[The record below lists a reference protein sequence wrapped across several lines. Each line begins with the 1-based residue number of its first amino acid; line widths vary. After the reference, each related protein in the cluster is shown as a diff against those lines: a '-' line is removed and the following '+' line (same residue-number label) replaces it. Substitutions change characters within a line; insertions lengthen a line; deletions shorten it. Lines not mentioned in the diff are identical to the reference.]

1 MEQKRQ
7 NKQKRRAAFTLA
19 EFLTVIAIVGILASL
34 SFVAVIRYQRKL
46 RRLEMDQTAKEIFL
60 AAQNHL
66 TLEVSNGTIPRLLHM
81 EAQGEFSDDQK
92 QAKLG
97 ISVENTALAEEKEGN
112 IYAVLYVPE
121 KQAGQPESE
130 QEESGGEAALVSAN
144 VTEEIRQRLLPFG
157 SIDETVR
164 ADGSYLIFYDPEA
177 GLVREVWYSDHYQF
191 VQTDIGSEAL
201 LAAASDAGKRERFT
215 GANSNYKDQKLPIGY
230 YASGNLEVPELPV
243 EKFEAPT
250 VKLVNDDILYAEIG
264 DPNKNEHSLSLFVKG
279 EKSGTTGYI
288 EINAPGSSRSARV
301 AKVSGTSGDSDGT
314 YQVILDD
321 IAASAGTGGSTGF
334 KFMDFNQPAQTDMT
348 FQQDERG
355 FASFIPGENIF
366 VYAQVFNNKALS
378 QVKTSNTDSG
388 SSLFASIATDRS
400 VGIVSFRHLENLDER
415 VSGWDPD
422 QLYTGAVTTSKTV
435 TAMQNSDLTWKAGEN
450 TADESGYCGHVAKLH
465 TAFGS
470 NFLNQ
475 NAETIS
481 IAYRVTDETNAD
493 RTNPTAQTYTTEA
506 GSYLPLSLPYPL
518 DYQGNTYRI
527 DGLQVG
533 KTAASSIIAVDGTGG
548 LFGTVTQ
555 DMSVKNLLICQPVV
569 RTKANAGAL
578 IGAVTPG
585 TDFRGTIK
593 LPTVEIKKV
602 QVEYPQVQ
610 AEQTSASA
618 GALIGT
624 FEGGSLTVQDAL
636 AENHFRNKLGSSTEK
651 AADLKLEEESKYRI
665 RALKGTA
672 GGLIGTAKGKISLT
686 DSAAALYVEGMY
698 AGGLVGTA
706 EKAAAAAAAS
716 GSTVQ
721 IQSCYVGGHTANKKF
736 DTSQKPGNGANANT
750 AFENLTGRYNVAAYT
765 GGFAGGLAAQL
776 PADSQI
782 ANTYVSASVYS
793 PTAEEKS
800 DETEGGSGTAA
811 DETEDPAMKAP
822 AFVAFYDYASRTNGI
837 LPSETSGTGTNKKSV
852 YPGCYVCSKVNEKY
866 VLAYDE
872 ALASL
877 FGVKDPNADSSEEEN
892 KDTEEKRNTYPYDP
906 ELKKAEIPI
915 YPMPTIQKV
924 AEKLAAQDAS
934 KGFSWFLNNHVGD
947 WDKGENEEALHT
959 GNRLYIDYVS
969 PSPLEENQRIHL
981 IFSITGELSGK
992 TMWYV
997 LQVNTG
1003 DLQEDTLRTGSKFCF
1018 VDTEEKAASCAENE
1032 ANGSWKSFAEE
1043 NRVNRFEI
1051 GITKDKKLK
1060 LRFYL
1065 DDLSREGGNFCSLG
1079 TWGGYQPDDHG
1090 YINGENVIVKL
1101 SEDGC
1106 PPTENAT
1113 LSYKFNSCFAD
1124 VIERNGDG
1132 TDTYTVKVA
1141 NGRHL
1146 QNLNF
1151 CGEGY
1156 GGLKI
1161 TRVIQTDNIL
1171 WQENDSITS
1180 QTEAYCKEIQGAYD
1194 HVTIYAPGNAVR
1206 ENGNFWSIN
1215 NLDILSYDAKDLKTG
1230 VIYTIAG
1237 LKLQWG
1243 TEDTALFRKTNHLT
1257 ISNLNLKDPDVN
1269 VQGHTVAALVAQA
1282 GENSGVNAGTY
1293 LTLENV
1299 RVYGNV
1305 LSIIGN
1311 NTTGGVVGIAN
1322 VENLIVKNV
1331 AVEGKTARIEGNQT
1345 GAIIGAAKAG
1355 LITMER
1361 VRVSADS
1368 LTITGNRQDQYV
1380 GGIAGELQSTHMDG
1394 GGSSNEIHIKMA
1406 DVHADTMNIEGN
1418 NYAGGIVGQMKG
1430 ETIQLQNMYV
1440 YGKNAQV
1447 HGRNGSGGFS
1457 ANVEAEKQMT
1467 LDNSFFSGYT
1477 KSDYNNSGGLFG
1489 NLEIYNGGPSF
1500 EGPASSITN
1509 CYVGGRNRSNDYTQ
1523 GNLEPVAT
1531 RKTLTAPGK
1540 VGGLVGNAKGALRVD
1555 KSFSAADVYGT
1566 KTNSSIVGGLFGA
1579 YDKNNSTGLVL
1590 SNCYTAENVNAGGM
1604 SYYIANFIGQLNGIW
1619 WGDEVTGFSVTKE
1632 CWYLPQLNEW
1642 VIGMPRVDSS
1652 SLKDGYT
1659 LITKVNS
1666 ATLSAKTGTDS
1677 NAEQT
1682 NAVDI
1687 SLQGKSY
1694 PYPIWTTYDLAN
1706 GQPGTR
1712 LYVGDWD

>member
-34 SFVAVIRYQRKL
+34 SFVAVIHYQRKL

-66 TLEVSNGTIPRLLHM
+66 TLEVSSGTIPRLLHM

-97 ISVENTALAEEKEGN
+97 ISVDNTVLAEEKEGN
-112 IYAVLYVPE
+112 IYGVLYVPE

-130 QEESGGEAALVSAN
+130 QEESGGEMALASAN

-164 ADGSYLIFYDPEA
+164 GDGSYLIFYDPEA
-177 GLVREVWYSDHYQF
+177 GLVREVWYSDRYQF

-243 EKFEAPT
+243 EEFEAPT
-250 VKLVNDDILYAEIG
+250 VKLVNDDILYAKIE

-288 EINAPGSSRSARV
+288 EINPPETSRSARV
-301 AKVSGTSGDSDGT
+301 AKVSGASGNSDGT

-321 IAASAGTGGSTGF
+321 IAAPAGTGTSTGF
-334 KFMDFNQPAQTDMT
+334 KFMDFNQPAQTDMI

-366 VYAQVFNNKALS
+366 VYAQVFNNEALS
-378 QVKTSNTDSG
+378 QVKTSNIESG
-388 SSLFASIATDRS
+388 SSLFASISTDRS
-400 VGIVSFRHLENLDER
+400 AEIGSFRHLENLDER

-450 TADESGYCGHVAKLH
+450 IADESGYCGHVAKLH

-481 IAYRVTDETNAD
+481 IAYRVTDQTNAD

-533 KTAASSIIAVDGTGG
+533 KTAGSSITAVDGTGG

-569 RTKANAGAL
+569 RTKASAGAL

-585 TDFRGTIK
+585 TDSRGTTNLATVKIK
-593 LPTVEIKKV
+593 NV
-602 QVEYPQVQ
+602 QIEYPQVQ
-610 AEQTSASA
+610 AEQTGASA
-618 GALIGT
+618 GALVGT
-624 FEGGSLTVQDAL
+624 FEGVTLTVQDAL
-636 AENHFRNKLGSSTEK
+636 AENHFRDKLGSSTEK
-651 AADLKLEEESKYRI
+651 ASDLKQEEESKYRI

-672 GGLIGTAKGKISLT
+672 GSLIGTAKGEISLT

-698 AGGLVGTA
+698 AGGLVGTV
-706 EKAAAAAAAS
+706 EKASTAAAAS
-716 GSTVQ
+716 GPTVQ

-736 DTSQKPGNGANANT
+736 DTSQKPGNGANANA

-800 DETEGGSGTAA
+800 DETEGGTGTAA
-811 DETEDPAMKAP
+811 DGNGNETESDDEKEASALKAS

-959 GNRLYIDYVS
+959 GNRLYINYVS

-1003 DLQEDTLRTGSKFCF
+1003 DLQENTLRTGSKFCF
-1018 VDTEEKAASCAENE
+1018 VDTKEKAASCAENE
-1032 ANGSWKSFAEE
+1032 ANGSWTSFAAE

-1051 GITKDKKLK
+1051 GITEEKKLK

-1079 TWGGYQPDDHG
+1079 TWGGYQPGG

-1101 SEDGC
+1101 SEDGY
-1106 PPTENAT
+1106 PPTENT
-1113 LSYKFNSCFAD
+1113 KLSYKFNSCFAD

-1171 WQENDSITS
+1171 WQEDDSITS
-1180 QTEAYCKEIQGAYD
+1180 QTEAYCKEVKDAYGEM
-1194 HVTIYAPGNAVR
+1194 TIYSPGNSKY
-1206 ENGNFWSIN
+1206 EGGSFWPIN
-1215 NLDILSYDAKDLKTG
+1215 NPDIISYNAEVDEKEKAKLG
-1230 VIYTIAG
+1230 ECYTIAG
-1237 LKLQWG
+1237 LKITPVAWNG
-1243 TEDTALFRKTNHLT
+1243 AALFQKTDHLT
-1257 ISNLNLKDPDVN
+1257 ISNLNLKDPDISC
-1269 VQGHTVAALVAQA
+1269 QGQNTAGLVAQA
-1282 GENSGVNAGTY
+1282 GN
-1293 LTLENV
+1293 
-1299 RVYGNV
+1299 
-1305 LSIIGN
+1305 
-1311 NTTGGVVGIAN
+1311 
-1322 VENLIVKNV
+1322 
-1331 AVEGKTARIEGNQT
+1331 
-1345 GAIIGAAKAG
+1345 
-1355 LITMER
+1355 
-1361 VRVSADS
+1361 SADS
-1368 LTITGNRQDQYV
+1368 YLTIKN
-1380 GGIAGELQSTHMDG
+1380 
-1394 GGSSNEIHIKMA
+1394 IHIYGEESRISGTLATGAVVGSTNSGSLTLDHVVVDAPTLQISGGKTGGLIGEA
-1406 DVHADTMNIEGN
+1406 KVSDLVMNHVYVSGKNARIQGTD
-1418 NYAGGIVGQMKG
+1418 ASGGLVGFAESSGQMKL
-1430 ETIQLQNMYV
+1430 E
-1440 YGKNAQV
+1440 
-1447 HGRNGSGGFS
+1447 
-1457 ANVEAEKQMT
+1457 
-1467 LDNSFFSGYT
+1467 NSFFSGYVDT
-1477 KSDYNNSGGLFG
+1477 TGTAGGLYG
-1489 NLEIYNGGPSF
+1489 YLKNNQNGGTAGKEF
-1500 EGPASSITN
+1500 SIKN
-1509 CYVGGRNRSNDYTQ
+1509 SYVGGRNCSYGYTES
-1523 GNLEPVAT
+1523 GAEVLSD
-1531 RKTLTAPGK
+1531 RKNVSGSWCA
-1540 VGGLVGNAKGALRVD
+1540 GGLVGWMNGPISVIQ
-1555 KSFSAADVYGT
+1555 SFSAADVCV
-1566 KTNSSIVGGLFGA
+1566 TNTSNAIAGGLFGK
-1579 YDKNNSTGLVL
+1579 YDSAKLVL
-1590 SNCYTAENVNAGGM
+1590 SNCYTTGSVKAAGTSIFLGH
-1604 SYYIANFIGQLNGIW
+1604 YIGQLNDTW
-1619 WGDEVTGFSVTKE
+1619 WQGAQLEAGSLSVPEE
-1632 CWYLPQLNEW
+1632 CWYLPKLSEAI
-1642 VIGMPRVDSS
+1642 IGVPYVDSNSVKDSYFSITRTGAADLS
-1652 SLKDGYT
+1652 S
-1659 LITKVNS
+1659 
-1666 ATLSAKTGTDS
+1666 KTGTNGVD
-1677 NAEQT
+1677 QT
-1682 NAVDI
+1682 IAIDD
-1687 SLQGKSY
+1687 SLQGKAY
-1694 PYPIWTTYDLAN
+1694 PYPIWTIYEPTAW
-1706 GQPGTR
+1706 QTGTR

>member
-34 SFVAVIRYQRKL
+34 SFVAVIHYQRKL

-66 TLEVSNGTIPRLLHM
+66 TLEVSSGTIPRLLHM

-97 ISVENTALAEEKEGN
+97 ISVDNTVLAEEKEGN
-112 IYAVLYVPE
+112 IYGVLYVPE

-130 QEESGGEAALVSAN
+130 QEESGGEMALASAN

-164 ADGSYLIFYDPEA
+164 GDGSYLIFYDPEA
-177 GLVREVWYSDHYQF
+177 GLVREVWYSDRYQF

-243 EKFEAPT
+243 EEFEAPT
-250 VKLVNDDILYAEIG
+250 VKLVNDDILYAKIE

-288 EINAPGSSRSARV
+288 EINPPETSRSARV
-301 AKVSGTSGDSDGT
+301 AKVSGASGNSDGT

-321 IAASAGTGGSTGF
+321 IAAPAGTGTSTGF
-334 KFMDFNQPAQTDMT
+334 KFMDFNQPAQTDMI

-366 VYAQVFNNKALS
+366 VYAQVFNNEALS
-378 QVKTSNTDSG
+378 QVKTSNIESG
-388 SSLFASIATDRS
+388 SSLFASISTDRS
-400 VGIVSFRHLENLDER
+400 AEIGSFRHLENLDER

-450 TADESGYCGHVAKLH
+450 IADESGYCGHVAKLH

-481 IAYRVTDETNAD
+481 IAYRVTDQTNAD
-493 RTNPTAQTYTTEA
+493 RTNPTAQAYITEA

-533 KTAASSIIAVDGTGG
+533 KTAGSSITAVDGTGG

-569 RTKANAGAL
+569 RTKASAGAL

-585 TDFRGTIK
+585 TDSRGTTNLATVKIK
-593 LPTVEIKKV
+593 NV
-602 QVEYPQVQ
+602 QIEYPQVQ
-610 AEQTSASA
+610 AEQTGASA
-618 GALIGT
+618 GALVGT
-624 FEGGSLTVQDAL
+624 FEGVTLTVQDAL
-636 AENHFRNKLGSSTEK
+636 AENHFRDKLGSSTEK
-651 AADLKLEEESKYRI
+651 AADLKQEEESKYRI

-672 GGLIGTAKGKISLT
+672 GSLIGTAKGEISLT

-698 AGGLVGTA
+698 AGGLVGTV
-706 EKAAAAAAAS
+706 EKASTAAAAS
-716 GSTVQ
+716 GPTVQ

-736 DTSQKPGNGANANT
+736 DTSQKPGNGANANA

-800 DETEGGSGTAA
+800 DETEDGSGTAA
-811 DETEDPAMKAP
+811 DETENPAMKAP
-822 AFVAFYDYASRTNGI
+822 AFVAFYDYASRTDGR

-866 VLAYDE
+866 VLAYAE
-872 ALASL
+872 ELSEL
-877 FGVKDPNADSSEEEN
+877 FGAEGTGADSE
-892 KDTEEKRNTYPYDP
+892 NTYPYDP

-924 AEKLAAQDAS
+924 AEKLAAQNAS

-947 WDKGENEEALHT
+947 WDKEENEEALHT

-1003 DLQEDTLRTGSKFCF
+1003 DLQENTLRMGSKFCF
-1018 VDTEEKAASCAENE
+1018 VDTEEKAASCVKNE
-1032 ANGSWKSFAEE
+1032 ANGSWTRFADK

-1051 GITKDKKLK
+1051 GITEEKKLK

-1079 TWGGYQPDDHG
+1079 TGEGYQPGG
-1090 YINGENVIVKL
+1090 YINGENVTVKL
-1101 SEDGC
+1101 SEDGY
-1106 PPTENAT
+1106 PPTENT
-1113 LSYKFNSCFAD
+1113 RLSYKFNSCFAD
-1124 VIERNGDG
+1124 VIEPNDDG

-1151 CGEGY
+1151 CGKDY

-1171 WQENDSITS
+1171 WQEDDSIIS
-1180 QTEAYCKEIQGAYD
+1180 QTEAYCKEVEAAYGNM
-1194 HVTIYAPGNAVR
+1194 TIYSPGNSNYV
-1206 ENGNFWSIN
+1206 GGSFWPIN
-1215 NLDILSYDAKDLKTG
+1215 NPDIISYNAEVDEKEKAKLG
-1230 VIYTIAG
+1230 ECYTIAG
-1237 LKLQWG
+1237 LKITPVARDG
-1243 TEDTALFRKTNHLT
+1243 AALFQKTDHLT
-1257 ISNLNLKDPDVN
+1257 ISNLNLKDPDISCQEQN
-1269 VQGHTVAALVAQA
+1269 TAGLVAQA
-1282 GENSGVNAGTY
+1282 GTSADSYLTIKNIHIYGEKSRISGTMATGAVVGSANNGS
-1293 LTLENV
+1293 LTLEHV
-1299 RVYGNV
+1299 VVDAPTLQISG
-1305 LSIIGN
+1305 GK
-1311 NTTGGVVGIAN
+1311 TGG
-1322 VENLIVKNV
+1322 LIGEAKVSDLVMNHVYVSGKN
-1331 AVEGKTARIEGNQT
+1331 ARIQGT
-1345 GAIIGAAKAG
+1345 DDSGG
-1355 LITMER
+1355 L
-1361 VRVSADS
+1361 
-1368 LTITGNRQDQYV
+1368 V
-1380 GGIAGELQSTHMDG
+1380 GFAE
-1394 GGSSNEIHIKMA
+1394 SS
-1406 DVHADTMNIEGN
+1406 
-1418 NYAGGIVGQMKG
+1418 GQMKL
-1430 ETIQLQNMYV
+1430 E
-1440 YGKNAQV
+1440 
-1447 HGRNGSGGFS
+1447 
-1457 ANVEAEKQMT
+1457 
-1467 LDNSFFSGYT
+1467 NSFFSGYVDT
-1477 KSDYNNSGGLFG
+1477 TETAGGLYG
-1489 NLEIYNGGPSF
+1489 YLKNNQNGGTAGKEF
-1500 EGPASSITN
+1500 SIEN
-1509 CYVGGRNRSNDYTQ
+1509 SYVGGRNRPYGYTES
-1523 GNLEPVAT
+1523 GAEVLSD
-1531 RKTLTAPGK
+1531 RKNVSGGRCA
-1540 VGGLVGNAKGALRVD
+1540 GGLVGRMYGPISVIR
-1555 KSFSAADVYGT
+1555 SFSAADVCG
-1566 KTNSSIVGGLFGA
+1566 KTYNAIAGGLFGK
-1579 YDKNNSTGLVL
+1579 YDSAKLVL
-1590 SNCYTAENVNAGGM
+1590 SNCYTTGSVKAAGTSMFLGH
-1604 SYYIANFIGQLNGIW
+1604 YIGLLNDIW
-1619 WGDEVTGFSVTKE
+1619 WWWPDAHILSVPEE
-1632 CWYLPQLNEW
+1632 CWYLPKLSDAI
-1642 VIGMPRVDSS
+1642 IGVPYVDGSS
-1652 SLKDGYT
+1652 VKGSYSS
-1659 LITKVNS
+1659 ITRTS
-1666 ATLSAKTGTDS
+1666 AADLSSKTGTNGVD
-1677 NAEQT
+1677 QT
-1682 NAVDI
+1682 IVIDD
-1687 SLQGKSY
+1687 SLQGKAY
-1694 PYPIWTTYDLAN
+1694 PYPIWTIYEPTVW
-1706 GQPGTR
+1706 QTGTR

>member
-34 SFVAVIRYQRKL
+34 SFVAVIHYQRKL

-97 ISVENTALAEEKEGN
+97 ISVENTVMAEEKEGN

-144 VTEEIRQRLLPFG
+144 VNEEIRQRLLPFG

-164 ADGSYLIFYDPEA
+164 GDGSYLIFYDPEA

-288 EINAPGSSRSARV
+288 EINPPGTGRSARV
-301 AKVSGTSGDSDGT
+301 AKVSGASGNSDGT

-321 IAASAGTGGSTGF
+321 IAAPAGTGTSTGF
-334 KFMDFNQPAQTDMT
+334 KFIDFNQPTQTDMT

-366 VYAQVFNNKALS
+366 VYAQVFNNEALS
-378 QVKTSNTDSG
+378 QVKTSNIESG
-388 SSLFASIATDRS
+388 SSLFASISTDRS
-400 VGIVSFRHLENLDER
+400 AEIGSFRHLENLDER

-450 TADESGYCGHVAKLH
+450 IADESGYCGHVAKLH

-481 IAYRVTDETNAD
+481 IAYRVTDQTNAD
-493 RTNPTAQTYTTEA
+493 RTNPTAQAYTTEA

-533 KTAASSIIAVDGTGG
+533 KTTASSITAVDGTGG

-569 RTKANAGAL
+569 RTKASAGAL

-585 TDFRGTIK
+585 TDSRGTTNRATVKIK
-593 LPTVEIKKV
+593 NV
-602 QVEYPQVQ
+602 QIEYPQVQ
-610 AEQTSASA
+610 AEQTGASA

-636 AENHFRNKLGSSTEK
+636 AENHFRDKLGSSTEK
-651 AADLKLEEESKYRI
+651 AADLKQEEESKYRI

-698 AGGLVGTA
+698 ADGLVGTA

-793 PTAEEKS
+793 PTAEKKS
-800 DETEGGSGTAA
+800 DETENGSGTAA
-811 DETEDPAMKAP
+811 DETENPALKAP
-822 AFVAFYDYASRTNGI
+822 AFVAFYDYANRTDGR
-837 LPSETSGTGTNKKSV
+837 LPSERSGTGTNKKSV

-866 VLAYDE
+866 VLAYAE
-872 ALASL
+872 ELSEL
-877 FGVKDPNADSSEEEN
+877 FGAEGTGADSE
-892 KDTEEKRNTYPYDP
+892 NTYPYDP
-906 ELKKAEIPI
+906 ELKKAEISI

-924 AEKLAAQDAS
+924 AEKLAAQNAS

-947 WDKGENEEALHT
+947 WDKEENEEALHT

-1003 DLQEDTLRTGSKFCF
+1003 DLQENTLRMGSKFCF
-1018 VDTEEKAASCAENE
+1018 VDTEEKAASCVKNE
-1032 ANGSWKSFAEE
+1032 ANGSWTRFADK

-1051 GITKDKKLK
+1051 GITEEKKLK

-1079 TWGGYQPDDHG
+1079 TGEGYQPGG
-1090 YINGENVIVKL
+1090 YINGENVTVKL
-1101 SEDGC
+1101 SEDGY
-1106 PPTENAT
+1106 PPTENT
-1113 LSYKFNSCFAD
+1113 RLSYKFNSCFAD
-1124 VIERNGDG
+1124 VIEPNDDG

-1151 CGEGY
+1151 CGKDY

-1171 WQENDSITS
+1171 WQEDDSIIS
-1180 QTEAYCKEIQGAYD
+1180 QTEAYCKEVEAAYGNM
-1194 HVTIYAPGNAVR
+1194 TIYSPGNSNYV
-1206 ENGNFWSIN
+1206 GGSFWPIN
-1215 NLDILSYDAKDLKTG
+1215 NPDIISYNAEVDEKEKAKLG
-1230 VIYTIAG
+1230 ECYTIAG
-1237 LKLQWG
+1237 LKITPVARDG
-1243 TEDTALFRKTNHLT
+1243 AALFQKTDHLT
-1257 ISNLNLKDPDVN
+1257 ISNLNLKDPDISCQEQN
-1269 VQGHTVAALVAQA
+1269 TAGLVAQA
-1282 GENSGVNAGTY
+1282 GTSADSYLTIKNIHIYGEKSRISGTMATGAVVGSANNGS
-1293 LTLENV
+1293 LTLEHV
-1299 RVYGNV
+1299 VVDAPTLQISG
-1305 LSIIGN
+1305 GK
-1311 NTTGGVVGIAN
+1311 TGG
-1322 VENLIVKNV
+1322 LIGEAKVSDLVMNHVYVSGKN
-1331 AVEGKTARIEGNQT
+1331 ARIQGT
-1345 GAIIGAAKAG
+1345 DDSGG
-1355 LITMER
+1355 L
-1361 VRVSADS
+1361 
-1368 LTITGNRQDQYV
+1368 V
-1380 GGIAGELQSTHMDG
+1380 GFAE
-1394 GGSSNEIHIKMA
+1394 SS
-1406 DVHADTMNIEGN
+1406 
-1418 NYAGGIVGQMKG
+1418 GQMKL
-1430 ETIQLQNMYV
+1430 E
-1440 YGKNAQV
+1440 
-1447 HGRNGSGGFS
+1447 
-1457 ANVEAEKQMT
+1457 
-1467 LDNSFFSGYT
+1467 NSFFSGYVDT
-1477 KSDYNNSGGLFG
+1477 TETAGGLYG
-1489 NLEIYNGGPSF
+1489 YLKNNQNGGTAGKEF
-1500 EGPASSITN
+1500 SIEN
-1509 CYVGGRNRSNDYTQ
+1509 SYVGGRNRPYGYTES
-1523 GNLEPVAT
+1523 GAEVLSD
-1531 RKTLTAPGK
+1531 RKNVSGGRCA
-1540 VGGLVGNAKGALRVD
+1540 GGLVGRMYGPISVIR
-1555 KSFSAADVYGT
+1555 SFSAADVCG
-1566 KTNSSIVGGLFGA
+1566 KTYNAIAGGLFGK
-1579 YDKNNSTGLVL
+1579 YDSAKLVL
-1590 SNCYTAENVNAGGM
+1590 SNCYTTGSVKAAGTSMFLGH
-1604 SYYIANFIGQLNGIW
+1604 YIGLLNDIW
-1619 WGDEVTGFSVTKE
+1619 WWWPDAHILSVPEE
-1632 CWYLPQLNEW
+1632 CWYLPKLSDAI
-1642 VIGMPRVDSS
+1642 IGVPYVDGSS
-1652 SLKDGYT
+1652 VKGSYSS
-1659 LITKVNS
+1659 ITRTS
-1666 ATLSAKTGTDS
+1666 AADLSSKTGTNGVD
-1677 NAEQT
+1677 QT
-1682 NAVDI
+1682 IVIDY
-1687 SLQGKSY
+1687 SLQGKAY
-1694 PYPIWTTYDLAN
+1694 PYPIWTIYEPTVW
-1706 GQPGTR
+1706 QTGTR

>member
-97 ISVENTALAEEKEGN
+97 ISVENTVLAEEKEGN

-130 QEESGGEAALVSAN
+130 QEESGGKAALVSAN

-164 ADGSYLIFYDPEA
+164 ADGSYLVFYDPEA

-250 VKLVNDDILYAEIG
+250 VKLMNDDILYAEIG

-321 IAASAGTGGSTGF
+321 IAVPAGTGGSTGF

-388 SSLFASIATDRS
+388 SSLFASIGTDRS
-400 VGIVSFRHLENLDER
+400 VGIGSFRHLENLDER

-533 KTAASSIIAVDGTGG
+533 KTAASSITAVDGTGG

-578 IGAVTPG
+578 IGAVMPG
-585 TDFRGTIK
+585 TDSRGTIK

-636 AENHFRNKLGSSTEK
+636 AENHFRDKLGSSTEK

-716 GSTVQ
+716 GSMVQ

-877 FGVKDPNADSSEEEN
+877 FGVKDPSADSSEEEN

-959 GNRLYIDYVS
+959 GNRLHIDYVS

-1003 DLQEDTLRTGSKFCF
+1003 DLQENTLRTGSKFCF

-1032 ANGSWKSFAEE
+1032 ANGSWTSFAAE

-1051 GITKDKKLK
+1051 GITEEKKLK

-1079 TWGGYQPDDHG
+1079 TWGGYQPGG

-1101 SEDGC
+1101 SEDGY
-1106 PPTENAT
+1106 PPTENT
-1113 LSYKFNSCFAD
+1113 KLSYKFNSCFAD
-1124 VIERNGDG
+1124 VIEPNDDG

-1171 WQENDSITS
+1171 WQEDDSITS
-1180 QTEAYCKEIQGAYD
+1180 QTEAYCKEVKDAYGEM
-1194 HVTIYAPGNAVR
+1194 TIYSPGNSKY
-1206 ENGNFWSIN
+1206 EGGSFWPIN
-1215 NLDILSYDAKDLKTG
+1215 NPDIISYDAEVDEKEKAKLG
-1230 VIYTIAG
+1230 ECYTIAG
-1237 LKLQWG
+1237 LKITPVAWNG
-1243 TEDTALFRKTNHLT
+1243 AALFQKTDHLT
-1257 ISNLNLKDPDVN
+1257 ISNLNLKDPDISC
-1269 VQGHTVAALVAQA
+1269 QGQNTAGLVAQA
-1282 GENSGVNAGTY
+1282 GTLADSYLTIKNIHIYGEKSRISGTLATGAVVGSTNSGS
-1293 LTLENV
+1293 LTLDHV
-1299 RVYGNV
+1299 VVDAPTLQISG
-1305 LSIIGN
+1305 GK
-1311 NTTGGVVGIAN
+1311 TGG
-1322 VENLIVKNV
+1322 LIGEAKVSDLVMNHVYVSGKN
-1331 AVEGKTARIEGNQT
+1331 ARIQGT
-1345 GAIIGAAKAG
+1345 DASGG
-1355 LITMER
+1355 L
-1361 VRVSADS
+1361 
-1368 LTITGNRQDQYV
+1368 V
-1380 GGIAGELQSTHMDG
+1380 GFAE
-1394 GGSSNEIHIKMA
+1394 SS
-1406 DVHADTMNIEGN
+1406 
-1418 NYAGGIVGQMKG
+1418 GQMKL
-1430 ETIQLQNMYV
+1430 E
-1440 YGKNAQV
+1440 
-1447 HGRNGSGGFS
+1447 
-1457 ANVEAEKQMT
+1457 
-1467 LDNSFFSGYT
+1467 NSFFSGYVDT
-1477 KSDYNNSGGLFG
+1477 TGTAGGLYG
-1489 NLEIYNGGPSF
+1489 YLKNNQNGGTAGKEF
-1500 EGPASSITN
+1500 SIEN
-1509 CYVGGRNRSNDYTQ
+1509 SYVGGRNRSYGYTES
-1523 GNLEPVAT
+1523 GAEVLSD
-1531 RKTLTAPGK
+1531 RKNVSGGWCA
-1540 VGGLVGNAKGALRVD
+1540 GGLVGWMDGPISVIQ
-1555 KSFSAADVYGT
+1555 SFSAADACGT
-1566 KTNSSIVGGLFGA
+1566 NTYNAIAGGLFGK
-1579 YDKNNSTGLVL
+1579 YDSAKLVL
-1590 SNCYTAENVNAGGM
+1590 SNCYTTGSVKAAGTSMFLGH
-1604 SYYIANFIGQLNGIW
+1604 YIGQLNNTW
-1619 WGDEVTGFSVTKE
+1619 WQGAQLEAGSLSVLEE
-1632 CWYLPQLNEW
+1632 CWYLPKLSEAI
-1642 VIGMPRVDSS
+1642 IGVPYVDSNSVKDSYFSITRTGAADLS
-1652 SLKDGYT
+1652 S
-1659 LITKVNS
+1659 
-1666 ATLSAKTGTDS
+1666 KTGTNGVD
-1677 NAEQT
+1677 QT
-1682 NAVDI
+1682 IAIDD
-1687 SLQGKSY
+1687 SLQGKAY
-1694 PYPIWTTYDLAN
+1694 PYPIWTIYEPTAW
-1706 GQPGTR
+1706 QTGTR

>member
-34 SFVAVIRYQRKL
+34 SFVAVIHYQRKL

-66 TLEVSNGTIPRLLHM
+66 TLEVSSGTIPRLLHM

-97 ISVENTALAEEKEGN
+97 ISVDNTVLAEEKEGN
-112 IYAVLYVPE
+112 IYGVLYVPE

-130 QEESGGEAALVSAN
+130 QEESGGEMALASAN

-164 ADGSYLIFYDPEA
+164 GDGSYLIFYDPEA
-177 GLVREVWYSDHYQF
+177 GLVREVWYSDRYQF

-243 EKFEAPT
+243 EEFEAPT
-250 VKLVNDDILYAEIG
+250 VKLVNDDILYAKIE

-288 EINAPGSSRSARV
+288 EINPPETSRSARV
-301 AKVSGTSGDSDGT
+301 AKVSGASGNSDGT

-321 IAASAGTGGSTGF
+321 IAAPAGTGTSTGF
-334 KFMDFNQPAQTDMT
+334 KFMDFNQPAQTDMI

-366 VYAQVFNNKALS
+366 VYAQVFNNEALS
-378 QVKTSNTDSG
+378 QVKTSNIESG
-388 SSLFASIATDRS
+388 SSLFASISTDRS
-400 VGIVSFRHLENLDER
+400 AEIGSFRHLENLDER

-450 TADESGYCGHVAKLH
+450 IADESGYCGHVAKLH

-481 IAYRVTDETNAD
+481 IAYRVTDQTNAD
-493 RTNPTAQTYTTEA
+493 RTNPTAQAYITEA

-533 KTAASSIIAVDGTGG
+533 KTAGSSITAVDGTGG

-569 RTKANAGAL
+569 RTKASAGAL

-585 TDFRGTIK
+585 TDSRGTTNLATVKIK
-593 LPTVEIKKV
+593 NV
-602 QVEYPQVQ
+602 QIEYPQVQ
-610 AEQTSASA
+610 AEQTGASA
-618 GALIGT
+618 GALVGT
-624 FEGGSLTVQDAL
+624 FEGVTLTVQDAL
-636 AENHFRNKLGSSTEK
+636 AENHFRDKLGSSTEK
-651 AADLKLEEESKYRI
+651 AADLKQEEESKYRI

-672 GGLIGTAKGKISLT
+672 GSLIGTAKGEISLT

-698 AGGLVGTA
+698 AGGLVGTV
-706 EKAAAAAAAS
+706 EKASTAAAAS
-716 GSTVQ
+716 GPTVQ

-736 DTSQKPGNGANANT
+736 DTSQKPGNGANANA

-800 DETEGGSGTAA
+800 DETEDGSGTAA
-811 DETEDPAMKAP
+811 NETENPALKAP
-822 AFVAFYDYASRTNGI
+822 AFVAFYDYANRTDGM

-866 VLAYDE
+866 VLAYAE
-872 ALASL
+872 ELSEL
-877 FGVKDPNADSSEEEN
+877 FGAEGTGADSE
-892 KDTEEKRNTYPYDP
+892 NTYPYDP

-924 AEKLAAQDAS
+924 AEKLAAQNAS

-947 WDKGENEEALHT
+947 WDKEENEEALHT

-1003 DLQEDTLRTGSKFCF
+1003 DLQENTLRMGSKFCF
-1018 VDTEEKAASCAENE
+1018 VDTEE
-1032 ANGSWKSFAEE
+1032 
-1043 NRVNRFEI
+1043 
-1051 GITKDKKLK
+1051 KKLK

-1079 TWGGYQPDDHG
+1079 TWGGYQPGG
-1090 YINGENVIVKL
+1090 YINGENVTVKL
-1101 SEDGC
+1101 SEDGY
-1106 PPTENAT
+1106 PPTENT
-1113 LSYKFNSCFAD
+1113 RLSYKFNSCFAD
-1124 VIERNGDG
+1124 VIEPNDDG

-1171 WQENDSITS
+1171 WQEDDSITS
-1180 QTEAYCKEIQGAYD
+1180 QTEAYCKEVKDAYGKM
-1194 HVTIYAPGNAVR
+1194 TIYSPGNSKY
-1206 ENGNFWSIN
+1206 EGGSFWPIN
-1215 NLDILSYDAKDLKTG
+1215 NPDIISYDAEVDEKEKAKLG
-1230 VIYTIAG
+1230 ECYTIAG
-1237 LKLQWG
+1237 LKITPVAWNG
-1243 TEDTALFRKTNHLT
+1243 AALFQKTDHLT
-1257 ISNLNLKDPDVN
+1257 ISNLNLKDPDISC
-1269 VQGHTVAALVAQA
+1269 QGQNTAGLVAQA
-1282 GENSGVNAGTY
+1282 GT
-1293 LTLENV
+1293 
-1299 RVYGNV
+1299 
-1305 LSIIGN
+1305 
-1311 NTTGGVVGIAN
+1311 
-1322 VENLIVKNV
+1322 
-1331 AVEGKTARIEGNQT
+1331 
-1345 GAIIGAAKAG
+1345 
-1355 LITMER
+1355 
-1361 VRVSADS
+1361 SADS
-1368 LTITGNRQDQYV
+1368 YLTIKN
-1380 GGIAGELQSTHMDG
+1380 
-1394 GGSSNEIHIKMA
+1394 IHIYGEESRISGTLATGAVVGSTNSGSLTLDHVVVDAPTLQISGGKTGGLIGEA
-1406 DVHADTMNIEGN
+1406 KVSDLVMNHVYVSGKNARIQGTD
-1418 NYAGGIVGQMKG
+1418 ASGGLVGFAESSGQMKL
-1430 ETIQLQNMYV
+1430 E
-1440 YGKNAQV
+1440 
-1447 HGRNGSGGFS
+1447 
-1457 ANVEAEKQMT
+1457 
-1467 LDNSFFSGYT
+1467 NSFFSGYVDT
-1477 KSDYNNSGGLFG
+1477 TGTAGGLYG
-1489 NLEIYNGGPSF
+1489 YLKNNQNGGTAGKEF
-1500 EGPASSITN
+1500 SIEN
-1509 CYVGGRNRSNDYTQ
+1509 SYVGGRNRSYGYTES
-1523 GNLEPVAT
+1523 GAEVLSD
-1531 RKTLTAPGK
+1531 RKNVSGGRCA
-1540 VGGLVGNAKGALRVD
+1540 GGLVGWMDGPISVIQ
-1555 KSFSAADVYGT
+1555 SFSAADACGT
-1566 KTNSSIVGGLFGA
+1566 NTYNAIAGGLFGK
-1579 YDKNNSTGLVL
+1579 YDSAKLVL
-1590 SNCYTAENVNAGGM
+1590 SNCYTTGSVKAAGTSMFLGH
-1604 SYYIANFIGQLNGIW
+1604 YIGQLNNTWW
-1619 WGDEVTGFSVTKE
+1619 WGPGAQLEAGILSVPEE
-1632 CWYLPQLNEW
+1632 CWYLPKLSDAI
-1642 VIGMPRVDSS
+1642 IGAPYVDSS
-1652 SLKDGYT
+1652 SVKDSYSS
-1659 LITKVNS
+1659 ITRTG
-1666 ATLSAKTGTDS
+1666 AADLSSKTGTNGVD
-1677 NAEQT
+1677 QT
-1682 NAVDI
+1682 IAIDD
-1687 SLQGKSY
+1687 SLQGKAY
-1694 PYPIWTTYDLAN
+1694 PYPIWTIYEPTVW
-1706 GQPGTR
+1706 QTGTR

>member
-34 SFVAVIRYQRKL
+34 SFVAVIHYQRKL
-46 RRLEMDQTAKEIFL
+46 RRLEMDQTA
-60 AAQNHL
+60 QNHL
-66 TLEVSNGTIPRLLHM
+66 TLEVSSGTIPRLLHM

-97 ISVENTALAEEKEGN
+97 ISVDNTVLAEEKEGN
-112 IYAVLYVPE
+112 IYGVLYVPE

-130 QEESGGEAALVSAN
+130 QEESGGEMALASAN

-164 ADGSYLIFYDPEA
+164 GDGSYLIFYDPEA
-177 GLVREVWYSDHYQF
+177 GLVREVWYSDRYQF

-243 EKFEAPT
+243 EEFEAPT
-250 VKLVNDDILYAEIG
+250 VKLVNDDILYAKIE

-288 EINAPGSSRSARV
+288 EINPPETSRSARV
-301 AKVSGTSGDSDGT
+301 AKVSGASGNSDGT

-321 IAASAGTGGSTGF
+321 IAAPAGTGTSTGF
-334 KFMDFNQPAQTDMT
+334 KFMDFNQPAQTDMI

-366 VYAQVFNNKALS
+366 VYAQVFNNEALS
-378 QVKTSNTDSG
+378 QVKTSNIESG
-388 SSLFASIATDRS
+388 SSLFASISTDRS
-400 VGIVSFRHLENLDER
+400 AEIGSFRHLENLDER

-450 TADESGYCGHVAKLH
+450 IADESGYCGHVAKLH

-481 IAYRVTDETNAD
+481 IAYRVTDQTNAD
-493 RTNPTAQTYTTEA
+493 RTNPTAQAYITEA

-533 KTAASSIIAVDGTGG
+533 KTAGSSITAVDGTGG

-569 RTKANAGAL
+569 RTKASAGAL

-585 TDFRGTIK
+585 TDSRGTTNLATVKIK
-593 LPTVEIKKV
+593 NV
-602 QVEYPQVQ
+602 QIEYPQVQ
-610 AEQTSASA
+610 AEQTGASA
-618 GALIGT
+618 GALVGT
-624 FEGGSLTVQDAL
+624 FEGVTLTVQDAL
-636 AENHFRNKLGSSTEK
+636 AENHFRDKLGSSTEK
-651 AADLKLEEESKYRI
+651 AADLKQEEESKYRI

-672 GGLIGTAKGKISLT
+672 GSLIGTAKGEISLT

-698 AGGLVGTA
+698 AGGLVGTV
-706 EKAAAAAAAS
+706 EKASTAAAAS
-716 GSTVQ
+716 GPTVQ

-736 DTSQKPGNGANANT
+736 DTSQKPGNGANANA

-800 DETEGGSGTAA
+800 DETEDGSGTAA
-811 DETEDPAMKAP
+811 DETENPAMKAP
-822 AFVAFYDYASRTNGI
+822 AFVAFYDYASRTDGR

-866 VLAYDE
+866 VLAYAE
-872 ALASL
+872 ELSEL
-877 FGVKDPNADSSEEEN
+877 FGAEGTGADSE
-892 KDTEEKRNTYPYDP
+892 NTYPYDP

-924 AEKLAAQDAS
+924 AEKLAAQNAS

-947 WDKGENEEALHT
+947 WDKEENEEALHT

-1003 DLQEDTLRTGSKFCF
+1003 DLQENTLRMGSKFCF
-1018 VDTEEKAASCAENE
+1018 VDTEEKAASCVKNE
-1032 ANGSWKSFAEE
+1032 ANGSWTRFADK

-1051 GITKDKKLK
+1051 GITEEKKLK

-1079 TWGGYQPDDHG
+1079 TGEGYQPGG
-1090 YINGENVIVKL
+1090 YINGENVTVKL
-1101 SEDGC
+1101 SEDGY
-1106 PPTENAT
+1106 PPTENT
-1113 LSYKFNSCFAD
+1113 RLSYKFNSCFAD
-1124 VIERNGDG
+1124 VIEPNDDG

-1151 CGEGY
+1151 CGKDY

-1171 WQENDSITS
+1171 WQEDDSIIS
-1180 QTEAYCKEIQGAYD
+1180 QTEAYCKEVEAAYGNM
-1194 HVTIYAPGNAVR
+1194 TIYSPGNSNYV
-1206 ENGNFWSIN
+1206 GGSFWPIN
-1215 NLDILSYDAKDLKTG
+1215 NPDIISYNAEVDEKEKAKLG
-1230 VIYTIAG
+1230 ECYTIAG
-1237 LKLQWG
+1237 LKITPVARDG
-1243 TEDTALFRKTNHLT
+1243 AALFQKTDHLT
-1257 ISNLNLKDPDVN
+1257 ISNLNLKDPDISCQEQN
-1269 VQGHTVAALVAQA
+1269 TAGLVAQA
-1282 GENSGVNAGTY
+1282 GTSADSYLTIKNIHIYGEKSRISGTMATGAVVGSTNNGS
-1293 LTLENV
+1293 LTLEHVVVDAPTLQISGGKTGGLIGEAKVSDLVMNHVYVSGKNV
-1299 RVYGNV
+1299 RIQGTDD
-1305 LSIIGN
+1305 S
-1311 NTTGGVVGIAN
+1311 GGLVGFA
-1322 VENLIVKNV
+1322 E
-1331 AVEGKTARIEGNQT
+1331 
-1345 GAIIGAAKAG
+1345 
-1355 LITMER
+1355 
-1361 VRVSADS
+1361 
-1368 LTITGNRQDQYV
+1368 
-1380 GGIAGELQSTHMDG
+1380 
-1394 GGSSNEIHIKMA
+1394 SS
-1406 DVHADTMNIEGN
+1406 
-1418 NYAGGIVGQMKG
+1418 GQMKL
-1430 ETIQLQNMYV
+1430 E
-1440 YGKNAQV
+1440 
-1447 HGRNGSGGFS
+1447 
-1457 ANVEAEKQMT
+1457 
-1467 LDNSFFSGYT
+1467 NSFFSGYVDT
-1477 KSDYNNSGGLFG
+1477 TETAGGLYG
-1489 NLEIYNGGPSF
+1489 YLKNNQNGGTAGKEF
-1500 EGPASSITN
+1500 SIEN
-1509 CYVGGRNRSNDYTQ
+1509 SYVGGRNRSYGYTES
-1523 GNLEPVAT
+1523 GAEVLSDRRNVSGGWCA
-1531 RKTLTAPGK
+1531 
-1540 VGGLVGNAKGALRVD
+1540 GGLVGWMVR
-1555 KSFSAADVYGT
+1555 F
-1566 KTNSSIVGGLFGA
+1566 
-1579 YDKNNSTGLVL
+1579 
-1590 SNCYTAENVNAGGM
+1590 
-1604 SYYIANFIGQLNGIW
+1604 
-1619 WGDEVTGFSVTKE
+1619 
-1632 CWYLPQLNEW
+1632 
-1642 VIGMPRVDSS
+1642 R
-1652 SLKDGYT
+1652 
-1659 LITKVNS
+1659 
-1666 ATLSAKTGTDS
+1666 
-1677 NAEQT
+1677 
-1682 NAVDI
+1682 
-1687 SLQGKSY
+1687 
-1694 PYPIWTTYDLAN
+1694 
-1706 GQPGTR
+1706 
-1712 LYVGDWD
+1712 

>member
-60 AAQNHL
+60 VAQNHL

-157 SIDETVR
+157 SMDETVR

-201 LAAASDAGKRERFT
+201 LLAASDAGKRERFT

-250 VKLVNDDILYAEIG
+250 VKLVNDDILYAEIE

-288 EINAPGSSRSARV
+288 EINTPETSRSARV

-321 IAASAGTGGSTGF
+321 IAAPAGTGGSTGF

-400 VGIVSFRHLENLDER
+400 VGIGSFRHLENLDER

-533 KTAASSIIAVDGTGG
+533 KTVASSIIAVDGTGG

-636 AENHFRNKLGSSTEK
+636 AENHFRDKLGSSTEK

-1003 DLQEDTLRTGSKFCF
+1003 DLQEDTLRKGSKFCF

-1032 ANGSWKSFAEE
+1032 INGSWKSFAEE

-1051 GITKDKKLK
+1051 GITKEKKLK

-1171 WQENDSITS
+1171 WQEDDSITS
-1180 QTEAYCKEIQGAYD
+1180 QTEAYCKEVKDAYGEMM
-1194 HVTIYAPGNAVR
+1194 IYSPGNSKY
-1206 ENGNFWSIN
+1206 EGGSFWPIN
-1215 NLDILSYDAKDLKTG
+1215 NPDIISYDAEVDEKEKAKLG
-1230 VIYTIAG
+1230 ECYTIAG
-1237 LKLQWG
+1237 LKITPVAWNG
-1243 TEDTALFRKTNHLT
+1243 AALFQKTDHLT
-1257 ISNLNLKDPDVN
+1257 ISNLNLKDLDISC
-1269 VQGHTVAALVAQA
+1269 QGQNTAGLVAQA
-1282 GENSGVNAGTY
+1282 GT
-1293 LTLENV
+1293 
-1299 RVYGNV
+1299 
-1305 LSIIGN
+1305 
-1311 NTTGGVVGIAN
+1311 
-1322 VENLIVKNV
+1322 
-1331 AVEGKTARIEGNQT
+1331 
-1345 GAIIGAAKAG
+1345 
-1355 LITMER
+1355 
-1361 VRVSADS
+1361 SADS
-1368 LTITGNRQDQYV
+1368 YLTIKN
-1380 GGIAGELQSTHMDG
+1380 
-1394 GGSSNEIHIKMA
+1394 IHIYGEKSRISGTLA
-1406 DVHADTMNIEGN
+1406 TGAVVGSTNSGSLTLDHVVVDASTLQISGGKTGGLIGEAKVSDLVMNHVYVSGKNARIQGTD
-1418 NYAGGIVGQMKG
+1418 ASGGLVGFAESSGQMKL
-1430 ETIQLQNMYV
+1430 E
-1440 YGKNAQV
+1440 
-1447 HGRNGSGGFS
+1447 
-1457 ANVEAEKQMT
+1457 
-1467 LDNSFFSGYT
+1467 NSFFSGYVDT
-1477 KSDYNNSGGLFG
+1477 TGTAGGLYG
-1489 NLEIYNGGPSF
+1489 YLKNNQNGRTAGKEF
-1500 EGPASSITN
+1500 SIEN
-1509 CYVGGRNRSNDYTQ
+1509 SYVGGRNRSYGYTES
-1523 GNLEPVAT
+1523 GAEVLSD
-1531 RKTLTAPGK
+1531 RKNVSGGWCA
-1540 VGGLVGNAKGALRVD
+1540 GGLVGWMDGPISVIQ
-1555 KSFSAADVYGT
+1555 SFSAADACGT
-1566 KTNSSIVGGLFGA
+1566 NTYNAIAGGLFGK
-1579 YDKNNSTGLVL
+1579 YDSAKLVL
-1590 SNCYTAENVNAGGM
+1590 SNCYTTGSVKAAGTSMFLGH
-1604 SYYIANFIGQLNGIW
+1604 YIGQLNNTW
-1619 WGDEVTGFSVTKE
+1619 WQGAQLEAGSLSVPEE
-1632 CWYLPQLNEW
+1632 CWYLPKLSEAI
-1642 VIGMPRVDSS
+1642 IGVPYVDSNSVKDSYFSITRTGAADLS
-1652 SLKDGYT
+1652 S
-1659 LITKVNS
+1659 
-1666 ATLSAKTGTDS
+1666 KTGTNGVD
-1677 NAEQT
+1677 QT
-1682 NAVDI
+1682 IAIDD
-1687 SLQGKSY
+1687 SLQGKAY
-1694 PYPIWTTYDLAN
+1694 PYPIWTIYEPTAW
-1706 GQPGTR
+1706 QTGTR

>member
-34 SFVAVIRYQRKL
+34 SFVAVIHYQRKL

-66 TLEVSNGTIPRLLHM
+66 TLEVSSGTIPRLLHM

-97 ISVENTALAEEKEGN
+97 ISVDNTVLAEEKEGN
-112 IYAVLYVPE
+112 IYGVLYVPE

-130 QEESGGEAALVSAN
+130 QEESGGEMALASAN

-164 ADGSYLIFYDPEA
+164 GDGSYLIFYDPEA
-177 GLVREVWYSDHYQF
+177 GLVREVWYSDRYQF

-243 EKFEAPT
+243 EEFEAPT
-250 VKLVNDDILYAEIG
+250 VKLVNDDILYAKIE

-288 EINAPGSSRSARV
+288 EINPPETSRSARV
-301 AKVSGTSGDSDGT
+301 AKVSGASGNSDGT

-321 IAASAGTGGSTGF
+321 IAAPAGTGTSTGF
-334 KFMDFNQPAQTDMT
+334 KFMDFNQPAQTDMI

-355 FASFIPGENIF
+355 LVSFIPGENIF
-366 VYAQVFNNKALS
+366 VYAQVFNNEALS
-378 QVKTSNTDSG
+378 QVKTSNIESG
-388 SSLFASIATDRS
+388 SSLFASISTDRS
-400 VGIVSFRHLENLDER
+400 AEIGSFRHLENLDER

-450 TADESGYCGHVAKLH
+450 IADESGYCGHVAKLH

-470 NFLNQ
+470 SFLNQ

-481 IAYRVTDETNAD
+481 IAYRVTDQTNAD
-493 RTNPTAQTYTTEA
+493 RTNPTAQAYITEA

-533 KTAASSIIAVDGTGG
+533 KTAGSSITAVDGTGG

-569 RTKANAGAL
+569 RTKASAGAL

-585 TDFRGTIK
+585 TDSRGTTNRATVKIK
-593 LPTVEIKKV
+593 NV
-602 QVEYPQVQ
+602 QIEYPQVQ
-610 AEQTSASA
+610 AEQTGASA

-636 AENHFRNKLGSSTEK
+636 AENHFRDKLGSSTEK
-651 AADLKLEEESKYRI
+651 AADLKQEEESKYRI

-716 GSTVQ
+716 GPTVQ

-793 PTAEEKS
+793 PTAEKKS
-800 DETEGGSGTAA
+800 DETENGSGTAA
-811 DETEDPAMKAP
+811 DETENPALKAP
-822 AFVAFYDYASRTNGI
+822 AFVAFYDYANRTDGR
-837 LPSETSGTGTNKKSV
+837 LPSERSGTGTNKKSV

-866 VLAYDE
+866 VLAYAE
-872 ALASL
+872 ELSEL
-877 FGVKDPNADSSEEEN
+877 FGAEGTGADSE
-892 KDTEEKRNTYPYDP
+892 NTYPYDP
-906 ELKKAEIPI
+906 ELKKAEISI

-924 AEKLAAQDAS
+924 AEKLAAQNAS

-947 WDKGENEEALHT
+947 WDKEENEEALHT
-959 GNRLYIDYVS
+959 GNSLYIDYVS

-1003 DLQEDTLRTGSKFCF
+1003 DLQENTLRMGSKFCF
-1018 VDTEEKAASCAENE
+1018 VDTEEKAASCVEKE
-1032 ANGSWKSFAEE
+1032 ANGSWTSFADK

-1051 GITKDKKLK
+1051 GITEEKKLK

-1079 TWGGYQPDDHG
+1079 TGEGYQPGG

-1101 SEDGC
+1101 SEDGN
-1106 PPTENAT
+1106 PPTENT
-1113 LSYKFNSCFAD
+1113 RLSYKFNSCFAD
-1124 VIERNGDG
+1124 VIEPNDDG

-1151 CGEGY
+1151 CGKDY

-1171 WQENDSITS
+1171 WQEDDSIIS
-1180 QTEAYCKEIQGAYD
+1180 QTEAYCKEVEAAYGNM
-1194 HVTIYAPGNAVR
+1194 TIYSPGNSNYV
-1206 ENGNFWSIN
+1206 GGSFWPIN
-1215 NLDILSYDAKDLKTG
+1215 NPDIISYNAEVDEKEKAKLG
-1230 VIYTIAG
+1230 ECYTIAG
-1237 LKLQWG
+1237 LKITPVARDG
-1243 TEDTALFRKTNHLT
+1243 AALFQKTDHLT
-1257 ISNLNLKDPDVN
+1257 ISNLNLKDPDISCQEQN
-1269 VQGHTVAALVAQA
+1269 TAGLVAQA
-1282 GENSGVNAGTY
+1282 GTSADSYLTIKNIHIYGEKSRISGTMATGAVVGSTNNGS
-1293 LTLENV
+1293 LTLEHVVVDAPTLQISGGKTGGLIGEAKVSDLVMNHVYVSGKNV
-1299 RVYGNV
+1299 RIQGTDD
-1305 LSIIGN
+1305 S
-1311 NTTGGVVGIAN
+1311 GGLVGFA
-1322 VENLIVKNV
+1322 E
-1331 AVEGKTARIEGNQT
+1331 
-1345 GAIIGAAKAG
+1345 
-1355 LITMER
+1355 
-1361 VRVSADS
+1361 
-1368 LTITGNRQDQYV
+1368 
-1380 GGIAGELQSTHMDG
+1380 
-1394 GGSSNEIHIKMA
+1394 SS
-1406 DVHADTMNIEGN
+1406 
-1418 NYAGGIVGQMKG
+1418 GQMKL
-1430 ETIQLQNMYV
+1430 E
-1440 YGKNAQV
+1440 
-1447 HGRNGSGGFS
+1447 
-1457 ANVEAEKQMT
+1457 
-1467 LDNSFFSGYT
+1467 NSFFSGYVDT
-1477 KSDYNNSGGLFG
+1477 TETAGGLYG
-1489 NLEIYNGGPSF
+1489 YLKNNQNGGTAGKEF
-1500 EGPASSITN
+1500 SIEN
-1509 CYVGGRNRSNDYTQ
+1509 SYVGGRNRSYGYTES
-1523 GNLEPVAT
+1523 GAEVLSDRRNVSGGWCA
-1531 RKTLTAPGK
+1531 
-1540 VGGLVGNAKGALRVD
+1540 GGLVGWMDGPISVIR
-1555 KSFSAADVYGT
+1555 SFSAADVCGMNPY
-1566 KTNSSIVGGLFGA
+1566 NAIAGGLFGK
-1579 YDKNNSTGLVL
+1579 YDSAKLVL
-1590 SNCYTAENVNAGGM
+1590 SNCYTTGSVKAAGTSMFLGH
-1604 SYYIANFIGQLNGIW
+1604 YIGLLNDIW
-1619 WGDEVTGFSVTKE
+1619 WWWPDAHILSVPEE
-1632 CWYLPQLNEW
+1632 CWYLPKLSDAI
-1642 VIGMPRVDSS
+1642 IGVPYVDGSS
-1652 SLKDGYT
+1652 VKGSYSS
-1659 LITKVNS
+1659 ITRTS
-1666 ATLSAKTGTDS
+1666 AADLSSKTGTNGVD
-1677 NAEQT
+1677 QT
-1682 NAVDI
+1682 IVIDD
-1687 SLQGKSY
+1687 SLQGKAY
-1694 PYPIWTTYDLAN
+1694 PYPIWTIYEPAA
-1706 GQPGTR
+1706 GQTATR
-1712 LYVGDWD
+1712 LYVGDWEE

>member
-34 SFVAVIRYQRKL
+34 SFVAVIHYQRKL

-66 TLEVSNGTIPRLLHM
+66 TLEVSSGTIPRLLHM

-97 ISVENTALAEEKEGN
+97 ISVENTVLAEEKEGN

-243 EKFEAPT
+243 EEFEAPT
-250 VKLVNDDILYAEIG
+250 VKLVNDDILYAEIE

-288 EINAPGSSRSARV
+288 EINPPGTSRSARV
-301 AKVSGTSGDSDGT
+301 AKVSGASGNSDGT

-321 IAASAGTGGSTGF
+321 IAAPAGTGTSTGF
-334 KFMDFNQPAQTDMT
+334 KFMDFNQPAQTDMI

-366 VYAQVFNNKALS
+366 VYAQVFNKEALS
-378 QVKTSNTDSG
+378 QVKTSNIESG
-388 SSLFASIATDRS
+388 SSLFASISTDRS
-400 VGIVSFRHLENLDER
+400 AEIGSFRHLENLDER
-415 VSGWDPD
+415 VSGWDSD

-435 TAMQNSDLTWKAGEN
+435 TAMQNSDLIWKAGEN

-481 IAYRVTDETNAD
+481 IAYRVTDQTNAD

-533 KTAASSIIAVDGTGG
+533 KTAGSSITAVDGTGG
-548 LFGTVTQ
+548 LFGMVTQ

-569 RTKANAGAL
+569 RTKASAGAL

-585 TDFRGTIK
+585 MDSRGTTNLATVKIK
-593 LPTVEIKKV
+593 NV
-602 QVEYPQVQ
+602 QIEYPQVQ
-610 AEQTSASA
+610 AEQTGASA
-618 GALIGT
+618 GALVGT

-636 AENHFRNKLGSSTEK
+636 AENHFRDKLGSSTEK
-651 AADLKLEEESKYRI
+651 AADLKQEEESKYRI

-698 AGGLVGTA
+698 AGGLVGTV
-706 EKAAAAAAAS
+706 EKASTAAAAS
-716 GSTVQ
+716 GPTVQ

-736 DTSQKPGNGANANT
+736 DTSQKPGNGANANA

-800 DETEGGSGTAA
+800 DETEDGSGTAA
-811 DETEDPAMKAP
+811 DETEDLAMKAP
-822 AFVAFYDYASRTNGI
+822 AFVAFYDYASRTDGI

-959 GNRLYIDYVS
+959 GNRLYINYVS

-1003 DLQEDTLRTGSKFCF
+1003 DLQENTLRTGSKFCF
-1018 VDTEEKAASCAENE
+1018 VDTKEKAASCAENE
-1032 ANGSWKSFAEE
+1032 ANGSWTSFAAE

-1051 GITKDKKLK
+1051 GITEEKKLK

-1079 TWGGYQPDDHG
+1079 TWGGYQPGG

-1101 SEDGC
+1101 SEDGY
-1106 PPTENAT
+1106 PPTENT
-1113 LSYKFNSCFAD
+1113 KLSYKFNSCFAD

-1171 WQENDSITS
+1171 WQEDDSITS
-1180 QTEAYCKEIQGAYD
+1180 QTEAYCKEVKDAYGKM
-1194 HVTIYAPGNAVR
+1194 TIYSPGNSKY
-1206 ENGNFWSIN
+1206 EGGSFWPIN
-1215 NLDILSYDAKDLKTG
+1215 NPDIISYDAEVDEKEKAKLDEC
-1230 VIYTIAG
+1230 YTIAG
-1237 LKLQWG
+1237 LKITPVAWNG
-1243 TEDTALFRKTNHLT
+1243 AALFQKTDHLT
-1257 ISNLNLKDPDVN
+1257 ISNLNLKDPDISC
-1269 VQGHTVAALVAQA
+1269 QGQNTAGLVAQSGTSA
-1282 GENSGVNAGTY
+1282 DSYLTIKNIHIYGEESRISGTLATGAVVGSTNNGS
-1293 LTLENV
+1293 LTLEHVVVDAPTLQISGGKTGGLIGEAKVSDLVMNHVYVSGKNV
-1299 RVYGNV
+1299 RIQGTDD
-1305 LSIIGN
+1305 S
-1311 NTTGGVVGIAN
+1311 GGLVGFA
-1322 VENLIVKNV
+1322 E
-1331 AVEGKTARIEGNQT
+1331 
-1345 GAIIGAAKAG
+1345 
-1355 LITMER
+1355 
-1361 VRVSADS
+1361 
-1368 LTITGNRQDQYV
+1368 
-1380 GGIAGELQSTHMDG
+1380 
-1394 GGSSNEIHIKMA
+1394 SS
-1406 DVHADTMNIEGN
+1406 
-1418 NYAGGIVGQMKG
+1418 GQMKL
-1430 ETIQLQNMYV
+1430 E
-1440 YGKNAQV
+1440 
-1447 HGRNGSGGFS
+1447 
-1457 ANVEAEKQMT
+1457 
-1467 LDNSFFSGYT
+1467 NSFFSGYVDT
-1477 KSDYNNSGGLFG
+1477 TETAGGLYG
-1489 NLEIYNGGPSF
+1489 YLKNNQNGGTAGKEF
-1500 EGPASSITN
+1500 SIEN
-1509 CYVGGRNRSNDYTQ
+1509 SYVGGRNRSYGYTES
-1523 GNLEPVAT
+1523 GAEVLSDRRNVSGGWCA
-1531 RKTLTAPGK
+1531 
-1540 VGGLVGNAKGALRVD
+1540 GGLVGWMDGPISVIR
-1555 KSFSAADVYGT
+1555 SFSAADVCGMNPY
-1566 KTNSSIVGGLFGA
+1566 NAIAGGLFGK
-1579 YDKNNSTGLVL
+1579 YDSAKLVL
-1590 SNCYTAENVNAGGM
+1590 SNCYTTGSVKAAGTSMFLGH
-1604 SYYIANFIGQLNGIW
+1604 YIGLLNDIW
-1619 WGDEVTGFSVTKE
+1619 WWWPDAHILSVPEE
-1632 CWYLPQLNEW
+1632 CWYLPKLSDAI
-1642 VIGMPRVDSS
+1642 IGVPYVDSS
-1652 SLKDGYT
+1652 SVKDSYSS
-1659 LITKVNS
+1659 ITRTS
-1666 ATLSAKTGTDS
+1666 AADLSSKTGTNGVD
-1677 NAEQT
+1677 QT
-1682 NAVDI
+1682 IVIDD
-1687 SLQGKSY
+1687 SLQGKAY
-1694 PYPIWTTYDLAN
+1694 PYPIWTIYEPAA
-1706 GQPGTR
+1706 GQTATR
-1712 LYVGDWD
+1712 LYVGDWEE

>member
-34 SFVAVIRYQRKL
+34 SFVAVIHYQRKL

-97 ISVENTALAEEKEGN
+97 ISVENTVMAEEKEGN

-144 VTEEIRQRLLPFG
+144 VNEEIRQRLLPFG

-164 ADGSYLIFYDPEA
+164 GDGSYLIFYDPEA

-288 EINAPGSSRSARV
+288 EINPPGTGRSARV
-301 AKVSGTSGDSDGT
+301 AKVSGASGNSDGT

-321 IAASAGTGGSTGF
+321 IAAPAGTGTSTGF
-334 KFMDFNQPAQTDMT
+334 KFIDFNQPTQTDMT

-366 VYAQVFNNKALS
+366 VYAQVFNNEALS
-378 QVKTSNTDSG
+378 QVKTSNIESG
-388 SSLFASIATDRS
+388 SSLFASISTDRS
-400 VGIVSFRHLENLDER
+400 AEIGSFRHLENLDER

-450 TADESGYCGHVAKLH
+450 IADESGYCGHVAKLH

-481 IAYRVTDETNAD
+481 IAYRVTDQTNAD
-493 RTNPTAQTYTTEA
+493 RTNPTAQAYTTEA
-506 GSYLPLSLPYPL
+506 GSYLPFSLPYPL

-533 KTAASSIIAVDGTGG
+533 KTTASSITAVDGTGG

-569 RTKANAGAL
+569 RTKASAGAL

-585 TDFRGTIK
+585 TDSRGTTNRATVKIK
-593 LPTVEIKKV
+593 NV
-602 QVEYPQVQ
+602 QIEYPQVQ
-610 AEQTSASA
+610 AEQTGASA

-636 AENHFRNKLGSSTEK
+636 AENHFRDKLGSSTEK
-651 AADLKLEEESKYRI
+651 AADLKQEEESKYRI

-793 PTAEEKS
+793 PTAEKKS
-800 DETEGGSGTAA
+800 DETENGSGTAA
-811 DETEDPAMKAP
+811 DETENPALKAP
-822 AFVAFYDYASRTNGI
+822 AFVAFYDYANRTDGR
-837 LPSETSGTGTNKKSV
+837 LPSERSGTGTNKKSV

-866 VLAYDE
+866 VLAYAE
-872 ALASL
+872 ELSEL
-877 FGVKDPNADSSEEEN
+877 FGAEGTGADSE
-892 KDTEEKRNTYPYDP
+892 NTYPYDP
-906 ELKKAEIPI
+906 ELKKAEISI

-924 AEKLAAQDAS
+924 AEKLAAQNAS

-947 WDKGENEEALHT
+947 WDKEENEEALHT

-1003 DLQEDTLRTGSKFCF
+1003 DLQENTLRMGSKFCF
-1018 VDTEEKAASCAENE
+1018 VDTEEKAASCVKNE
-1032 ANGSWKSFAEE
+1032 ANGSWTRFADK

-1051 GITKDKKLK
+1051 GITEEKKLK

-1079 TWGGYQPDDHG
+1079 TGEGYQPGG
-1090 YINGENVIVKL
+1090 YINGENVTVKL
-1101 SEDGC
+1101 SEDGY
-1106 PPTENAT
+1106 PPTENT
-1113 LSYKFNSCFAD
+1113 RLSYKFNSCFAD
-1124 VIERNGDG
+1124 VIEPNDDG

-1151 CGEGY
+1151 CGKDY

-1171 WQENDSITS
+1171 WQEDDSIIS
-1180 QTEAYCKEIQGAYD
+1180 QTEAYCKEVEAAYGNM
-1194 HVTIYAPGNAVR
+1194 TIYSPGNSNYV
-1206 ENGNFWSIN
+1206 GGSFWPIN
-1215 NLDILSYDAKDLKTG
+1215 NPDIISYNAEVDEKEKAKLG
-1230 VIYTIAG
+1230 ECYTIAG
-1237 LKLQWG
+1237 LKITPVARDG
-1243 TEDTALFRKTNHLT
+1243 AALFQKTDHLT
-1257 ISNLNLKDPDVN
+1257 ISNLNLKDPDISCQEQN
-1269 VQGHTVAALVAQA
+1269 TAGLVAQA
-1282 GENSGVNAGTY
+1282 GTSADSYLTIKNIHIYGEKSRISGTMATGAVVGSANNGS
-1293 LTLENV
+1293 LTLEHV
-1299 RVYGNV
+1299 VVDAPTLQISG
-1305 LSIIGN
+1305 GK
-1311 NTTGGVVGIAN
+1311 TGG
-1322 VENLIVKNV
+1322 LIGEAKVSDLVMNHVYVSGKN
-1331 AVEGKTARIEGNQT
+1331 ARIQGT
-1345 GAIIGAAKAG
+1345 DDSGG
-1355 LITMER
+1355 L
-1361 VRVSADS
+1361 
-1368 LTITGNRQDQYV
+1368 V
-1380 GGIAGELQSTHMDG
+1380 GFAE
-1394 GGSSNEIHIKMA
+1394 SS
-1406 DVHADTMNIEGN
+1406 
-1418 NYAGGIVGQMKG
+1418 GQMKL
-1430 ETIQLQNMYV
+1430 E
-1440 YGKNAQV
+1440 
-1447 HGRNGSGGFS
+1447 
-1457 ANVEAEKQMT
+1457 
-1467 LDNSFFSGYT
+1467 NSFFSGYVDT
-1477 KSDYNNSGGLFG
+1477 TETAGGLYG
-1489 NLEIYNGGPSF
+1489 YLKNNQNGGTAGKEF
-1500 EGPASSITN
+1500 SIEN
-1509 CYVGGRNRSNDYTQ
+1509 SYVGGRNRPYGYTES
-1523 GNLEPVAT
+1523 GAEVLSD
-1531 RKTLTAPGK
+1531 RKNVSGGRCA
-1540 VGGLVGNAKGALRVD
+1540 GGLVGRMYGPISVIR
-1555 KSFSAADVYGT
+1555 SFSAADVCG
-1566 KTNSSIVGGLFGA
+1566 KTYNAIAGGLFGK
-1579 YDKNNSTGLVL
+1579 YDSAKLVL
-1590 SNCYTAENVNAGGM
+1590 SNCYTTGSVKAAGTSMFLGH
-1604 SYYIANFIGQLNGIW
+1604 YIGLLNDIW
-1619 WGDEVTGFSVTKE
+1619 WWWPDAHILSVPEE
-1632 CWYLPQLNEW
+1632 CWYLPKLSDAI
-1642 VIGMPRVDSS
+1642 IGVPYVDGSS
-1652 SLKDGYT
+1652 VKGSYSS
-1659 LITKVNS
+1659 ITRTS
-1666 ATLSAKTGTDS
+1666 AADLSSKTGTNGVD
-1677 NAEQT
+1677 QT
-1682 NAVDI
+1682 IVIDY
-1687 SLQGKSY
+1687 SLQGKAY
-1694 PYPIWTTYDLAN
+1694 PYPIWTIYEPTVW
-1706 GQPGTR
+1706 QTGTR

>member
-34 SFVAVIRYQRKL
+34 SFVAVIHYQRKL

-97 ISVENTALAEEKEGN
+97 ISVENTVMAEEKEGN

-144 VTEEIRQRLLPFG
+144 VNEEIRQRLLPFG

-164 ADGSYLIFYDPEA
+164 GDGSYLIFYDPEA

-288 EINAPGSSRSARV
+288 EINPPGTGRSARV
-301 AKVSGTSGDSDGT
+301 AKVSGASGNSDGT

-321 IAASAGTGGSTGF
+321 IAAPAGTGTSTGF
-334 KFMDFNQPAQTDMT
+334 KFIDFNQPTQTDMT

-366 VYAQVFNNKALS
+366 VYAQVFNNEALS
-378 QVKTSNTDSG
+378 QVKTSNIESG
-388 SSLFASIATDRS
+388 SSLFASISTDRS
-400 VGIVSFRHLENLDER
+400 AEIGSFRHLENLDER

-450 TADESGYCGHVAKLH
+450 IADESGYCGHVAKLH

-481 IAYRVTDETNAD
+481 IAYRVTDQTNAD
-493 RTNPTAQTYTTEA
+493 RTNPTAQAYTTEA

-533 KTAASSIIAVDGTGG
+533 KTTASSITAVDGTGG

-569 RTKANAGAL
+569 RTKASAGAL

-585 TDFRGTIK
+585 TDSRGTTNRATVKIK
-593 LPTVEIKKV
+593 NV
-602 QVEYPQVQ
+602 QIEYPQVQ
-610 AEQTSASA
+610 AEQTGASA
-618 GALIGT
+618 DALIGT

-636 AENHFRNKLGSSTEK
+636 AENHFRDKLGSSTEK
-651 AADLKLEEESKYRI
+651 AADLKQEEESKYRI

-793 PTAEEKS
+793 PTAEKKS
-800 DETEGGSGTAA
+800 DETENGSGTAA
-811 DETEDPAMKAP
+811 DETENPALKAP
-822 AFVAFYDYASRTNGI
+822 AFVAFYDYANRTDGR
-837 LPSETSGTGTNKKSV
+837 LPSERSGTGTNKKSV

-866 VLAYDE
+866 VLAYAE
-872 ALASL
+872 ELSEL
-877 FGVKDPNADSSEEEN
+877 FGAEGTGADSE
-892 KDTEEKRNTYPYDP
+892 NTYPYDP
-906 ELKKAEIPI
+906 ELKKAEISI

-924 AEKLAAQDAS
+924 AEKLAAQNAS

-947 WDKGENEEALHT
+947 WDKEENEEALHT

-1003 DLQEDTLRTGSKFCF
+1003 DLQENTLRMGSKFCF
-1018 VDTEEKAASCAENE
+1018 VDTEEKAASCVKNE
-1032 ANGSWKSFAEE
+1032 ANGSWTRFADK

-1051 GITKDKKLK
+1051 GITEEKKLK

-1079 TWGGYQPDDHG
+1079 TGEGYQPGG
-1090 YINGENVIVKL
+1090 YINGENVTVKL
-1101 SEDGC
+1101 SEDGY
-1106 PPTENAT
+1106 PPTENT
-1113 LSYKFNSCFAD
+1113 RLSYKFNSCFAD
-1124 VIERNGDG
+1124 VIEPNDDG

-1151 CGEGY
+1151 CGKDY

-1171 WQENDSITS
+1171 WQEDDSIIS
-1180 QTEAYCKEIQGAYD
+1180 QTEAYCKEVEAAYGNM
-1194 HVTIYAPGNAVR
+1194 TIYSPGNSNYV
-1206 ENGNFWSIN
+1206 GGSFWPIN
-1215 NLDILSYDAKDLKTG
+1215 NPDIISYNAEVDEKEKAKLG
-1230 VIYTIAG
+1230 ECYTIAG
-1237 LKLQWG
+1237 LKITPVARDG
-1243 TEDTALFRKTNHLT
+1243 AALFQKTDHLT
-1257 ISNLNLKDPDVN
+1257 ISNLNLKDPDISCQEQN
-1269 VQGHTVAALVAQA
+1269 TAGLVAQA
-1282 GENSGVNAGTY
+1282 GTSADSYLTIKNIHIYGEKSRISGTMATGAVVGSANNGS
-1293 LTLENV
+1293 LTLEHV
-1299 RVYGNV
+1299 VVDAPTLQISG
-1305 LSIIGN
+1305 GK
-1311 NTTGGVVGIAN
+1311 TGG
-1322 VENLIVKNV
+1322 LIGEAKVSDLVMNHVYVSGKN
-1331 AVEGKTARIEGNQT
+1331 ARIQGT
-1345 GAIIGAAKAG
+1345 DDSGG
-1355 LITMER
+1355 L
-1361 VRVSADS
+1361 
-1368 LTITGNRQDQYV
+1368 V
-1380 GGIAGELQSTHMDG
+1380 GFAE
-1394 GGSSNEIHIKMA
+1394 SS
-1406 DVHADTMNIEGN
+1406 
-1418 NYAGGIVGQMKG
+1418 GQMKL
-1430 ETIQLQNMYV
+1430 E
-1440 YGKNAQV
+1440 
-1447 HGRNGSGGFS
+1447 
-1457 ANVEAEKQMT
+1457 
-1467 LDNSFFSGYT
+1467 NSFFSGYVDT
-1477 KSDYNNSGGLFG
+1477 TETAGGLYG
-1489 NLEIYNGGPSF
+1489 YLKNNQNGGTAGKEF
-1500 EGPASSITN
+1500 SIEN
-1509 CYVGGRNRSNDYTQ
+1509 SYVGGRNRPYGYTES
-1523 GNLEPVAT
+1523 GAEVLSD
-1531 RKTLTAPGK
+1531 RKNVSGGRCA
-1540 VGGLVGNAKGALRVD
+1540 GGLVGRMYGPISVIR
-1555 KSFSAADVYGT
+1555 SFSAADVCG
-1566 KTNSSIVGGLFGA
+1566 KTYNAIAGGLFGK
-1579 YDKNNSTGLVL
+1579 YDSAKLVL
-1590 SNCYTAENVNAGGM
+1590 SNCYTTGSVKAAGTSMFLGH
-1604 SYYIANFIGQLNGIW
+1604 YIGLLNDIW
-1619 WGDEVTGFSVTKE
+1619 WWWPDAHILSVPEE
-1632 CWYLPQLNEW
+1632 CWYLPKLSDAI
-1642 VIGMPRVDSS
+1642 IGVPYVDGSS
-1652 SLKDGYT
+1652 VKGSYSS
-1659 LITKVNS
+1659 ITRTS
-1666 ATLSAKTGTDS
+1666 AADLSSKTGTNGVD
-1677 NAEQT
+1677 QT
-1682 NAVDI
+1682 IVIDY
-1687 SLQGKSY
+1687 SLQGKAY
-1694 PYPIWTTYDLAN
+1694 PYPIWTIYEPTVW
-1706 GQPGTR
+1706 QTGTR

>member
-97 ISVENTALAEEKEGN
+97 ISVENTVLAEEKEGN

-157 SIDETVR
+157 SMDETVR

-230 YASGNLEVPELPV
+230 YASGNLEVPELPE

-321 IAASAGTGGSTGF
+321 IAAPAGTGGSTGF
-334 KFMDFNQPAQTDMT
+334 KFIDFNQPAQTDMT

-388 SSLFASIATDRS
+388 SSLFASIGTDRS
-400 VGIVSFRHLENLDER
+400 VGIGSFRHLENLDER

-481 IAYRVTDETNAD
+481 IVYRVTDETNAD

-533 KTAASSIIAVDGTGG
+533 KTAASSITAVDGTGG

-578 IGAVTPG
+578 IGVVMPG
-585 TDFRGTIK
+585 TDSRGTIK

-636 AENHFRNKLGSSTEK
+636 AENHFRDKLGSSTEK

-877 FGVKDPNADSSEEEN
+877 FGVKDPSADSSEEEN

-947 WDKGENEEALHT
+947 WDKGENEEALYT
-959 GNRLYIDYVS
+959 GNRLHIDYVS

-1003 DLQEDTLRTGSKFCF
+1003 NLQENTLRTGSKFCF

-1032 ANGSWKSFAEE
+1032 ANGSWTSFAEE
-1043 NRVNRFEI
+1043 NRENRFEI
-1051 GITKDKKLK
+1051 GITEEKKLK

-1079 TWGGYQPDDHG
+1079 TWGGYQPG
-1090 YINGENVIVKL
+1090 RYINGENVIVKL
-1101 SEDGC
+1101 SEDGY
-1106 PPTENAT
+1106 PPTENT
-1113 LSYKFNSCFAD
+1113 KLSYKFNSCFAD
-1124 VIERNGDG
+1124 VIEPNDDG

-1171 WQENDSITS
+1171 WQEDDSITS
-1180 QTEAYCKEIQGAYD
+1180 QTEAYCKEVKDAYGEMM
-1194 HVTIYAPGNAVR
+1194 IYSPGNSKY
-1206 ENGNFWSIN
+1206 EGGSFWPIN
-1215 NLDILSYDAKDLKTG
+1215 NPDIISYDAEVDEKEKAKLG
-1230 VIYTIAG
+1230 ECYTIAG
-1237 LKLQWG
+1237 LKITPVAWNG
-1243 TEDTALFRKTNHLT
+1243 AALIQKTDHLT
-1257 ISNLNLKDPDVN
+1257 ISNLNLKDPDISC
-1269 VQGHTVAALVAQA
+1269 QGQNTAGLVAQ
-1282 GENSGVNAGTY
+1282 SGT
-1293 LTLENV
+1293 
-1299 RVYGNV
+1299 
-1305 LSIIGN
+1305 
-1311 NTTGGVVGIAN
+1311 
-1322 VENLIVKNV
+1322 
-1331 AVEGKTARIEGNQT
+1331 
-1345 GAIIGAAKAG
+1345 
-1355 LITMER
+1355 
-1361 VRVSADS
+1361 SADS
-1368 LTITGNRQDQYV
+1368 YLTIKN
-1380 GGIAGELQSTHMDG
+1380 
-1394 GGSSNEIHIKMA
+1394 IHIYGEKSRISGTLA
-1406 DVHADTMNIEGN
+1406 TGAVVGSTNSGSLTLDHVVVDAPTLQISGGKTGGLIGEAKVSDLVMNHVYVSGKNARIQGTD
-1418 NYAGGIVGQMKG
+1418 ASGGLVGFAESSGQMKL
-1430 ETIQLQNMYV
+1430 E
-1440 YGKNAQV
+1440 
-1447 HGRNGSGGFS
+1447 
-1457 ANVEAEKQMT
+1457 
-1467 LDNSFFSGYT
+1467 NSFFSGYVDT
-1477 KSDYNNSGGLFG
+1477 TGTAGGLYG
-1489 NLEIYNGGPSF
+1489 YLKNNQNGGTAGKEF
-1500 EGPASSITN
+1500 SIEN
-1509 CYVGGRNRSNDYTQ
+1509 SYVGGRNRSYGYTES
-1523 GNLEPVAT
+1523 GAEVLSD
-1531 RKTLTAPGK
+1531 RKNVSGGWCA
-1540 VGGLVGNAKGALRVD
+1540 GGLVGWMDGPISVIQ
-1555 KSFSAADVYGT
+1555 SFSAADACGT
-1566 KTNSSIVGGLFGA
+1566 NTYNAIAGGLFGK
-1579 YDKNNSTGLVL
+1579 YDSAKLVL
-1590 SNCYTAENVNAGGM
+1590 SNCYTTGSVKAAGTSMFLGH
-1604 SYYIANFIGQLNGIW
+1604 YIGQLNNTW
-1619 WGDEVTGFSVTKE
+1619 WQGAQLEAGSLSVPEE
-1632 CWYLPQLNEW
+1632 CWYLPKLSEAI
-1642 VIGMPRVDSS
+1642 IGVPYVDSNSVKDSYFSITRTGAADLS
-1652 SLKDGYT
+1652 S
-1659 LITKVNS
+1659 
-1666 ATLSAKTGTDS
+1666 KTGTNGVD
-1677 NAEQT
+1677 QT
-1682 NAVDI
+1682 IAIDD
-1687 SLQGKSY
+1687 SLQGKAY
-1694 PYPIWTTYDLAN
+1694 PYPIWTIYEPTAW
-1706 GQPGTR
+1706 QTGTR

>member
-34 SFVAVIRYQRKL
+34 SFVAVIHYQRKL

-97 ISVENTALAEEKEGN
+97 ISVENTVMAEEKEGN

-144 VTEEIRQRLLPFG
+144 VNEEIRQRLLPFG

-164 ADGSYLIFYDPEA
+164 GDGSYLIFYDPEA

-288 EINAPGSSRSARV
+288 EINPPGTGRSARV
-301 AKVSGTSGDSDGT
+301 AKVSGASGNSDGT

-321 IAASAGTGGSTGF
+321 IAAPAGTGTSTGF
-334 KFMDFNQPAQTDMT
+334 KFIDFNQPTQTDMT

-366 VYAQVFNNKALS
+366 VYAQVFNNEALS
-378 QVKTSNTDSG
+378 QVKTSNIESG
-388 SSLFASIATDRS
+388 SSLFASISTDRS
-400 VGIVSFRHLENLDER
+400 AEIGSFRHLENLDER

-435 TAMQNSDLTWKAGEN
+435 TAMQNSDLAWKAGEN
-450 TADESGYCGHVAKLH
+450 IADESGYCGHVAKLH

-481 IAYRVTDETNAD
+481 IAYRVTDQTNAD
-493 RTNPTAQTYTTEA
+493 RTNPTAQAYTTEA

-533 KTAASSIIAVDGTGG
+533 KTTASSITAVDGTGG

-569 RTKANAGAL
+569 RTKASAGAL

-585 TDFRGTIK
+585 TDSRGTTNRATVKIK
-593 LPTVEIKKV
+593 NV
-602 QVEYPQVQ
+602 QIEYPQVQ
-610 AEQTSASA
+610 AEQTGASA

-636 AENHFRNKLGSSTEK
+636 AENHFRDKLGSSTEK
-651 AADLKLEEESKYRI
+651 AADLKQEEESKYRI

-793 PTAEEKS
+793 PTAEKKS
-800 DETEGGSGTAA
+800 DETENGSGTAA
-811 DETEDPAMKAP
+811 DETENPALKAP
-822 AFVAFYDYASRTNGI
+822 AFVAFYDYANRTDGR
-837 LPSETSGTGTNKKSV
+837 LPSERSGTGTNKKSV

-866 VLAYDE
+866 VLAYAE
-872 ALASL
+872 ELSEL
-877 FGVKDPNADSSEEEN
+877 FGAEGTGADSE
-892 KDTEEKRNTYPYDP
+892 NTYPYDP
-906 ELKKAEIPI
+906 ELKKAEISI

-924 AEKLAAQDAS
+924 AEKLAAQNAS

-947 WDKGENEEALHT
+947 WDKEENEEALHT

-1003 DLQEDTLRTGSKFCF
+1003 DLQENTLRMGSKFCF
-1018 VDTEEKAASCAENE
+1018 VDTEEKAASCVKNE
-1032 ANGSWKSFAEE
+1032 ANGSWTRFADK

-1051 GITKDKKLK
+1051 GITEEKKLK

-1079 TWGGYQPDDHG
+1079 TGEGYQPGG
-1090 YINGENVIVKL
+1090 YINGENVTVKL
-1101 SEDGC
+1101 SEDGY
-1106 PPTENAT
+1106 PPTENT
-1113 LSYKFNSCFAD
+1113 RLSYKFNSCFAD
-1124 VIERNGDG
+1124 VIEPNDDG

-1151 CGEGY
+1151 CGKDY

-1171 WQENDSITS
+1171 WQEDDSIIS
-1180 QTEAYCKEIQGAYD
+1180 QTEAYCKEVEAAYGNM
-1194 HVTIYAPGNAVR
+1194 TIYSPGNSNYV
-1206 ENGNFWSIN
+1206 GGSFWPIN
-1215 NLDILSYDAKDLKTG
+1215 NPDIISYNAEVDEKEKAKLG
-1230 VIYTIAG
+1230 ECYTIAG
-1237 LKLQWG
+1237 LKITPVARDG
-1243 TEDTALFRKTNHLT
+1243 AALFQKTDHLT
-1257 ISNLNLKDPDVN
+1257 ISNLNLKDPDISCQEQN
-1269 VQGHTVAALVAQA
+1269 TAGLVAQA
-1282 GENSGVNAGTY
+1282 GTSADSYLTIKNIHIYGEKSRISGTMATGAVVGSANNGS
-1293 LTLENV
+1293 LTLEHV
-1299 RVYGNV
+1299 VVDAPTLQISG
-1305 LSIIGN
+1305 GK
-1311 NTTGGVVGIAN
+1311 TGG
-1322 VENLIVKNV
+1322 LIGEAKVSDLVMNHVYVSGKN
-1331 AVEGKTARIEGNQT
+1331 ARIQGT
-1345 GAIIGAAKAG
+1345 DDSGG
-1355 LITMER
+1355 L
-1361 VRVSADS
+1361 
-1368 LTITGNRQDQYV
+1368 V
-1380 GGIAGELQSTHMDG
+1380 GFAE
-1394 GGSSNEIHIKMA
+1394 SS
-1406 DVHADTMNIEGN
+1406 
-1418 NYAGGIVGQMKG
+1418 GQMKL
-1430 ETIQLQNMYV
+1430 E
-1440 YGKNAQV
+1440 
-1447 HGRNGSGGFS
+1447 
-1457 ANVEAEKQMT
+1457 
-1467 LDNSFFSGYT
+1467 NSFFSGYVDT
-1477 KSDYNNSGGLFG
+1477 TETAGGLYG
-1489 NLEIYNGGPSF
+1489 YLKNNQNGGTAGKEF
-1500 EGPASSITN
+1500 SIEN
-1509 CYVGGRNRSNDYTQ
+1509 SYVGGRNRPYGYTES
-1523 GNLEPVAT
+1523 GAEVLSD
-1531 RKTLTAPGK
+1531 RKNVSGGRCA
-1540 VGGLVGNAKGALRVD
+1540 GGLVGRMYGPISVIR
-1555 KSFSAADVYGT
+1555 SFSAADVCG
-1566 KTNSSIVGGLFGA
+1566 KTYNAIAGGLFGK
-1579 YDKNNSTGLVL
+1579 YDSAKLVL
-1590 SNCYTAENVNAGGM
+1590 SNCYTTGSVKAAGTSMFLGH
-1604 SYYIANFIGQLNGIW
+1604 YIGLLNDIW
-1619 WGDEVTGFSVTKE
+1619 WWWPDAHILSVPEE
-1632 CWYLPQLNEW
+1632 CWYLPKLSDAI
-1642 VIGMPRVDSS
+1642 IGVPYVDGSS
-1652 SLKDGYT
+1652 VKGSYSS
-1659 LITKVNS
+1659 ITRTS
-1666 ATLSAKTGTDS
+1666 AADLSSKTGTNGVD
-1677 NAEQT
+1677 QT
-1682 NAVDI
+1682 IVIDY
-1687 SLQGKSY
+1687 SLQGKAY
-1694 PYPIWTTYDLAN
+1694 PYPIWTIYEPTVW
-1706 GQPGTR
+1706 QTGTR

>member
-34 SFVAVIRYQRKL
+34 SFVAVIHYQRKL

-66 TLEVSNGTIPRLLHM
+66 TLEVSSGTIPRLLHM

-97 ISVENTALAEEKEGN
+97 ISVENTVLAEEKEGN
-112 IYAVLYVPE
+112 IYGVLYVPE

-130 QEESGGEAALVSAN
+130 QEEPGGEAALVSAN

-157 SIDETVR
+157 SMDETVR

-177 GLVREVWYSDHYQF
+177 GLVREVWYSDRYQF

-243 EKFEAPT
+243 EEFEAPT
-250 VKLVNDDILYAEIG
+250 VKLVNDDILYAKIE

-301 AKVSGTSGDSDGT
+301 AKVSGASGNSDGT

-321 IAASAGTGGSTGF
+321 ITAPAGTGGSTGF
-334 KFMDFNQPAQTDMT
+334 KFMDFNQPAQTDMI

-366 VYAQVFNNKALS
+366 VYAQVFNNEALS
-378 QVKTSNTDSG
+378 QVKTSNIESG
-388 SSLFASIATDRS
+388 SSLFASISTDRS
-400 VGIVSFRHLENLDER
+400 AEIGSFRHLENLDER

-450 TADESGYCGHVAKLH
+450 IADESGYCGHVAKLH

-493 RTNPTAQTYTTEA
+493 RTNPTAQAYITEA

-533 KTAASSIIAVDGTGG
+533 KTAASSITAVDGTGG

-569 RTKANAGAL
+569 RTKASAGAL

-585 TDFRGTIK
+585 TDSRGTTNLATVKIK
-593 LPTVEIKKV
+593 NV
-602 QVEYPQVQ
+602 QIEYPQVQ
-610 AEQTSASA
+610 AEQTGASA
-618 GALIGT
+618 GALVGT
-624 FEGGSLTVQDAL
+624 FEGVTLTVQDAL
-636 AENHFRNKLGSSTEK
+636 AENHFRDKLGSSTEK
-651 AADLKLEEESKYRI
+651 AADLKQEEESKYRI

-672 GGLIGTAKGKISLT
+672 GSLIGTAKGEISLT

-698 AGGLVGTA
+698 AGGLVGTV
-706 EKAAAAAAAS
+706 EKASTAAAAS
-716 GSTVQ
+716 GPTVQ

-736 DTSQKPGNGANANT
+736 DTSQKPGNGANANA

-811 DETEDPAMKAP
+811 DGNGNEIESDDEKEASALKAS
-822 AFVAFYDYASRTNGI
+822 AFVAFYDYASKTNGI

-866 VLAYDE
+866 VLAYAE
-872 ALASL
+872 ELSEL
-877 FGVKDPNADSSEEEN
+877 FGAEGTGADSE
-892 KDTEEKRNTYPYDP
+892 NTYPYDP

-924 AEKLAAQDAS
+924 AEKLAAQNAS

-947 WDKGENEEALHT
+947 WDKEENEEALHT

-1003 DLQEDTLRTGSKFCF
+1003 DLQENTLRMGSKFCF
-1018 VDTEEKAASCAENE
+1018 VDTEEKAASCVKNE
-1032 ANGSWKSFAEE
+1032 ANGSWTRFADK

-1051 GITKDKKLK
+1051 GITEEKKLK

-1079 TWGGYQPDDHG
+1079 TGEGYQPGG
-1090 YINGENVIVKL
+1090 YINGENVTVKL
-1101 SEDGC
+1101 SEDGY
-1106 PPTENAT
+1106 PPTENT
-1113 LSYKFNSCFAD
+1113 RLSYKFNSCFAD
-1124 VIERNGDG
+1124 VIEPNDDG

-1151 CGEGY
+1151 CGKDY

-1171 WQENDSITS
+1171 WQEDDSIIS
-1180 QTEAYCKEIQGAYD
+1180 QTEAYCKEVEAAYGNM
-1194 HVTIYAPGNAVR
+1194 TIYSPGNSNYV
-1206 ENGNFWSIN
+1206 GGSFWPIN
-1215 NLDILSYDAKDLKTG
+1215 NPDIISYNAEVDEKEKAKLG
-1230 VIYTIAG
+1230 ECYTIAG
-1237 LKLQWG
+1237 LKITPVARDG
-1243 TEDTALFRKTNHLT
+1243 AALFQKTDHLT
-1257 ISNLNLKDPDVN
+1257 ISNLNLKDPDISCQEQN
-1269 VQGHTVAALVAQA
+1269 TAGLVAQA
-1282 GENSGVNAGTY
+1282 GTSADSYLTIKNIHIYGEKSRISGTMATGAVVGSANNGS
-1293 LTLENV
+1293 LTLEHV
-1299 RVYGNV
+1299 VVDAPTLQISG
-1305 LSIIGN
+1305 GK
-1311 NTTGGVVGIAN
+1311 TGG
-1322 VENLIVKNV
+1322 LIGEAKVSDLVMNHVYVSGKN
-1331 AVEGKTARIEGNQT
+1331 ARIQGT
-1345 GAIIGAAKAG
+1345 DDSGG
-1355 LITMER
+1355 L
-1361 VRVSADS
+1361 
-1368 LTITGNRQDQYV
+1368 V
-1380 GGIAGELQSTHMDG
+1380 GFAE
-1394 GGSSNEIHIKMA
+1394 SS
-1406 DVHADTMNIEGN
+1406 
-1418 NYAGGIVGQMKG
+1418 GQMKL
-1430 ETIQLQNMYV
+1430 E
-1440 YGKNAQV
+1440 
-1447 HGRNGSGGFS
+1447 
-1457 ANVEAEKQMT
+1457 
-1467 LDNSFFSGYT
+1467 NSFFSGYVDT
-1477 KSDYNNSGGLFG
+1477 TETAGGLYG
-1489 NLEIYNGGPSF
+1489 YLKNNQNGGTAGKEF
-1500 EGPASSITN
+1500 SIEN
-1509 CYVGGRNRSNDYTQ
+1509 SYVGGRNRPYGYTES
-1523 GNLEPVAT
+1523 GAEVLSD
-1531 RKTLTAPGK
+1531 RKNVSGGRCA
-1540 VGGLVGNAKGALRVD
+1540 GGLVGRMYGPISVIR
-1555 KSFSAADVYGT
+1555 SFSAADVCG
-1566 KTNSSIVGGLFGA
+1566 KTYNAIAGGLFGK
-1579 YDKNNSTGLVL
+1579 YDSAKLVL
-1590 SNCYTAENVNAGGM
+1590 SNCYTTGSVKAAGTSMFLGH
-1604 SYYIANFIGQLNGIW
+1604 YIGLLNDIW
-1619 WGDEVTGFSVTKE
+1619 WWWPDAHILSVPEE
-1632 CWYLPQLNEW
+1632 CWYLPKLSDAI
-1642 VIGMPRVDSS
+1642 IGVPYVDGSS
-1652 SLKDGYT
+1652 VKGSYSS
-1659 LITKVNS
+1659 ITRTS
-1666 ATLSAKTGTDS
+1666 AADLSSKTGTNGVD
-1677 NAEQT
+1677 QT
-1682 NAVDI
+1682 IVIDD
-1687 SLQGKSY
+1687 SLQGKAY
-1694 PYPIWTTYDLAN
+1694 PYPIWTIYEPTVW
-1706 GQPGTR
+1706 QTGTR

>member
-97 ISVENTALAEEKEGN
+97 ISVENTVMAEEKEGN

-144 VTEEIRQRLLPFG
+144 VNEEIRQRLLPFG

-164 ADGSYLIFYDPEA
+164 GDGSYLIFYDPEA

-288 EINAPGSSRSARV
+288 EINPPGTGRSARV
-301 AKVSGTSGDSDGT
+301 AKVSGASGNSDGT

-321 IAASAGTGGSTGF
+321 IAAPAGTGTSTGF
-334 KFMDFNQPAQTDMT
+334 KFIDFNQPTQTDMT

-366 VYAQVFNNKALS
+366 VYAQVFNNEALS
-378 QVKTSNTDSG
+378 QVKTSNIESG
-388 SSLFASIATDRS
+388 SSLFASISTDRS
-400 VGIVSFRHLENLDER
+400 SEIGSFRHLENLDER

-450 TADESGYCGHVAKLH
+450 IADESGYCGHVAKLH

-481 IAYRVTDETNAD
+481 IAYRVTDQTNAD
-493 RTNPTAQTYTTEA
+493 RTNPTAQAYTTEA

-533 KTAASSIIAVDGTGG
+533 KTTASSITAVDGTGG

-569 RTKANAGAL
+569 RTKASAGAL

-585 TDFRGTIK
+585 TDSRGTTNRATVKIK
-593 LPTVEIKKV
+593 NV
-602 QVEYPQVQ
+602 QIEYPQVQ
-610 AEQTSASA
+610 AEQTGASA

-636 AENHFRNKLGSSTEK
+636 AENHFRDKLGSSTEK
-651 AADLKLEEESKYRI
+651 AADLKQEEESKYRI

-793 PTAEEKS
+793 PTAEKKS
-800 DETEGGSGTAA
+800 DETENGSGTAA
-811 DETEDPAMKAP
+811 DETENPALKAP
-822 AFVAFYDYASRTNGI
+822 AFVAFYDYANRTDGR
-837 LPSETSGTGTNKKSV
+837 LPSERSGTGTNKKSV

-866 VLAYDE
+866 VLAYAE
-872 ALASL
+872 ELSEL
-877 FGVKDPNADSSEEEN
+877 FGAEGTGADSE
-892 KDTEEKRNTYPYDP
+892 NTYPYDP
-906 ELKKAEIPI
+906 ELKKAEISI

-924 AEKLAAQDAS
+924 AEKLAAQNAS

-947 WDKGENEEALHT
+947 WDKEENEEALHT

-1003 DLQEDTLRTGSKFCF
+1003 DLQENTLRMGSKFCF
-1018 VDTEEKAASCAENE
+1018 VDTEEKAASCAKNE
-1032 ANGSWKSFAEE
+1032 ANGSWTSFAAE

-1051 GITKDKKLK
+1051 GITEEKKLK

-1079 TWGGYQPDDHG
+1079 TGEGYQPGG
-1090 YINGENVIVKL
+1090 YINGENVTVKL
-1101 SEDGC
+1101 SEDGY
-1106 PPTENAT
+1106 PPTENT
-1113 LSYKFNSCFAD
+1113 RLSYKFNSCFAD
-1124 VIERNGDG
+1124 VIEPNDDG

-1151 CGEGY
+1151 CGKDY

-1171 WQENDSITS
+1171 WQEDDSIIS
-1180 QTEAYCKEIQGAYD
+1180 QTEAYCKEVEAAYGNM
-1194 HVTIYAPGNAVR
+1194 TIYSPGNSNYV
-1206 ENGNFWSIN
+1206 GGSFWPIN
-1215 NLDILSYDAKDLKTG
+1215 NPDIISYNAEVDEKEKAKLG
-1230 VIYTIAG
+1230 ECYTIAG
-1237 LKLQWG
+1237 LKITPVARDG
-1243 TEDTALFRKTNHLT
+1243 AALFQKTDHLT
-1257 ISNLNLKDPDVN
+1257 ISNLNLKDPDISCQEQN
-1269 VQGHTVAALVAQA
+1269 TAGLVAQA
-1282 GENSGVNAGTY
+1282 GTSADSYLTIKNIHIYGEKSRISGTMATGAVVGSANNGS
-1293 LTLENV
+1293 LTLEHV
-1299 RVYGNV
+1299 VVDAPTLQISG
-1305 LSIIGN
+1305 GK
-1311 NTTGGVVGIAN
+1311 TGG
-1322 VENLIVKNV
+1322 LIGEAKVSDLVMNHVYVSGKN
-1331 AVEGKTARIEGNQT
+1331 ARIQGT
-1345 GAIIGAAKAG
+1345 DDSGG
-1355 LITMER
+1355 L
-1361 VRVSADS
+1361 
-1368 LTITGNRQDQYV
+1368 V
-1380 GGIAGELQSTHMDG
+1380 GFAE
-1394 GGSSNEIHIKMA
+1394 SS
-1406 DVHADTMNIEGN
+1406 
-1418 NYAGGIVGQMKG
+1418 GQMKL
-1430 ETIQLQNMYV
+1430 E
-1440 YGKNAQV
+1440 
-1447 HGRNGSGGFS
+1447 
-1457 ANVEAEKQMT
+1457 
-1467 LDNSFFSGYT
+1467 NSFFSGYVDT
-1477 KSDYNNSGGLFG
+1477 TETAGGLYG
-1489 NLEIYNGGPSF
+1489 YLKNNQNGGTAGKEF
-1500 EGPASSITN
+1500 SIEN
-1509 CYVGGRNRSNDYTQ
+1509 SYVGGRNRPYGYTES
-1523 GNLEPVAT
+1523 GAEVLSD
-1531 RKTLTAPGK
+1531 RKNVSGGRCA
-1540 VGGLVGNAKGALRVD
+1540 GGLVGRMYGPISVIR
-1555 KSFSAADVYGT
+1555 SFSAADVCG
-1566 KTNSSIVGGLFGA
+1566 KTYNAIAGGLFGK
-1579 YDKNNSTGLVL
+1579 YDSAKLVL
-1590 SNCYTAENVNAGGM
+1590 SNCYTTGSVKAAGTSMFLGH
-1604 SYYIANFIGQLNGIW
+1604 YIGLLNDIW
-1619 WGDEVTGFSVTKE
+1619 WWWPDAHILSVPEE
-1632 CWYLPQLNEW
+1632 CWYLPKLSDAI
-1642 VIGMPRVDSS
+1642 IGVPYVDGSS
-1652 SLKDGYT
+1652 VKGSYSS
-1659 LITKVNS
+1659 ITRTS
-1666 ATLSAKTGTDS
+1666 AADLSSKTGTNGVD
-1677 NAEQT
+1677 QT
-1682 NAVDI
+1682 IVIDY
-1687 SLQGKSY
+1687 SLQGKAY
-1694 PYPIWTTYDLAN
+1694 PYPIWTIYEPTVW
-1706 GQPGTR
+1706 QTGTR

>member
-34 SFVAVIRYQRKL
+34 SFVAVIHYQRKL

-97 ISVENTALAEEKEGN
+97 ISVENTVLAEEKEGN

-144 VTEEIRQRLLPFG
+144 VNEEIRQRLLPFG

-164 ADGSYLIFYDPEA
+164 GDGSYLIFYDPEA

-243 EKFEAPT
+243 EEFEAPT
-250 VKLVNDDILYAEIG
+250 VKLVNDDILYAKIE

-288 EINAPGSSRSARV
+288 EINPPGTSRSARV
-301 AKVSGTSGDSDGT
+301 AKVSGASGNSDGT

-321 IAASAGTGGSTGF
+321 IAAPAGTGTSTGF
-334 KFMDFNQPAQTDMT
+334 KFMDFNQPAQTDMI

-366 VYAQVFNNKALS
+366 VYAQVFNNEALS
-378 QVKTSNTDSG
+378 QVKTSNIESG
-388 SSLFASIATDRS
+388 SSLFASISTDRS
-400 VGIVSFRHLENLDER
+400 AEIGSFRHLENLDER

-450 TADESGYCGHVAKLH
+450 IADESGYCGHVAKLH

-481 IAYRVTDETNAD
+481 IAYRVTDQMNAD
-493 RTNPTAQTYTTEA
+493 RTNPTVQAYTTEA

-533 KTAASSIIAVDGTGG
+533 KTAASSITAVDGTGG

-569 RTKANAGAL
+569 RTKASAGAL

-585 TDFRGTIK
+585 TDSRGTTNLATVKIK
-593 LPTVEIKKV
+593 NV
-602 QVEYPQVQ
+602 QIEYPQVQ
-610 AEQTSASA
+610 AEQTGASA
-618 GALIGT
+618 GALVGT
-624 FEGGSLTVQDAL
+624 FEGVTLTVQDAL
-636 AENHFRNKLGSSTEK
+636 AENHFRDKLGSSTEK
-651 AADLKLEEESKYRI
+651 AADLKQEEESKYRI

-793 PTAEEKS
+793 PTAEKKS

-811 DETEDPAMKAP
+811 DETEDLAMKAP

-924 AEKLAAQDAS
+924 AEKLAAQNAS

-947 WDKGENEEALHT
+947 WDKEENEEALHT

-1003 DLQEDTLRTGSKFCF
+1003 DLQENTLRMGSKFCF
-1018 VDTEEKAASCAENE
+1018 VDTEEKAASCVKNE
-1032 ANGSWKSFAEE
+1032 ANGSWTRFADK

-1051 GITKDKKLK
+1051 GITEEKKLK

-1079 TWGGYQPDDHG
+1079 TGEGYQPGG
-1090 YINGENVIVKL
+1090 YINGENVTVKL
-1101 SEDGC
+1101 SEDGY
-1106 PPTENAT
+1106 PPTENT
-1113 LSYKFNSCFAD
+1113 RLSYKFNSCFAD
-1124 VIERNGDG
+1124 VIEPNDDG

-1151 CGEGY
+1151 CGKDY

-1171 WQENDSITS
+1171 WQEDDSIIS
-1180 QTEAYCKEIQGAYD
+1180 QTEAYCKEVEAAYGNM
-1194 HVTIYAPGNAVR
+1194 TIYSPGNSNYV
-1206 ENGNFWSIN
+1206 GGSFWPIN
-1215 NLDILSYDAKDLKTG
+1215 NPDIISYNAEVDEKEKAKLG
-1230 VIYTIAG
+1230 ECYTIAG
-1237 LKLQWG
+1237 LKITPVARDG
-1243 TEDTALFRKTNHLT
+1243 AALFQKTDHLT
-1257 ISNLNLKDPDVN
+1257 ISNLNLKDPDISCQEQN
-1269 VQGHTVAALVAQA
+1269 TAGLVAQA
-1282 GENSGVNAGTY
+1282 GTSADSYLTIKNIHIYGEKSRISGTMATGAVVGSANNGS
-1293 LTLENV
+1293 LTLEHV
-1299 RVYGNV
+1299 VVDAPTLQISG
-1305 LSIIGN
+1305 GK
-1311 NTTGGVVGIAN
+1311 TGG
-1322 VENLIVKNV
+1322 LIGEAKVSDLVMNHVYVSGKN
-1331 AVEGKTARIEGNQT
+1331 ARIQGT
-1345 GAIIGAAKAG
+1345 DDSGG
-1355 LITMER
+1355 L
-1361 VRVSADS
+1361 
-1368 LTITGNRQDQYV
+1368 V
-1380 GGIAGELQSTHMDG
+1380 GFAE
-1394 GGSSNEIHIKMA
+1394 SS
-1406 DVHADTMNIEGN
+1406 
-1418 NYAGGIVGQMKG
+1418 GQMKL
-1430 ETIQLQNMYV
+1430 E
-1440 YGKNAQV
+1440 
-1447 HGRNGSGGFS
+1447 
-1457 ANVEAEKQMT
+1457 
-1467 LDNSFFSGYT
+1467 NSFFSGYVDT
-1477 KSDYNNSGGLFG
+1477 TETAGGLYG
-1489 NLEIYNGGPSF
+1489 YLKNNQNGGTAGKEF
-1500 EGPASSITN
+1500 SIEN
-1509 CYVGGRNRSNDYTQ
+1509 SYVGGRNRPYGYTES
-1523 GNLEPVAT
+1523 GAEVLSD
-1531 RKTLTAPGK
+1531 RKNVSGGRCA
-1540 VGGLVGNAKGALRVD
+1540 GGLVGRMYGPISVIR
-1555 KSFSAADVYGT
+1555 SFSAADVCG
-1566 KTNSSIVGGLFGA
+1566 KTYNAIAGGLFGK
-1579 YDKNNSTGLVL
+1579 YDSAKLVL
-1590 SNCYTAENVNAGGM
+1590 SNCYTTGSVKAAGTSMFLGH
-1604 SYYIANFIGQLNGIW
+1604 YIGLLNDIW
-1619 WGDEVTGFSVTKE
+1619 WWWPDAHILSVPEE
-1632 CWYLPQLNEW
+1632 CWYLPKLSDAI
-1642 VIGMPRVDSS
+1642 IGVPYVDGSS
-1652 SLKDGYT
+1652 VKGSYSS
-1659 LITKVNS
+1659 ITRTS
-1666 ATLSAKTGTDS
+1666 AADLSSKTGTNGVD
-1677 NAEQT
+1677 QT
-1682 NAVDI
+1682 IVIDD
-1687 SLQGKSY
+1687 SLQGKAY
-1694 PYPIWTTYDLAN
+1694 PYPIWTIYEPTVW
-1706 GQPGTR
+1706 QTGTR

>member
-34 SFVAVIRYQRKL
+34 SFVAVIHYQRKL

-97 ISVENTALAEEKEGN
+97 ISVENTVLAEEKEGN

-144 VTEEIRQRLLPFG
+144 VNEEIRQRLLPFG

-164 ADGSYLIFYDPEA
+164 GDGSYLIFYDPEA

-243 EKFEAPT
+243 EEFEAPT
-250 VKLVNDDILYAEIG
+250 VKLVNDDILYAKIE

-288 EINAPGSSRSARV
+288 EINPPGTSRSARV
-301 AKVSGTSGDSDGT
+301 AKVSGASGNSDGT

-321 IAASAGTGGSTGF
+321 IAAPAGTGTSTGF
-334 KFMDFNQPAQTDMT
+334 KFMDFNQPAQTDMI

-366 VYAQVFNNKALS
+366 VYAQVFNNEALS
-378 QVKTSNTDSG
+378 QVKTSNIESG
-388 SSLFASIATDRS
+388 SSLFASISTDRS
-400 VGIVSFRHLENLDER
+400 AEIGSFRHLENLDER

-450 TADESGYCGHVAKLH
+450 IADESGYCGHVAKLH

-481 IAYRVTDETNAD
+481 IAYRVTDQMNAD
-493 RTNPTAQTYTTEA
+493 RTNPTAQAYTTEA

-533 KTAASSIIAVDGTGG
+533 KTAASSITAVDGTGG

-569 RTKANAGAL
+569 RTKASAGAL

-585 TDFRGTIK
+585 TDSRGTTNLATVKIK
-593 LPTVEIKKV
+593 NV
-602 QVEYPQVQ
+602 QIEYPQVQ
-610 AEQTSASA
+610 AEQTGASA
-618 GALIGT
+618 GALVGT
-624 FEGGSLTVQDAL
+624 FEGVTLTVQDAL
-636 AENHFRNKLGSSTEK
+636 AENHFRDKLGSSTEK
-651 AADLKLEEESKYRI
+651 AADLKQEEESKYRI

-793 PTAEEKS
+793 PTAEKKS

-811 DETEDPAMKAP
+811 DETEDLAMKAP

-866 VLAYDE
+866 VLAYAE
-872 ALASL
+872 ELSEL
-877 FGVKDPNADSSEEEN
+877 FGAEGTGADSE
-892 KDTEEKRNTYPYDP
+892 NTYPYDP

-924 AEKLAAQDAS
+924 AEKLAAQNAS

-947 WDKGENEEALHT
+947 WDKEENEEALHT

-1003 DLQEDTLRTGSKFCF
+1003 DLQENTLRMGSKFCF
-1018 VDTEEKAASCAENE
+1018 VDTEEKAASCVKNE
-1032 ANGSWKSFAEE
+1032 ANGSWTRFADK

-1051 GITKDKKLK
+1051 GITEEKKLK

-1079 TWGGYQPDDHG
+1079 TGEGYQPGG
-1090 YINGENVIVKL
+1090 YINGENVTVKL
-1101 SEDGC
+1101 SEDGY
-1106 PPTENAT
+1106 PPTENT
-1113 LSYKFNSCFAD
+1113 RLSYKFNSCFAD
-1124 VIERNGDG
+1124 VIEPNDDG

-1151 CGEGY
+1151 CGKDY

-1171 WQENDSITS
+1171 WQEDDSIIS
-1180 QTEAYCKEIQGAYD
+1180 QTEAYCKEVEAAYGNM
-1194 HVTIYAPGNAVR
+1194 TIYSPGNSNYV
-1206 ENGNFWSIN
+1206 GGSFWPIN
-1215 NLDILSYDAKDLKTG
+1215 NPDIISYNAEVDEKEKAKLG
-1230 VIYTIAG
+1230 ECYTIAG
-1237 LKLQWG
+1237 LKITPVARDG
-1243 TEDTALFRKTNHLT
+1243 AALFQKTDHLT
-1257 ISNLNLKDPDVN
+1257 ISNLNLKDPDISCQEQN
-1269 VQGHTVAALVAQA
+1269 TAGLVAQA
-1282 GENSGVNAGTY
+1282 GTSADSYLTIKNIHIYGEKSRISGTMATGAVVGSANNGS
-1293 LTLENV
+1293 LTLEHV
-1299 RVYGNV
+1299 VVDAPTLQISG
-1305 LSIIGN
+1305 GK
-1311 NTTGGVVGIAN
+1311 TGG
-1322 VENLIVKNV
+1322 LIGEAKVSDLVMNHVYVSGKN
-1331 AVEGKTARIEGNQT
+1331 ARIQGT
-1345 GAIIGAAKAG
+1345 DDSGG
-1355 LITMER
+1355 L
-1361 VRVSADS
+1361 
-1368 LTITGNRQDQYV
+1368 V
-1380 GGIAGELQSTHMDG
+1380 GFAE
-1394 GGSSNEIHIKMA
+1394 SS
-1406 DVHADTMNIEGN
+1406 
-1418 NYAGGIVGQMKG
+1418 GQMKL
-1430 ETIQLQNMYV
+1430 E
-1440 YGKNAQV
+1440 
-1447 HGRNGSGGFS
+1447 
-1457 ANVEAEKQMT
+1457 
-1467 LDNSFFSGYT
+1467 NSFFSGYVDT
-1477 KSDYNNSGGLFG
+1477 TETAGGLYG
-1489 NLEIYNGGPSF
+1489 YLKNNQNGGTAGKEF
-1500 EGPASSITN
+1500 SIEN
-1509 CYVGGRNRSNDYTQ
+1509 SYVGGRNRPYGYTES
-1523 GNLEPVAT
+1523 GAEVLSD
-1531 RKTLTAPGK
+1531 RKNVSGGRCA
-1540 VGGLVGNAKGALRVD
+1540 GGLVGRMYGPISVIR
-1555 KSFSAADVYGT
+1555 SFSAADVCG
-1566 KTNSSIVGGLFGA
+1566 KTYNAIAGGLFGK
-1579 YDKNNSTGLVL
+1579 YDSAKLVL
-1590 SNCYTAENVNAGGM
+1590 SNCYTTGSVKAAGTSMFLGH
-1604 SYYIANFIGQLNGIW
+1604 YIGLLNDIW
-1619 WGDEVTGFSVTKE
+1619 WWWPDAHILSVPEE
-1632 CWYLPQLNEW
+1632 CWYLPKLSDAI
-1642 VIGMPRVDSS
+1642 IGVPYVDGSS
-1652 SLKDGYT
+1652 VKGSYSS
-1659 LITKVNS
+1659 ITRTS
-1666 ATLSAKTGTDS
+1666 AADLSSKTGTNGVD
-1677 NAEQT
+1677 QT
-1682 NAVDI
+1682 IVIDD
-1687 SLQGKSY
+1687 SLQGKAY
-1694 PYPIWTTYDLAN
+1694 PYPIWTIYEPAA
-1706 GQPGTR
+1706 GQTATC
-1712 LYVGDWD
+1712 LYVGDWEE

>member
-1 MEQKRQ
+1 M
-7 NKQKRRAAFTLA
+7 
-19 EFLTVIAIVGILASL
+19 IAIVGILASL
-34 SFVAVIRYQRKL
+34 SFVAVIHYQRKL

-66 TLEVSNGTIPRLLHM
+66 TLEVSSGTIPRLLHM

-97 ISVENTALAEEKEGN
+97 ISVDNTVLAEEKEGN
-112 IYAVLYVPE
+112 IYGVLYVPE

-130 QEESGGEAALVSAN
+130 QEESGGEMALASAN

-164 ADGSYLIFYDPEA
+164 GDGSYLIFYDPEA
-177 GLVREVWYSDHYQF
+177 GLVREVWYSDRYQF

-243 EKFEAPT
+243 EEFEAPT
-250 VKLVNDDILYAEIG
+250 VKLVNDDILYAKIE

-288 EINAPGSSRSARV
+288 EINPPETSRSARV
-301 AKVSGTSGDSDGT
+301 AKVSGASGNSDGT

-321 IAASAGTGGSTGF
+321 IAAPAGTGTSTGF
-334 KFMDFNQPAQTDMT
+334 KFMDFNQPAQTDMI

-366 VYAQVFNNKALS
+366 VYAQVFNNEALS
-378 QVKTSNTDSG
+378 QVKTSNIESG
-388 SSLFASIATDRS
+388 SSLFASISTDRS
-400 VGIVSFRHLENLDER
+400 AEIGSFRHLENLDER

-450 TADESGYCGHVAKLH
+450 IADESGYCGHVAKLH

-481 IAYRVTDETNAD
+481 IAYRVTDQTNAD
-493 RTNPTAQTYTTEA
+493 RTNPTAQAYITEA

-533 KTAASSIIAVDGTGG
+533 KTAGSSITAVDGTGG

-569 RTKANAGAL
+569 RTKASAGAL

-585 TDFRGTIK
+585 TDSRGTTNLATVKIK
-593 LPTVEIKKV
+593 NV
-602 QVEYPQVQ
+602 QIEYPQVQ
-610 AEQTSASA
+610 AEQTGASA
-618 GALIGT
+618 GALVGT
-624 FEGGSLTVQDAL
+624 FEGVTLTVQDAL
-636 AENHFRNKLGSSTEK
+636 AENHFRDKLGSSTEK
-651 AADLKLEEESKYRI
+651 AADLKQEEESKYRI

-672 GGLIGTAKGKISLT
+672 GSLIGTAKGEISLT

-698 AGGLVGTA
+698 AGGLVGTV
-706 EKAAAAAAAS
+706 EKASTAAAAS
-716 GSTVQ
+716 GPTVQ

-736 DTSQKPGNGANANT
+736 DTSQKPGNGANANA

-800 DETEGGSGTAA
+800 DETEDGSGTAA
-811 DETEDPAMKAP
+811 DETENPAMKAP
-822 AFVAFYDYASRTNGI
+822 AFVAFYDYASRTDGR

-866 VLAYDE
+866 VLAYAE
-872 ALASL
+872 ELSEL
-877 FGVKDPNADSSEEEN
+877 FGAEGTGADSE
-892 KDTEEKRNTYPYDP
+892 NTYPYDP

-924 AEKLAAQDAS
+924 AEKLAAQNAS

-947 WDKGENEEALHT
+947 WDKEENEEALHT

-1003 DLQEDTLRTGSKFCF
+1003 DLQENTLRMGSKFCF
-1018 VDTEEKAASCAENE
+1018 VDTEEKAASCVKNE
-1032 ANGSWKSFAEE
+1032 ANGSWTRFADK

-1051 GITKDKKLK
+1051 GITEEKKLK

-1079 TWGGYQPDDHG
+1079 TGEGYQPGG
-1090 YINGENVIVKL
+1090 YINGENVTVKL
-1101 SEDGC
+1101 SEDGY
-1106 PPTENAT
+1106 PPTENT
-1113 LSYKFNSCFAD
+1113 RLSYKFNSCFAD
-1124 VIERNGDG
+1124 VIEPNDDG

-1151 CGEGY
+1151 CGKDY

-1171 WQENDSITS
+1171 WQEDDSIIS
-1180 QTEAYCKEIQGAYD
+1180 QTEAYCKEVEAAYGNM
-1194 HVTIYAPGNAVR
+1194 TIYSPGNSNYV
-1206 ENGNFWSIN
+1206 GGSFWPIN
-1215 NLDILSYDAKDLKTG
+1215 NPDIISYNAEVDEKEKAKLG
-1230 VIYTIAG
+1230 ECYTIAG
-1237 LKLQWG
+1237 LKITPVARDG
-1243 TEDTALFRKTNHLT
+1243 AALFQKTDHLT
-1257 ISNLNLKDPDVN
+1257 ISNLNLKDPDISCQEQN
-1269 VQGHTVAALVAQA
+1269 TAGLVAQA
-1282 GENSGVNAGTY
+1282 GTSADSYLTIKNIHIYGEKSRISGTMATGAVVGSTNNGS
-1293 LTLENV
+1293 LTLEHVVVDAPTLQISGGKTGGLIGEAKVSDLVMNHVYVSGKNV
-1299 RVYGNV
+1299 RIQGTDD
-1305 LSIIGN
+1305 S
-1311 NTTGGVVGIAN
+1311 GGLVGFA
-1322 VENLIVKNV
+1322 E
-1331 AVEGKTARIEGNQT
+1331 
-1345 GAIIGAAKAG
+1345 
-1355 LITMER
+1355 
-1361 VRVSADS
+1361 
-1368 LTITGNRQDQYV
+1368 
-1380 GGIAGELQSTHMDG
+1380 
-1394 GGSSNEIHIKMA
+1394 SS
-1406 DVHADTMNIEGN
+1406 
-1418 NYAGGIVGQMKG
+1418 GQMKL
-1430 ETIQLQNMYV
+1430 E
-1440 YGKNAQV
+1440 
-1447 HGRNGSGGFS
+1447 
-1457 ANVEAEKQMT
+1457 
-1467 LDNSFFSGYT
+1467 NSFFSGYVDT
-1477 KSDYNNSGGLFG
+1477 TETAGGLYG
-1489 NLEIYNGGPSF
+1489 YLKNNQNGGTAGKEF
-1500 EGPASSITN
+1500 SIEN
-1509 CYVGGRNRSNDYTQ
+1509 SYVGGRNRSYGYTES
-1523 GNLEPVAT
+1523 GAEVLSDRRNVSGGWCA
-1531 RKTLTAPGK
+1531 
-1540 VGGLVGNAKGALRVD
+1540 GGLVGWMDGPISVIR
-1555 KSFSAADVYGT
+1555 SFSAADVCGMNPY
-1566 KTNSSIVGGLFGA
+1566 NAIAGGLFGK
-1579 YDKNNSTGLVL
+1579 YDSAKLVL
-1590 SNCYTAENVNAGGM
+1590 SNCYTTGSVKAAGTSMFLGH
-1604 SYYIANFIGQLNGIW
+1604 YIGLLNDIW
-1619 WGDEVTGFSVTKE
+1619 WWWPDAHILSVPEE
-1632 CWYLPQLNEW
+1632 CWYLPKLSDAI
-1642 VIGMPRVDSS
+1642 IGVPYVDGSS
-1652 SLKDGYT
+1652 VKGSYSS
-1659 LITKVNS
+1659 ITRTS
-1666 ATLSAKTGTDS
+1666 AADLSSKTGTNGVD
-1677 NAEQT
+1677 QT
-1682 NAVDI
+1682 IVIDD
-1687 SLQGKSY
+1687 SLQGKAY
-1694 PYPIWTTYDLAN
+1694 PYPIWTIYEPAA
-1706 GQPGTR
+1706 GQTATR
-1712 LYVGDWD
+1712 LYVGDWEE

>member
-34 SFVAVIRYQRKL
+34 SFVAVIHYQRKL

-66 TLEVSNGTIPRLLHM
+66 TLEVSSGTIPRLLHM

-97 ISVENTALAEEKEGN
+97 ISVDNTVLAEEKEGN
-112 IYAVLYVPE
+112 IYGVLYVPE

-130 QEESGGEAALVSAN
+130 QEESGGEMALASAN

-164 ADGSYLIFYDPEA
+164 GDGSYLIFYDPEA
-177 GLVREVWYSDHYQF
+177 GLVREVWYSDRYQF

-243 EKFEAPT
+243 EEFEAPT
-250 VKLVNDDILYAEIG
+250 VKLVNDDILYAKIE

-288 EINAPGSSRSARV
+288 EINPPETSRSARV
-301 AKVSGTSGDSDGT
+301 AKVSGASGNSDGT

-321 IAASAGTGGSTGF
+321 IAAPAGTGTSTGF
-334 KFMDFNQPAQTDMT
+334 KFMDFNQPAQTDMI

-366 VYAQVFNNKALS
+366 VYAQVFNNEALS
-378 QVKTSNTDSG
+378 QVKTSNIESG
-388 SSLFASIATDRS
+388 SSLFASISTDRS
-400 VGIVSFRHLENLDER
+400 AEIGSFRHLENLDER

-450 TADESGYCGHVAKLH
+450 IADESGYCGHVAKLH

-481 IAYRVTDETNAD
+481 IAYRMTDQTNAD
-493 RTNPTAQTYTTEA
+493 RTNPTAQAYITEA

-533 KTAASSIIAVDGTGG
+533 KTAGSSITAVDGTGG

-569 RTKANAGAL
+569 RTKASAGAL

-585 TDFRGTIK
+585 TDSRGTTNLATVKIK
-593 LPTVEIKKV
+593 NV
-602 QVEYPQVQ
+602 QIEYPQVQ
-610 AEQTSASA
+610 AEQTGASA
-618 GALIGT
+618 GALVGT
-624 FEGGSLTVQDAL
+624 FEGVTLTVQDAL
-636 AENHFRNKLGSSTEK
+636 AENHFRDKLGSSTEK
-651 AADLKLEEESKYRI
+651 AADLKQEEESKYRI

-672 GGLIGTAKGKISLT
+672 GSLIGTAKGEISLT

-698 AGGLVGTA
+698 AGGLVGTV
-706 EKAAAAAAAS
+706 EKASTAAAAS
-716 GSTVQ
+716 GPTVQ

-736 DTSQKPGNGANANT
+736 DTSQKPGNGANANA

-800 DETEGGSGTAA
+800 DETEDGSGTAA
-811 DETEDPAMKAP
+811 DETENPAMKAP
-822 AFVAFYDYASRTNGI
+822 AFVAFYDYASRTDGR

-866 VLAYDE
+866 VLAYAE
-872 ALASL
+872 ELSEL
-877 FGVKDPNADSSEEEN
+877 FGAEGTGADSE
-892 KDTEEKRNTYPYDP
+892 NTYPYDP

-924 AEKLAAQDAS
+924 AEKLAAQNAS

-947 WDKGENEEALHT
+947 WDKEENEEALHT

-1003 DLQEDTLRTGSKFCF
+1003 DLQENTLRMGSKFCF
-1018 VDTEEKAASCAENE
+1018 VDTEEKAASCVKNE
-1032 ANGSWKSFAEE
+1032 ANGSWTRFADK

-1051 GITKDKKLK
+1051 GITEEKKLK

-1079 TWGGYQPDDHG
+1079 TGEGYQPGG
-1090 YINGENVIVKL
+1090 YINGENVTVKL
-1101 SEDGC
+1101 SEDGY
-1106 PPTENAT
+1106 PPTENT
-1113 LSYKFNSCFAD
+1113 RLSYKFNSCFAD
-1124 VIERNGDG
+1124 VIEPNDDG

-1151 CGEGY
+1151 CGKDY

-1171 WQENDSITS
+1171 WQEDDSIIS
-1180 QTEAYCKEIQGAYD
+1180 QTEAYCKEVEAAYGNM
-1194 HVTIYAPGNAVR
+1194 TIYSPGNSNYV
-1206 ENGNFWSIN
+1206 GGSFWPIN
-1215 NLDILSYDAKDLKTG
+1215 NPDIISYNAEVDEKEKAKLG
-1230 VIYTIAG
+1230 ECYTIAG
-1237 LKLQWG
+1237 LKITPVARDG
-1243 TEDTALFRKTNHLT
+1243 AALFQKTDHLT
-1257 ISNLNLKDPDVN
+1257 ISNLNLKDPDISCQEQN
-1269 VQGHTVAALVAQA
+1269 TAGLVAQA
-1282 GENSGVNAGTY
+1282 GTSADSYLTIKNIHIYGEKSRISGTMATGAVVGSTNNGS
-1293 LTLENV
+1293 LTLEHVVVDAPTLQISGGKTGGLIGEAKVSDLVMNHVYVSGKNV
-1299 RVYGNV
+1299 RIQGTDD
-1305 LSIIGN
+1305 S
-1311 NTTGGVVGIAN
+1311 GGLVGFA
-1322 VENLIVKNV
+1322 E
-1331 AVEGKTARIEGNQT
+1331 
-1345 GAIIGAAKAG
+1345 
-1355 LITMER
+1355 
-1361 VRVSADS
+1361 
-1368 LTITGNRQDQYV
+1368 
-1380 GGIAGELQSTHMDG
+1380 
-1394 GGSSNEIHIKMA
+1394 SS
-1406 DVHADTMNIEGN
+1406 
-1418 NYAGGIVGQMKG
+1418 GQMKL
-1430 ETIQLQNMYV
+1430 E
-1440 YGKNAQV
+1440 
-1447 HGRNGSGGFS
+1447 
-1457 ANVEAEKQMT
+1457 
-1467 LDNSFFSGYT
+1467 NSFFSGYVDT
-1477 KSDYNNSGGLFG
+1477 TETAGGLYG
-1489 NLEIYNGGPSF
+1489 YLKNNQNGGTAGKEF
-1500 EGPASSITN
+1500 SIEN
-1509 CYVGGRNRSNDYTQ
+1509 SYVGGRNRSYGYTES
-1523 GNLEPVAT
+1523 GAEVLSDRRNVSGGWCA
-1531 RKTLTAPGK
+1531 
-1540 VGGLVGNAKGALRVD
+1540 GGLVGWMDGPISVIR
-1555 KSFSAADVYGT
+1555 SFSAADVCGMNPY
-1566 KTNSSIVGGLFGA
+1566 NAIAGGLFGK
-1579 YDKNNSTGLVL
+1579 YDSAKLVL
-1590 SNCYTAENVNAGGM
+1590 SNCYTTGSVKAAGTSMFLGH
-1604 SYYIANFIGQLNGIW
+1604 YIGLLNDIW
-1619 WGDEVTGFSVTKE
+1619 WWWPDAHILSVPEE
-1632 CWYLPQLNEW
+1632 CWYLPKLSDAI
-1642 VIGMPRVDSS
+1642 IGVPYVDGSS
-1652 SLKDGYT
+1652 VKGSYSS
-1659 LITKVNS
+1659 ITRTS
-1666 ATLSAKTGTDS
+1666 AADLSSKTGTNGVD
-1677 NAEQT
+1677 QT
-1682 NAVDI
+1682 IVIDD
-1687 SLQGKSY
+1687 SLQGKAY
-1694 PYPIWTTYDLAN
+1694 PYPIWTIYEPAA
-1706 GQPGTR
+1706 GQTATR
-1712 LYVGDWD
+1712 LYVGDWEE

>member
-34 SFVAVIRYQRKL
+34 SFVAVIHYQRKL

-97 ISVENTALAEEKEGN
+97 ISVENTVMAEEKEGN

-164 ADGSYLIFYDPEA
+164 GDGSYLIFYDPEA
-177 GLVREVWYSDHYQF
+177 GLVREVWYSDRYQF

-288 EINAPGSSRSARV
+288 EINPPGTGRSARV
-301 AKVSGTSGDSDGT
+301 AKVSGASGNSDGT

-321 IAASAGTGGSTGF
+321 IAAPAGTGTSTGF
-334 KFMDFNQPAQTDMT
+334 KFIDFNQPTQTDMT

-366 VYAQVFNNKALS
+366 VYAQVFNNEALS
-378 QVKTSNTDSG
+378 QVKTSNIESG
-388 SSLFASIATDRS
+388 SSLFASISTDRS
-400 VGIVSFRHLENLDER
+400 AEIGSFRHLENLDER

-450 TADESGYCGHVAKLH
+450 IADESGYCGHVAKLH

-481 IAYRVTDETNAD
+481 IAYRVTDQTNAD
-493 RTNPTAQTYTTEA
+493 RTNPTAQAYTTEA

-533 KTAASSIIAVDGTGG
+533 KTTASSITAVDGTGG

-569 RTKANAGAL
+569 RTKASAGAL

-585 TDFRGTIK
+585 TDSRGTTNRATVKIK
-593 LPTVEIKKV
+593 NV
-602 QVEYPQVQ
+602 QIEYPQVQ
-610 AEQTSASA
+610 AEQTGASA

-636 AENHFRNKLGSSTEK
+636 AENHFRDKLGSSTEK
-651 AADLKLEEESKYRI
+651 AADLKQEEESKYRI

-800 DETEGGSGTAA
+800 DETEDGSGTAA
-811 DETEDPAMKAP
+811 DETENPAMKAP
-822 AFVAFYDYASRTNGI
+822 AFVAFYDYASRTDGR

-866 VLAYDE
+866 VLAYAE
-872 ALASL
+872 ELSEL
-877 FGVKDPNADSSEEEN
+877 FGAEGTGADSE
-892 KDTEEKRNTYPYDP
+892 NTYPYDP

-924 AEKLAAQDAS
+924 AEKLAAQNAS

-947 WDKGENEEALHT
+947 WDKEENEEALHT

-1003 DLQEDTLRTGSKFCF
+1003 DLQENTLRMGSKFCF
-1018 VDTEEKAASCAENE
+1018 VDTEEKAASCVKNE
-1032 ANGSWKSFAEE
+1032 ANGSWTRFADK

-1051 GITKDKKLK
+1051 GITEEKKLK

-1079 TWGGYQPDDHG
+1079 TGEGYQPGG
-1090 YINGENVIVKL
+1090 YINGENVTVKL
-1101 SEDGC
+1101 SEDGY
-1106 PPTENAT
+1106 PPTENT
-1113 LSYKFNSCFAD
+1113 RLSYKFNSCFAD
-1124 VIERNGDG
+1124 VIEPNDDG

-1151 CGEGY
+1151 CGKDY

-1171 WQENDSITS
+1171 WQEDDSIIS
-1180 QTEAYCKEIQGAYD
+1180 QTEAYCKEVEAAYGNM
-1194 HVTIYAPGNAVR
+1194 TIYSPGNSNYV
-1206 ENGNFWSIN
+1206 GGSFWPIN
-1215 NLDILSYDAKDLKTG
+1215 NPDIISYNAEVDEKEKAKLG
-1230 VIYTIAG
+1230 ECYTIAG
-1237 LKLQWG
+1237 LKITPVARDG
-1243 TEDTALFRKTNHLT
+1243 AALFQKTDHLT
-1257 ISNLNLKDPDVN
+1257 ISNLNLKDPDISCQEQN
-1269 VQGHTVAALVAQA
+1269 TAGLVAQA
-1282 GENSGVNAGTY
+1282 GTSADSYLTIKNIHIYGEKSRISGTMATGAVVGSANNGS
-1293 LTLENV
+1293 LTLEHV
-1299 RVYGNV
+1299 VVDAPTLQISG
-1305 LSIIGN
+1305 GK
-1311 NTTGGVVGIAN
+1311 TGG
-1322 VENLIVKNV
+1322 LIGEAKVSDLVMNHVYVSGKN
-1331 AVEGKTARIEGNQT
+1331 ARIQGT
-1345 GAIIGAAKAG
+1345 DDSGG
-1355 LITMER
+1355 L
-1361 VRVSADS
+1361 
-1368 LTITGNRQDQYV
+1368 V
-1380 GGIAGELQSTHMDG
+1380 GFAE
-1394 GGSSNEIHIKMA
+1394 SS
-1406 DVHADTMNIEGN
+1406 
-1418 NYAGGIVGQMKG
+1418 GQMKL
-1430 ETIQLQNMYV
+1430 E
-1440 YGKNAQV
+1440 
-1447 HGRNGSGGFS
+1447 
-1457 ANVEAEKQMT
+1457 
-1467 LDNSFFSGYT
+1467 NSFFSGYVDT
-1477 KSDYNNSGGLFG
+1477 TETAGGLYG
-1489 NLEIYNGGPSF
+1489 YLKNNQNGGTAGKEF
-1500 EGPASSITN
+1500 SIEN
-1509 CYVGGRNRSNDYTQ
+1509 SYVGGRNRPYGYTES
-1523 GNLEPVAT
+1523 GAEVLSD
-1531 RKTLTAPGK
+1531 RKNVSGGRCA
-1540 VGGLVGNAKGALRVD
+1540 GGLVGRMYGPISVIR
-1555 KSFSAADVYGT
+1555 SFSAADVCG
-1566 KTNSSIVGGLFGA
+1566 KTYNAIAGGLFGK
-1579 YDKNNSTGLVL
+1579 YDSAKLVL
-1590 SNCYTAENVNAGGM
+1590 SNCYTTGSVKAAGTSMFLGH
-1604 SYYIANFIGQLNGIW
+1604 YIGLLNDIW
-1619 WGDEVTGFSVTKE
+1619 WWWPDAHILSVPEE
-1632 CWYLPQLNEW
+1632 CWYLPKLSDAI
-1642 VIGMPRVDSS
+1642 IGVPYVDGSS
-1652 SLKDGYT
+1652 VKGSYSS
-1659 LITKVNS
+1659 ITRTS
-1666 ATLSAKTGTDS
+1666 AADLSSKTGTNGVD
-1677 NAEQT
+1677 QT
-1682 NAVDI
+1682 IVIDY
-1687 SLQGKSY
+1687 SLQGKAY
-1694 PYPIWTTYDLAN
+1694 PYPIWTIYEPTVW
-1706 GQPGTR
+1706 QTGTR

>member
-34 SFVAVIRYQRKL
+34 SFVAVIHYQRKL

-97 ISVENTALAEEKEGN
+97 ISVENTVMAEEKEGN

-144 VTEEIRQRLLPFG
+144 VNEEIRQRLLPFG

-164 ADGSYLIFYDPEA
+164 GDGSYLIFYDPEA

-288 EINAPGSSRSARV
+288 EINPPGTGRSARV
-301 AKVSGTSGDSDGT
+301 AKVSGASGNSDGT

-321 IAASAGTGGSTGF
+321 IAAPAGTGTSTGF
-334 KFMDFNQPAQTDMT
+334 KFIDFNQPTQTDMT

-366 VYAQVFNNKALS
+366 VYAQVFNNEALS
-378 QVKTSNTDSG
+378 QVKTSNIESG
-388 SSLFASIATDRS
+388 SSLFASISTDRS
-400 VGIVSFRHLENLDER
+400 AEIGSFRHLENLDER

-450 TADESGYCGHVAKLH
+450 IADESGYCGHVAKLH

-481 IAYRVTDETNAD
+481 IAYRVTDQTNAD
-493 RTNPTAQTYTTEA
+493 RTNPTAQAYTTEA

-533 KTAASSIIAVDGTGG
+533 KTTASSITAVDGTGG

-569 RTKANAGAL
+569 RTKASAGAL

-585 TDFRGTIK
+585 TDSRGTTNRATVKIK
-593 LPTVEIKKV
+593 NV
-602 QVEYPQVQ
+602 QIEYPQVQ
-610 AEQTSASA
+610 AEQTGASA

-636 AENHFRNKLGSSTEK
+636 AENHFRDKLGSSTEK
-651 AADLKLEEESKYRI
+651 AADLKQEEESKYRI

-793 PTAEEKS
+793 PTAEKKS
-800 DETEGGSGTAA
+800 DETENGSGTAA
-811 DETEDPAMKAP
+811 DETENPALKAP
-822 AFVAFYDYASRTNGI
+822 AFVAFYDYANRTDGR
-837 LPSETSGTGTNKKSV
+837 LPSERSGTGTNKKSV

-866 VLAYDE
+866 VLAYAE
-872 ALASL
+872 ELSEL
-877 FGVKDPNADSSEEEN
+877 FGAEGTGADSE
-892 KDTEEKRNTYPYDP
+892 NTYPYDP
-906 ELKKAEIPI
+906 ELKKAEISI

-924 AEKLAAQDAS
+924 AEKLAAQNAS

-947 WDKGENEEALHT
+947 WDKEENEEALHT

-1003 DLQEDTLRTGSKFCF
+1003 DLQENTLRMGSKFCF
-1018 VDTEEKAASCAENE
+1018 VDTEEKAASCVKNE
-1032 ANGSWKSFAEE
+1032 ANGSWTRFADK

-1051 GITKDKKLK
+1051 GITEEKKLK

-1079 TWGGYQPDDHG
+1079 TGEGYQPGG
-1090 YINGENVIVKL
+1090 YINGENVTVKL
-1101 SEDGC
+1101 SEDGY
-1106 PPTENAT
+1106 PPTENT
-1113 LSYKFNSCFAD
+1113 RLSYKFNSCFAD
-1124 VIERNGDG
+1124 VIEPNDDG

-1151 CGEGY
+1151 CGKDY

-1171 WQENDSITS
+1171 WQEDDSIIS
-1180 QTEAYCKEIQGAYD
+1180 QTEAYCKEVEAAYGNM
-1194 HVTIYAPGNAVR
+1194 TIYSPGNSNYV
-1206 ENGNFWSIN
+1206 GGSFWPIN
-1215 NLDILSYDAKDLKTG
+1215 NPDIISYNAEVDEKEKAKLG
-1230 VIYTIAG
+1230 ECYTIAG
-1237 LKLQWG
+1237 LKITPVARDG
-1243 TEDTALFRKTNHLT
+1243 AALFQKTDHLT
-1257 ISNLNLKDPDVN
+1257 ISNLNLKDPDISCQEQN
-1269 VQGHTVAALVAQA
+1269 TAGLVAQA
-1282 GENSGVNAGTY
+1282 GTSADSYLTIKNIHIYGEKSRISGTMATGAVVGSANNGS
-1293 LTLENV
+1293 LTLEHV
-1299 RVYGNV
+1299 VVDAPTLQISG
-1305 LSIIGN
+1305 GK
-1311 NTTGGVVGIAN
+1311 TGG
-1322 VENLIVKNV
+1322 LIGEAKVSDLVMNHVYVSGKN
-1331 AVEGKTARIEGNQT
+1331 ARIQGT
-1345 GAIIGAAKAG
+1345 DDSGG
-1355 LITMER
+1355 L
-1361 VRVSADS
+1361 
-1368 LTITGNRQDQYV
+1368 V
-1380 GGIAGELQSTHMDG
+1380 GFAE
-1394 GGSSNEIHIKMA
+1394 SS
-1406 DVHADTMNIEGN
+1406 
-1418 NYAGGIVGQMKG
+1418 GQMKL
-1430 ETIQLQNMYV
+1430 E
-1440 YGKNAQV
+1440 
-1447 HGRNGSGGFS
+1447 
-1457 ANVEAEKQMT
+1457 
-1467 LDNSFFSGYT
+1467 NSFFSGYVDT
-1477 KSDYNNSGGLFG
+1477 TETAGGLYG
-1489 NLEIYNGGPSF
+1489 YLKNNQNGGTAGKEF
-1500 EGPASSITN
+1500 SIEN
-1509 CYVGGRNRSNDYTQ
+1509 SYVGGRNRPYGYTES
-1523 GNLEPVAT
+1523 GAEVLSD
-1531 RKTLTAPGK
+1531 RKNVSGGRCA
-1540 VGGLVGNAKGALRVD
+1540 GGLVGRMYGPISVIQ
-1555 KSFSAADVYGT
+1555 SFSAADVCG
-1566 KTNSSIVGGLFGA
+1566 KTYNAIAGGLFGK
-1579 YDKNNSTGLVL
+1579 YDSAKLVL
-1590 SNCYTAENVNAGGM
+1590 SNCYTTGSVKAAGTSMFLGH
-1604 SYYIANFIGQLNGIW
+1604 YIGLLNDIW
-1619 WGDEVTGFSVTKE
+1619 WWWPDAHILSVPEE
-1632 CWYLPQLNEW
+1632 CWYLPKLSDAI
-1642 VIGMPRVDSS
+1642 IGVPYVDGSS
-1652 SLKDGYT
+1652 VKGSYSS
-1659 LITKVNS
+1659 ITRTS
-1666 ATLSAKTGTDS
+1666 AADLSSKTGTNGVD
-1677 NAEQT
+1677 QT
-1682 NAVDI
+1682 IVIDY
-1687 SLQGKSY
+1687 SLQGKAY
-1694 PYPIWTTYDLAN
+1694 PYPIWTIYEPTVW
-1706 GQPGTR
+1706 QTGTR

>member
-34 SFVAVIRYQRKL
+34 SFVAVIHYQRKL

-66 TLEVSNGTIPRLLHM
+66 TLEVSSGTIPRLLHM

-97 ISVENTALAEEKEGN
+97 ISVDNTVLAEEKEGN
-112 IYAVLYVPE
+112 IYGVLYVPE

-130 QEESGGEAALVSAN
+130 QEESGGEMALASAN

-164 ADGSYLIFYDPEA
+164 GDGSYLIFYDPEA
-177 GLVREVWYSDHYQF
+177 GLVREVWYSDRYQF

-243 EKFEAPT
+243 EEFEAPT
-250 VKLVNDDILYAEIG
+250 VKLVNDDILYAKIE

-288 EINAPGSSRSARV
+288 EINPPETSRSARV
-301 AKVSGTSGDSDGT
+301 AKVSGASGNSDGT

-321 IAASAGTGGSTGF
+321 IAAPAGTGTSTGF
-334 KFMDFNQPAQTDMT
+334 KFMDFNQPAQTDMI

-366 VYAQVFNNKALS
+366 VYAQVFNNEALS
-378 QVKTSNTDSG
+378 QVKTSNIESG
-388 SSLFASIATDRS
+388 SRLFASISTDRS
-400 VGIVSFRHLENLDER
+400 AEIGSFRHLENLDER

-450 TADESGYCGHVAKLH
+450 IADESGYCGHVAKLH

-481 IAYRVTDETNAD
+481 IAYRVTDQTNAD
-493 RTNPTAQTYTTEA
+493 RTNPTAQAYITEA

-533 KTAASSIIAVDGTGG
+533 KTAGSSITAVDGTGG

-569 RTKANAGAL
+569 RTKASAGAL

-585 TDFRGTIK
+585 TDSRGTTNLATVKIK
-593 LPTVEIKKV
+593 NV
-602 QVEYPQVQ
+602 QIEYPQVQ
-610 AEQTSASA
+610 AEQTGASA
-618 GALIGT
+618 GALVGT
-624 FEGGSLTVQDAL
+624 FEGVTLTVQDAL
-636 AENHFRNKLGSSTEK
+636 AENHFRDKLGSSTEK
-651 AADLKLEEESKYRI
+651 AADLKQEEESKYRI

-672 GGLIGTAKGKISLT
+672 GSLIGTAKGEISLT

-698 AGGLVGTA
+698 AGGLVGTV
-706 EKAAAAAAAS
+706 EKASTAAAAS
-716 GSTVQ
+716 GPTVQ

-736 DTSQKPGNGANANT
+736 DTSQKPGNGANANA

-800 DETEGGSGTAA
+800 DETEDGSGTAA
-811 DETEDPAMKAP
+811 DETENPAMKAP
-822 AFVAFYDYASRTNGI
+822 AFVAFYDYASRTDGR

-866 VLAYDE
+866 VLAYAE
-872 ALASL
+872 ELSEL
-877 FGVKDPNADSSEEEN
+877 FGAEGTGADSE
-892 KDTEEKRNTYPYDP
+892 NTYPYDP

-924 AEKLAAQDAS
+924 AEKLAAQNAS

-947 WDKGENEEALHT
+947 WDKEENEEALHT

-1003 DLQEDTLRTGSKFCF
+1003 DLQENTLRMGSKFCF
-1018 VDTEEKAASCAENE
+1018 VDTEEKAASCVKNE
-1032 ANGSWKSFAEE
+1032 ANGSWTRFADK

-1051 GITKDKKLK
+1051 GITEEKKLK

-1079 TWGGYQPDDHG
+1079 TGEGYQPGG
-1090 YINGENVIVKL
+1090 YINGENVTVKL
-1101 SEDGC
+1101 SEDGY
-1106 PPTENAT
+1106 PPTENT
-1113 LSYKFNSCFAD
+1113 RLSYKFNSCFAD
-1124 VIERNGDG
+1124 VIEPNDDG

-1151 CGEGY
+1151 CGKDY

-1171 WQENDSITS
+1171 WQEDDSIIS
-1180 QTEAYCKEIQGAYD
+1180 QTEAYCKEVEAAYGNM
-1194 HVTIYAPGNAVR
+1194 TIYSPGNSNYV
-1206 ENGNFWSIN
+1206 GGSFWPIN
-1215 NLDILSYDAKDLKTG
+1215 NPDIISYNAEVDEKEKAKLG
-1230 VIYTIAG
+1230 ECYTIAG
-1237 LKLQWG
+1237 LKITPVARDG
-1243 TEDTALFRKTNHLT
+1243 AALFQKTDHLT
-1257 ISNLNLKDPDVN
+1257 ISNLNLKDPDISCQEQN
-1269 VQGHTVAALVAQA
+1269 TAGLVAQA
-1282 GENSGVNAGTY
+1282 GTSADSYLTIKNIHIYGEKSRISGTMATGAVVGSTNNGS
-1293 LTLENV
+1293 LTLEHVVVDAPTLQISGGKTGGLIGEAKVSDLVMNHVYVSGKNV
-1299 RVYGNV
+1299 RIQGTDD
-1305 LSIIGN
+1305 S
-1311 NTTGGVVGIAN
+1311 GGLVGFA
-1322 VENLIVKNV
+1322 E
-1331 AVEGKTARIEGNQT
+1331 
-1345 GAIIGAAKAG
+1345 
-1355 LITMER
+1355 
-1361 VRVSADS
+1361 
-1368 LTITGNRQDQYV
+1368 
-1380 GGIAGELQSTHMDG
+1380 
-1394 GGSSNEIHIKMA
+1394 SS
-1406 DVHADTMNIEGN
+1406 
-1418 NYAGGIVGQMKG
+1418 GQMKL
-1430 ETIQLQNMYV
+1430 E
-1440 YGKNAQV
+1440 
-1447 HGRNGSGGFS
+1447 
-1457 ANVEAEKQMT
+1457 
-1467 LDNSFFSGYT
+1467 NSFFSGYVDT
-1477 KSDYNNSGGLFG
+1477 TETAGGLYG
-1489 NLEIYNGGPSF
+1489 YLKNNQNGGTAGKEF
-1500 EGPASSITN
+1500 SIEN
-1509 CYVGGRNRSNDYTQ
+1509 SYVGGRNRSYGYTES
-1523 GNLEPVAT
+1523 GAEVLSDRRNVSGGWCA
-1531 RKTLTAPGK
+1531 
-1540 VGGLVGNAKGALRVD
+1540 GGLVGWMDGPISVIR
-1555 KSFSAADVYGT
+1555 SFSAADVCGVNPY
-1566 KTNSSIVGGLFGA
+1566 NAIAGGLFGK
-1579 YDKNNSTGLVL
+1579 YDSAKLVL
-1590 SNCYTAENVNAGGM
+1590 SNCYTTGSVKAAGTSMFLGH
-1604 SYYIANFIGQLNGIW
+1604 YIGLLNDIW
-1619 WGDEVTGFSVTKE
+1619 WWWPDAHILSVPEE
-1632 CWYLPQLNEW
+1632 CWYLPKLSDAI
-1642 VIGMPRVDSS
+1642 IGVPYVDGSS
-1652 SLKDGYT
+1652 VKGSYSS
-1659 LITKVNS
+1659 ITRTS
-1666 ATLSAKTGTDS
+1666 AADLSSKTGTNGVD
-1677 NAEQT
+1677 QT
-1682 NAVDI
+1682 IVIDD
-1687 SLQGKSY
+1687 SLQGKAY
-1694 PYPIWTTYDLAN
+1694 PYPIWTIYEPAA
-1706 GQPGTR
+1706 GQTATR
-1712 LYVGDWD
+1712 LYVGDWEE

>member
-19 EFLTVIAIVGILASL
+19 EFLTVVAIVGILASL

-66 TLEVSNGTIPRLLHM
+66 TLEVSKGTIPRLLHM

-97 ISVENTALAEEKEGN
+97 ISVKNTVMAEEKEEN

-157 SIDETVR
+157 SMDETVR

-301 AKVSGTSGDSDGT
+301 AKVFGTSGDSDGT

-321 IAASAGTGGSTGF
+321 IAAPAGTGGSTGF

-388 SSLFASIATDRS
+388 SSLFASIGTDRS
-400 VGIVSFRHLENLDER
+400 VGIGSFRHLENLDER

-465 TAFGS
+465 TASGS

-533 KTAASSIIAVDGTGG
+533 KTAASSITAVDGTGG

-555 DMSVKNLLICQPVV
+555 DMSVKNLLIRQPVV

-585 TDFRGTIK
+585 TDSRGTIK

-610 AEQTSASA
+610 AEQTGASA

-636 AENHFRNKLGSSTEK
+636 AENHFRDKLGSSTEK

-877 FGVKDPNADSSEEEN
+877 FGVKDPNVDSSEEEN

-924 AEKLAAQDAS
+924 AEKLTAQDAS

-959 GNRLYIDYVS
+959 GNRLHIDYVS

-1003 DLQEDTLRTGSKFCF
+1003 DLQENTLRTGSKFCF

-1032 ANGSWKSFAEE
+1032 ANGSWTSFAAE

-1051 GITKDKKLK
+1051 GITEEKKLK

-1079 TWGGYQPDDHG
+1079 TWGGYQSDAHG

-1101 SEDGC
+1101 SEDGY
-1106 PPTENAT
+1106 PPTENT
-1113 LSYKFNSCFAD
+1113 KLSYKFNSCFAD
-1124 VIERNGDG
+1124 VIEPNDDG

-1171 WQENDSITS
+1171 WQEDDSITS
-1180 QTEAYCKEIQGAYD
+1180 QTEAYCKEVKDAYGEM
-1194 HVTIYAPGNAVR
+1194 TIYSPGNSKY
-1206 ENGNFWSIN
+1206 EGGSFWPIN
-1215 NLDILSYDAKDLKTG
+1215 NPDIISYDAEVDEKEKAKLG
-1230 VIYTIAG
+1230 ECYTIAG
-1237 LKLQWG
+1237 LKITPVTWNG
-1243 TEDTALFRKTNHLT
+1243 AALFQKTDHLT
-1257 ISNLNLKDPDVN
+1257 ISNLNLKDPDISC
-1269 VQGHTVAALVAQA
+1269 QGQNTAGLVAQA
-1282 GENSGVNAGTY
+1282 GT
-1293 LTLENV
+1293 
-1299 RVYGNV
+1299 
-1305 LSIIGN
+1305 
-1311 NTTGGVVGIAN
+1311 
-1322 VENLIVKNV
+1322 
-1331 AVEGKTARIEGNQT
+1331 
-1345 GAIIGAAKAG
+1345 
-1355 LITMER
+1355 
-1361 VRVSADS
+1361 SADS
-1368 LTITGNRQDQYV
+1368 YLTIKN
-1380 GGIAGELQSTHMDG
+1380 
-1394 GGSSNEIHIKMA
+1394 IHIYGEKSRISGTLA
-1406 DVHADTMNIEGN
+1406 TGAVVGSTNSGSLTLDHVVVDAPTLQISGGKTGGLIGEAKVSDLVMNHVYVSGKNARIQGTD
-1418 NYAGGIVGQMKG
+1418 ASGGLVGFAESSGQMKL
-1430 ETIQLQNMYV
+1430 E
-1440 YGKNAQV
+1440 
-1447 HGRNGSGGFS
+1447 
-1457 ANVEAEKQMT
+1457 
-1467 LDNSFFSGYT
+1467 NSFFSGYVDT
-1477 KSDYNNSGGLFG
+1477 TGTAGGLYG
-1489 NLEIYNGGPSF
+1489 YLKNNQNGGTAGKEF
-1500 EGPASSITN
+1500 SIEN
-1509 CYVGGRNRSNDYTQ
+1509 SYVGGRNRSYGYTES
-1523 GNLEPVAT
+1523 GAEVLSD
-1531 RKTLTAPGK
+1531 RKNVSGGWCA
-1540 VGGLVGNAKGALRVD
+1540 GGLVGWMDGPISVIQ
-1555 KSFSAADVYGT
+1555 SFSAADVCGT
-1566 KTNSSIVGGLFGA
+1566 NTYNAIAGGLFGK
-1579 YDKNNSTGLVL
+1579 YDSAKLVL
-1590 SNCYTAENVNAGGM
+1590 SNCYTTGSVKAAGTSMFLGH
-1604 SYYIANFIGQLNGIW
+1604 YIGQLNNAW
-1619 WGDEVTGFSVTKE
+1619 WQGAQLEAGSLSVPEE
-1632 CWYLPQLNEW
+1632 CWYLPKLSEAI
-1642 VIGMPRVDSS
+1642 IGVPYVDSNSVKDSYFSITRTDAADLS
-1652 SLKDGYT
+1652 S
-1659 LITKVNS
+1659 
-1666 ATLSAKTGTDS
+1666 KTGTNGVD
-1677 NAEQT
+1677 QT
-1682 NAVDI
+1682 IAIDD
-1687 SLQGKSY
+1687 SLQGKAY
-1694 PYPIWTTYDLAN
+1694 PYPIWTIYEPTAW
-1706 GQPGTR
+1706 QTGTR

>member
-34 SFVAVIRYQRKL
+34 SFVAVIHYQRKL

-97 ISVENTALAEEKEGN
+97 ISVENTVMAEEKEGN

-144 VTEEIRQRLLPFG
+144 VNEEIRQRLLPFG

-164 ADGSYLIFYDPEA
+164 GDGSYLIFYDPEA

-215 GANSNYKDQKLPIGY
+215 GASSNYKDQKLPIGY

-288 EINAPGSSRSARV
+288 EINPPGTGRSARV
-301 AKVSGTSGDSDGT
+301 AKVSGASGNSDGT

-321 IAASAGTGGSTGF
+321 IAAPAGTGTSTGF
-334 KFMDFNQPAQTDMT
+334 KFIDFNQPTQTDMT

-366 VYAQVFNNKALS
+366 VYAQVFNNEALS
-378 QVKTSNTDSG
+378 QVKTSNIESG
-388 SSLFASIATDRS
+388 SSLFASISTDRS
-400 VGIVSFRHLENLDER
+400 AEIGSFRHLENLDER

-450 TADESGYCGHVAKLH
+450 IADESGYCGHVAKLH

-481 IAYRVTDETNAD
+481 IAYRVTDQTNAD
-493 RTNPTAQTYTTEA
+493 RTNPTAQAYTTEA

-533 KTAASSIIAVDGTGG
+533 KTTASSITAVDGTGG

-569 RTKANAGAL
+569 RTKASAGAL

-585 TDFRGTIK
+585 TDSRGTTNRATVKIK
-593 LPTVEIKKV
+593 NV
-602 QVEYPQVQ
+602 QIEYPQVQ
-610 AEQTSASA
+610 AEQTGASA

-636 AENHFRNKLGSSTEK
+636 AENHFRDKLGSSTEK
-651 AADLKLEEESKYRI
+651 AADLKQEEESKYRI

-793 PTAEEKS
+793 PTAEKKS
-800 DETEGGSGTAA
+800 DETENGSGTAA
-811 DETEDPAMKAP
+811 DETENPALKAP
-822 AFVAFYDYASRTNGI
+822 AFAAFYDYANRTDGR
-837 LPSETSGTGTNKKSV
+837 LPSERSGTGTNKKSV

-866 VLAYDE
+866 VLAYAE
-872 ALASL
+872 ELSEL
-877 FGVKDPNADSSEEEN
+877 FGAEGTGADSE
-892 KDTEEKRNTYPYDP
+892 NTYPYDP
-906 ELKKAEIPI
+906 ELKKAEISI

-924 AEKLAAQDAS
+924 AEKLAAQNAS

-947 WDKGENEEALHT
+947 WDKEENEEALHT

-1003 DLQEDTLRTGSKFCF
+1003 DLQENTLRMGSKFCF
-1018 VDTEEKAASCAENE
+1018 VDTEEKAASCVKNE
-1032 ANGSWKSFAEE
+1032 ANGSWTRFADK

-1051 GITKDKKLK
+1051 GITEEKKLK

-1079 TWGGYQPDDHG
+1079 TGEGYQPGG
-1090 YINGENVIVKL
+1090 YINGENVTVKL
-1101 SEDGC
+1101 SEDGY
-1106 PPTENAT
+1106 PPTENT
-1113 LSYKFNSCFAD
+1113 RLSYKFNSCFAD
-1124 VIERNGDG
+1124 VIEPNDDG

-1151 CGEGY
+1151 CGKDY

-1171 WQENDSITS
+1171 WQEDDSIIS
-1180 QTEAYCKEIQGAYD
+1180 QTEAYCKEVEAAYGNM
-1194 HVTIYAPGNAVR
+1194 TIYSPGNSNYV
-1206 ENGNFWSIN
+1206 GGSFWPIN
-1215 NLDILSYDAKDLKTG
+1215 NPDIISYNAEVDEKEKAKLG
-1230 VIYTIAG
+1230 ECYTIAG
-1237 LKLQWG
+1237 LKITPVARDG
-1243 TEDTALFRKTNHLT
+1243 AALFQKTDHLT
-1257 ISNLNLKDPDVN
+1257 ISNLNLKDPDISCQEQN
-1269 VQGHTVAALVAQA
+1269 TAGLVAQA
-1282 GENSGVNAGTY
+1282 GTSADSYLTIKNIHIYGEKSRISGTMATGAVVGSANNGS
-1293 LTLENV
+1293 LTLEHV
-1299 RVYGNV
+1299 VVDAPTLQISG
-1305 LSIIGN
+1305 GK
-1311 NTTGGVVGIAN
+1311 TGG
-1322 VENLIVKNV
+1322 LIGEAKVSDLVMNHVYVSGKN
-1331 AVEGKTARIEGNQT
+1331 ARIQGT
-1345 GAIIGAAKAG
+1345 DDSGG
-1355 LITMER
+1355 L
-1361 VRVSADS
+1361 
-1368 LTITGNRQDQYV
+1368 V
-1380 GGIAGELQSTHMDG
+1380 GFAE
-1394 GGSSNEIHIKMA
+1394 SS
-1406 DVHADTMNIEGN
+1406 
-1418 NYAGGIVGQMKG
+1418 GQMKL
-1430 ETIQLQNMYV
+1430 E
-1440 YGKNAQV
+1440 
-1447 HGRNGSGGFS
+1447 
-1457 ANVEAEKQMT
+1457 
-1467 LDNSFFSGYT
+1467 NSFFSGYVDT
-1477 KSDYNNSGGLFG
+1477 TETAGGLYG
-1489 NLEIYNGGPSF
+1489 YLKNNQNGGTAGKEF
-1500 EGPASSITN
+1500 SIEN
-1509 CYVGGRNRSNDYTQ
+1509 SYVGGRNRPYGYTES
-1523 GNLEPVAT
+1523 GAEVLSD
-1531 RKTLTAPGK
+1531 RKNVSGGRCA
-1540 VGGLVGNAKGALRVD
+1540 GGLVGRMYGPISVIR
-1555 KSFSAADVYGT
+1555 SFSAADVCG
-1566 KTNSSIVGGLFGA
+1566 KTYNAIAGGLFGK
-1579 YDKNNSTGLVL
+1579 YDSAKLVL
-1590 SNCYTAENVNAGGM
+1590 SNCYTTGSVKAAGTSMFLGH
-1604 SYYIANFIGQLNGIW
+1604 YIGLLNDIW
-1619 WGDEVTGFSVTKE
+1619 WWWPDAHILSVPEE
-1632 CWYLPQLNEW
+1632 CWYLPKLSDAI
-1642 VIGMPRVDSS
+1642 IGVPYVDGSS
-1652 SLKDGYT
+1652 VKGSYSS
-1659 LITKVNS
+1659 ITRTS
-1666 ATLSAKTGTDS
+1666 AADLSSKTGTNGVD
-1677 NAEQT
+1677 QT
-1682 NAVDI
+1682 IVIDY
-1687 SLQGKSY
+1687 SLQGKAY
-1694 PYPIWTTYDLAN
+1694 PYPIWTIYEPTVW
-1706 GQPGTR
+1706 QTGTR

>member
-34 SFVAVIRYQRKL
+34 SFVAVIHYQRKL

-66 TLEVSNGTIPRLLHM
+66 TLEVSSGTIPRLLHM

-97 ISVENTALAEEKEGN
+97 ISVDNTVLAEEKEGN
-112 IYAVLYVPE
+112 IYGVLYVPE

-130 QEESGGEAALVSAN
+130 QEESGGEMALASAN

-164 ADGSYLIFYDPEA
+164 GDGSYLIFYDPEA
-177 GLVREVWYSDHYQF
+177 GLVREVWYSDRYQF

-243 EKFEAPT
+243 EEFEAPT
-250 VKLVNDDILYAEIG
+250 VKLVNDDILYAKIE

-288 EINAPGSSRSARV
+288 EINPPETSRSARV
-301 AKVSGTSGDSDGT
+301 AKVSGASGNSDGT

-321 IAASAGTGGSTGF
+321 IAAPAGTGTSTGF
-334 KFMDFNQPAQTDMT
+334 KFMDFNQPAQTDMI

-366 VYAQVFNNKALS
+366 VYAQVFNNEALS
-378 QVKTSNTDSG
+378 QVKTSNIESG
-388 SSLFASIATDRS
+388 SSLFASISTDRS
-400 VGIVSFRHLENLDER
+400 AEIGSFRHLENLDER

-450 TADESGYCGHVAKLH
+450 IADESGYCGHVAKLH

-481 IAYRVTDETNAD
+481 IAYRVTDQTNAD
-493 RTNPTAQTYTTEA
+493 RTNPTAQAYITEA

-533 KTAASSIIAVDGTGG
+533 KTAGSSITAVDGTGG

-569 RTKANAGAL
+569 RTKASAGAL

-585 TDFRGTIK
+585 TDSRGTTNLATVKIK
-593 LPTVEIKKV
+593 NV
-602 QVEYPQVQ
+602 QIEYPQVQ
-610 AEQTSASA
+610 AEQTGASA
-618 GALIGT
+618 GALVGT
-624 FEGGSLTVQDAL
+624 FEGVTLTVQDAL
-636 AENHFRNKLGSSTEK
+636 AENHFRDKLGSSTEK
-651 AADLKLEEESKYRI
+651 AADLKQEEESKYRI

-672 GGLIGTAKGKISLT
+672 GSLIGTAKGEISLT

-698 AGGLVGTA
+698 AGGLVGTV
-706 EKAAAAAAAS
+706 EKASTAAAAS
-716 GSTVQ
+716 GPTVQ

-736 DTSQKPGNGANANT
+736 DTSQKPGNGANANA

-800 DETEGGSGTAA
+800 DETEDGSGTAA
-811 DETEDPAMKAP
+811 DETENPAMKAP
-822 AFVAFYDYASRTNGI
+822 AFVAFYDYASRTDGR

-866 VLAYDE
+866 VLAYAE
-872 ALASL
+872 ELSEL
-877 FGVKDPNADSSEEEN
+877 FGAEGTGADSE
-892 KDTEEKRNTYPYDP
+892 NTYPYDP

-924 AEKLAAQDAS
+924 AEKLAAQNAS

-947 WDKGENEEALHT
+947 WDKEENEEALHT

-1003 DLQEDTLRTGSKFCF
+1003 DLQENTLRMGSKFCF
-1018 VDTEEKAASCAENE
+1018 VDTEEKAASCVKNE
-1032 ANGSWKSFAEE
+1032 ANGSWTRFADK

-1051 GITKDKKLK
+1051 GITEEKKLK

-1079 TWGGYQPDDHG
+1079 TGEGYQPGG
-1090 YINGENVIVKL
+1090 YINGENVTVKL
-1101 SEDGC
+1101 SEDGY
-1106 PPTENAT
+1106 PPTENT
-1113 LSYKFNSCFAD
+1113 RLSYKFNSCFAD
-1124 VIERNGDG
+1124 VIEPNDDG

-1151 CGEGY
+1151 CGKDY

-1171 WQENDSITS
+1171 WQEDDSIIS
-1180 QTEAYCKEIQGAYD
+1180 QTEAYCKEVEAAYGNM
-1194 HVTIYAPGNAVR
+1194 TIYSPGNSNYV
-1206 ENGNFWSIN
+1206 GGSFWPIN
-1215 NLDILSYDAKDLKTG
+1215 NPDIISYNAEVDEKEKAKLG
-1230 VIYTIAG
+1230 ECYTIAG
-1237 LKLQWG
+1237 LKITPVARDG
-1243 TEDTALFRKTNHLT
+1243 AALFQKTDHLT
-1257 ISNLNLKDPDVN
+1257 ISNLNLKDPDISCQEQN
-1269 VQGHTVAALVAQA
+1269 TAGLVAQA
-1282 GENSGVNAGTY
+1282 GTSADSYLTIKNIHIYGEKSRISGTMATGAVVGSTNNGS
-1293 LTLENV
+1293 LTLEHVVVDAPTLQISGGKTGGLIGEAKVSDLVMNHVYVSGKNV
-1299 RVYGNV
+1299 RIQGTDD
-1305 LSIIGN
+1305 S
-1311 NTTGGVVGIAN
+1311 GGLVGFA
-1322 VENLIVKNV
+1322 E
-1331 AVEGKTARIEGNQT
+1331 
-1345 GAIIGAAKAG
+1345 
-1355 LITMER
+1355 
-1361 VRVSADS
+1361 
-1368 LTITGNRQDQYV
+1368 
-1380 GGIAGELQSTHMDG
+1380 
-1394 GGSSNEIHIKMA
+1394 SS
-1406 DVHADTMNIEGN
+1406 
-1418 NYAGGIVGQMKG
+1418 GQMKL
-1430 ETIQLQNMYV
+1430 E
-1440 YGKNAQV
+1440 
-1447 HGRNGSGGFS
+1447 
-1457 ANVEAEKQMT
+1457 
-1467 LDNSFFSGYT
+1467 NSFFSGYVDT
-1477 KSDYNNSGGLFG
+1477 TETAGGLYG
-1489 NLEIYNGGPSF
+1489 YLKNNQNGGTAGKEF
-1500 EGPASSITN
+1500 SIEN
-1509 CYVGGRNRSNDYTQ
+1509 SYVGGRNRSYGYTES
-1523 GNLEPVAT
+1523 GAEVLSDRRNVSGGWCA
-1531 RKTLTAPGK
+1531 
-1540 VGGLVGNAKGALRVD
+1540 GGLVGWMDGPISVIR
-1555 KSFSAADVYGT
+1555 SFSAADVCGVNPY
-1566 KTNSSIVGGLFGA
+1566 NAIAGGLFGK
-1579 YDKNNSTGLVL
+1579 YDSAKLVL
-1590 SNCYTAENVNAGGM
+1590 SNCYTTGSVKAAGTSMFLGH
-1604 SYYIANFIGQLNGIW
+1604 YIGLLNDIW
-1619 WGDEVTGFSVTKE
+1619 WWWPDAHILSVPEE
-1632 CWYLPQLNEW
+1632 CWYLPKLSDAI
-1642 VIGMPRVDSS
+1642 IGVPYVDGSS
-1652 SLKDGYT
+1652 VKGSYSS
-1659 LITKVNS
+1659 ITRTS
-1666 ATLSAKTGTDS
+1666 AADLSSKTGTNGVD
-1677 NAEQT
+1677 QT
-1682 NAVDI
+1682 IVIDD
-1687 SLQGKSY
+1687 SLQGKAY
-1694 PYPIWTTYDLAN
+1694 PYPIWTIYEPAA
-1706 GQPGTR
+1706 GQTATR
-1712 LYVGDWD
+1712 LYVGDWEE

>member
-34 SFVAVIRYQRKL
+34 SFVAVIHYQRKL

-97 ISVENTALAEEKEGN
+97 ISVENTVMAEEKEGN

-144 VTEEIRQRLLPFG
+144 VNEEIRQRLLPFG

-164 ADGSYLIFYDPEA
+164 GDGSYLIFYDPEA

-288 EINAPGSSRSARV
+288 EINPPGTGRSARV
-301 AKVSGTSGDSDGT
+301 AKVSGASGNSDGT

-321 IAASAGTGGSTGF
+321 IAAPAGTGTSTGF
-334 KFMDFNQPAQTDMT
+334 KFIDFNQPTQTDMT

-366 VYAQVFNNKALS
+366 VYAQVFNNEALS
-378 QVKTSNTDSG
+378 QVKTSNIESG
-388 SSLFASIATDRS
+388 SSLFASISTDRS
-400 VGIVSFRHLENLDER
+400 AEIGSFRHLENLDER

-450 TADESGYCGHVAKLH
+450 IADESGYCGHVAKLH

-481 IAYRVTDETNAD
+481 IAYRVTDQTNAD
-493 RTNPTAQTYTTEA
+493 RTNPTAQAYTTEA

-533 KTAASSIIAVDGTGG
+533 KTTASSITAVDGTGG

-569 RTKANAGAL
+569 RTKASAGAL

-585 TDFRGTIK
+585 TDSRGTTNRATVKIK
-593 LPTVEIKKV
+593 NV
-602 QVEYPQVQ
+602 QIEYPQVQ
-610 AEQTSASA
+610 AEQTGASA

-636 AENHFRNKLGSSTEK
+636 AENHFRDKLGSSTEK
-651 AADLKLEEESKYRI
+651 AADLKQEEESKYRI

-793 PTAEEKS
+793 PTAEKKS
-800 DETEGGSGTAA
+800 DETENGSGTAA
-811 DETEDPAMKAP
+811 DETENPALKAP
-822 AFVAFYDYASRTNGI
+822 AFVAFYDYANRTDGR
-837 LPSETSGTGTNKKSV
+837 LPSERSGTGTNKKSV

-866 VLAYDE
+866 VLAYAE
-872 ALASL
+872 ELSEL
-877 FGVKDPNADSSEEEN
+877 FGAEGTGADSE
-892 KDTEEKRNTYPYDP
+892 NTYPYDP
-906 ELKKAEIPI
+906 ELKKAEISI

-924 AEKLAAQDAS
+924 AEKLAAQNAS

-947 WDKGENEEALHT
+947 WDKEENEEALHT

-1003 DLQEDTLRTGSKFCF
+1003 DLQENTLRMGSKFCF
-1018 VDTEEKAASCAENE
+1018 VDTEEKAASCVKNE
-1032 ANGSWKSFAEE
+1032 ANGSWTRFADK

-1051 GITKDKKLK
+1051 GITEEKKLK

-1079 TWGGYQPDDHG
+1079 TGEGYQPGG
-1090 YINGENVIVKL
+1090 YINGENVTVKL
-1101 SEDGC
+1101 SEDGY
-1106 PPTENAT
+1106 PPTENT
-1113 LSYKFNSCFAD
+1113 RLSYKFNSCFAD
-1124 VIERNGDG
+1124 VIEPNDDG

-1151 CGEGY
+1151 CGKDY
-1156 GGLKI
+1156 GGL
-1161 TRVIQTDNIL
+1161 
-1171 WQENDSITS
+1171 
-1180 QTEAYCKEIQGAYD
+1180 
-1194 HVTIYAPGNAVR
+1194 
-1206 ENGNFWSIN
+1206 NG
-1215 NLDILSYDAKDLKTG
+1215 LSRL
-1230 VIYTIAG
+1230 
-1237 LKLQWG
+1237 
-1243 TEDTALFRKTNHLT
+1243 
-1257 ISNLNLKDPDVN
+1257 
-1269 VQGHTVAALVAQA
+1269 
-1282 GENSGVNAGTY
+1282 
-1293 LTLENV
+1293 
-1299 RVYGNV
+1299 
-1305 LSIIGN
+1305 II
-1311 NTTGGVVGIAN
+1311 
-1322 VENLIVKNV
+1322 
-1331 AVEGKTARIEGNQT
+1331 
-1345 GAIIGAAKAG
+1345 
-1355 LITMER
+1355 
-1361 VRVSADS
+1361 
-1368 LTITGNRQDQYV
+1368 
-1380 GGIAGELQSTHMDG
+1380 
-1394 GGSSNEIHIKMA
+1394 
-1406 DVHADTMNIEGN
+1406 
-1418 NYAGGIVGQMKG
+1418 
-1430 ETIQLQNMYV
+1430 
-1440 YGKNAQV
+1440 
-1447 HGRNGSGGFS
+1447 
-1457 ANVEAEKQMT
+1457 
-1467 LDNSFFSGYT
+1467 FSGRRMIRLSHRRKRIAKRWKLRT
-1477 KSDYNNSGGLFG
+1477 
-1489 NLEIYNGGPSF
+1489 EI
-1500 EGPASSITN
+1500 
-1509 CYVGGRNRSNDYTQ
+1509 
-1523 GNLEPVAT
+1523 
-1531 RKTLTAPGK
+1531 
-1540 VGGLVGNAKGALRVD
+1540 
-1555 KSFSAADVYGT
+1555 
-1566 KTNSSIVGGLFGA
+1566 
-1579 YDKNNSTGLVL
+1579 
-1590 SNCYTAENVNAGGM
+1590 
-1604 SYYIANFIGQLNGIW
+1604 
-1619 WGDEVTGFSVTKE
+1619 
-1632 CWYLPQLNEW
+1632 
-1642 VIGMPRVDSS
+1642 
-1652 SLKDGYT
+1652 
-1659 LITKVNS
+1659 
-1666 ATLSAKTGTDS
+1666 
-1677 NAEQT
+1677 
-1682 NAVDI
+1682 
-1687 SLQGKSY
+1687 
-1694 PYPIWTTYDLAN
+1694 
-1706 GQPGTR
+1706 
-1712 LYVGDWD
+1712 

>member
-81 EAQGEFSDDQK
+81 EAQGEFSNDQK
-92 QAKLG
+92 LAKLG
-97 ISVENTALAEEKEGN
+97 ISVENTVLAEEKEGN

-157 SIDETVR
+157 SMDETVR

-243 EKFEAPT
+243 EEFEAPT

-288 EINAPGSSRSARV
+288 EINPPETSRSARV
-301 AKVSGTSGDSDGT
+301 AKVSGASGNSDGT

-321 IAASAGTGGSTGF
+321 IAAPAGTGTSTGF
-334 KFMDFNQPAQTDMT
+334 KFMDFNQPAQTDMI

-366 VYAQVFNNKALS
+366 VYAQVFNNEALS
-378 QVKTSNTDSG
+378 QVKTSNIESG
-388 SSLFASIATDRS
+388 SSLFASISTDRS
-400 VGIVSFRHLENLDER
+400 AEIGSFRHLENLDER

-450 TADESGYCGHVAKLH
+450 IADESGYCGHVAKLH

-481 IAYRVTDETNAD
+481 IAYRVTDQTNAD
-493 RTNPTAQTYTTEA
+493 RTNPTAQAYITEA

-533 KTAASSIIAVDGTGG
+533 KTAGSSITAVDGTGG

-569 RTKANAGAL
+569 RTKASAGAL

-585 TDFRGTIK
+585 TDSRGTTNLATVKIK
-593 LPTVEIKKV
+593 NV
-602 QVEYPQVQ
+602 QIEYPQVQ
-610 AEQTSASA
+610 AEQTGASA
-618 GALIGT
+618 GALVGT
-624 FEGGSLTVQDAL
+624 FEGVTLTVQDAL
-636 AENHFRNKLGSSTEK
+636 AENHFRDKLGSSTEK
-651 AADLKLEEESKYRI
+651 AADLKQEEESKYRI

-672 GGLIGTAKGKISLT
+672 GSLIGTAKGEISLT

-698 AGGLVGTA
+698 AGGLVGTV
-706 EKAAAAAAAS
+706 EKASTAAAAS
-716 GSTVQ
+716 GPTVQ

-736 DTSQKPGNGANANT
+736 DTSQKPGNGANANA

-800 DETEGGSGTAA
+800 DETEDGSGTAA
-811 DETEDPAMKAP
+811 DETENPAMKAP
-822 AFVAFYDYASRTNGI
+822 AFVAFYDYASRTDGR

-866 VLAYDE
+866 VLAYAE
-872 ALASL
+872 ELSEL
-877 FGVKDPNADSSEEEN
+877 FGAEGTGADSE
-892 KDTEEKRNTYPYDP
+892 NTYPYDP

-924 AEKLAAQDAS
+924 AEKLAAQNAS

-947 WDKGENEEALHT
+947 WDKEENEEALHT

-1003 DLQEDTLRTGSKFCF
+1003 DLQENTLRMGSKFCF
-1018 VDTEEKAASCAENE
+1018 VDTEEKAASCVKNE
-1032 ANGSWKSFAEE
+1032 ANGSWTRFADK

-1051 GITKDKKLK
+1051 GITEEKKLK

-1079 TWGGYQPDDHG
+1079 TGEGYQPGG
-1090 YINGENVIVKL
+1090 YINGENVTVKL
-1101 SEDGC
+1101 SEDGY
-1106 PPTENAT
+1106 PPTENT
-1113 LSYKFNSCFAD
+1113 RLSYKFNSCFAD
-1124 VIERNGDG
+1124 VIEPNDDG

-1151 CGEGY
+1151 CGKDY

-1171 WQENDSITS
+1171 WQEDDSIIS
-1180 QTEAYCKEIQGAYD
+1180 QTEAYCKEVEAAYGNM
-1194 HVTIYAPGNAVR
+1194 TIYSPGNSNYV
-1206 ENGNFWSIN
+1206 GGSFWPIN
-1215 NLDILSYDAKDLKTG
+1215 NPDIISYNAEVDEKEKAKLG
-1230 VIYTIAG
+1230 ECYTIAG
-1237 LKLQWG
+1237 LKITPVARDG
-1243 TEDTALFRKTNHLT
+1243 AALFQKTDHLT
-1257 ISNLNLKDPDVN
+1257 ISNLNLKDPDISCQEQN
-1269 VQGHTVAALVAQA
+1269 TAGLVAQA
-1282 GENSGVNAGTY
+1282 GTSADSYLTIKNIHIYGEKSRISGTMATGAVVGSTNNGS
-1293 LTLENV
+1293 LTLEHVVVDAPTLQISGGKTGGLIGEAKVSDLVMNHVYVSGKNV
-1299 RVYGNV
+1299 RIQGTDD
-1305 LSIIGN
+1305 S
-1311 NTTGGVVGIAN
+1311 GGLVGFA
-1322 VENLIVKNV
+1322 E
-1331 AVEGKTARIEGNQT
+1331 
-1345 GAIIGAAKAG
+1345 
-1355 LITMER
+1355 
-1361 VRVSADS
+1361 
-1368 LTITGNRQDQYV
+1368 
-1380 GGIAGELQSTHMDG
+1380 
-1394 GGSSNEIHIKMA
+1394 SS
-1406 DVHADTMNIEGN
+1406 
-1418 NYAGGIVGQMKG
+1418 GQMKL
-1430 ETIQLQNMYV
+1430 E
-1440 YGKNAQV
+1440 
-1447 HGRNGSGGFS
+1447 
-1457 ANVEAEKQMT
+1457 
-1467 LDNSFFSGYT
+1467 NSFFSGYVDT
-1477 KSDYNNSGGLFG
+1477 TETAGGLYG
-1489 NLEIYNGGPSF
+1489 YLKNNQNGGTAGKEF
-1500 EGPASSITN
+1500 SIEN
-1509 CYVGGRNRSNDYTQ
+1509 SYVGGRNRSYGYTES
-1523 GNLEPVAT
+1523 GAEVLSDRRNVSGGWCA
-1531 RKTLTAPGK
+1531 
-1540 VGGLVGNAKGALRVD
+1540 GGLVGWMDGPISVIR
-1555 KSFSAADVYGT
+1555 SFSAADVCGMNPY
-1566 KTNSSIVGGLFGA
+1566 NAIAGGLFGK
-1579 YDKNNSTGLVL
+1579 YDSAKLVL
-1590 SNCYTAENVNAGGM
+1590 SNCYTTGSVKAAGTSMFLGH
-1604 SYYIANFIGQLNGIW
+1604 YIGLLNDIW
-1619 WGDEVTGFSVTKE
+1619 WWWPDAHILSVPEE
-1632 CWYLPQLNEW
+1632 CWYLPKLSDAI
-1642 VIGMPRVDSS
+1642 IGVPYVDGSS
-1652 SLKDGYT
+1652 VKGSYSS
-1659 LITKVNS
+1659 ITRTS
-1666 ATLSAKTGTDS
+1666 AADLSSKTGTNGVD
-1677 NAEQT
+1677 QT
-1682 NAVDI
+1682 IVIDD
-1687 SLQGKSY
+1687 SLQGKAY
-1694 PYPIWTTYDLAN
+1694 PYPIWTIYEPAA
-1706 GQPGTR
+1706 GQTATR
-1712 LYVGDWD
+1712 LYVGDWEE

>member
-34 SFVAVIRYQRKL
+34 SFVAVIHYQRKL

-97 ISVENTALAEEKEGN
+97 ISVENTVMAEEKEGN

-144 VTEEIRQRLLPFG
+144 VNEEIRQRLLPFG

-164 ADGSYLIFYDPEA
+164 GDGSYLIFYDPEA

-288 EINAPGSSRSARV
+288 EINPPGTGRSARV
-301 AKVSGTSGDSDGT
+301 AKVSGASGNSDGT

-321 IAASAGTGGSTGF
+321 IAAPAGTGTSTGF
-334 KFMDFNQPAQTDMT
+334 KFIDFNQPTQTDMT

-366 VYAQVFNNKALS
+366 VYAQVFNNEALS
-378 QVKTSNTDSG
+378 QVKTSNIESG
-388 SSLFASIATDRS
+388 SSLFASISTDRS
-400 VGIVSFRHLENLDER
+400 AEIGSFRHLENLDER

-450 TADESGYCGHVAKLH
+450 IADESGYCGHVAKLH

-481 IAYRVTDETNAD
+481 IAYRVTDQTNAD
-493 RTNPTAQTYTTEA
+493 RTNPTAQAYTTEA

-533 KTAASSIIAVDGTGG
+533 KTTASSITAVDGTGG

-569 RTKANAGAL
+569 RTKASAGAL

-585 TDFRGTIK
+585 TDSRGTTNRATVKIK
-593 LPTVEIKKV
+593 NV
-602 QVEYPQVQ
+602 QIEYPQVQ
-610 AEQTSASA
+610 AEQTGASA

-636 AENHFRNKLGSSTEK
+636 AENHFRDKLGSSTEK
-651 AADLKLEEESKYRI
+651 AADLKQEEESKYRI

-793 PTAEEKS
+793 PTAEKKS
-800 DETEGGSGTAA
+800 DETENGSGTAA
-811 DETEDPAMKAP
+811 DETENPALKAP
-822 AFVAFYDYASRTNGI
+822 AFVAFYDYANRTDGR
-837 LPSETSGTGTNKKSV
+837 LPSERSGTGTNKKSV
-852 YPGCYVCSKVNEKY
+852 YPGCYMCSKVNEKY
-866 VLAYDE
+866 VLAYAE
-872 ALASL
+872 ELSEL
-877 FGVKDPNADSSEEEN
+877 FGAEGTGADSE
-892 KDTEEKRNTYPYDP
+892 NTYPYDP
-906 ELKKAEIPI
+906 ELKKAEISI

-924 AEKLAAQDAS
+924 AEKLAAQNAS

-947 WDKGENEEALHT
+947 WDKEENEEALHT

-1003 DLQEDTLRTGSKFCF
+1003 DLQENTLRMGSKFCF
-1018 VDTEEKAASCAENE
+1018 VDTEEKAASCVKNE
-1032 ANGSWKSFAEE
+1032 ANGSWTRFADK

-1051 GITKDKKLK
+1051 GITEEKKLK

-1079 TWGGYQPDDHG
+1079 TGEGYQPGG
-1090 YINGENVIVKL
+1090 YINGENVTVKL
-1101 SEDGC
+1101 SEDGY
-1106 PPTENAT
+1106 PPTENT
-1113 LSYKFNSCFAD
+1113 RLSYKFNSCFAD
-1124 VIERNGDG
+1124 VIEPNDDG

-1151 CGEGY
+1151 CGKDY

-1171 WQENDSITS
+1171 WQEDDSIIS
-1180 QTEAYCKEIQGAYD
+1180 QTEAYCKEVEAAYGNM
-1194 HVTIYAPGNAVR
+1194 TIYSPGN
-1206 ENGNFWSIN
+1206 
-1215 NLDILSYDAKDLKTG
+1215 
-1230 VIYTIAG
+1230 
-1237 LKLQWG
+1237 
-1243 TEDTALFRKTNHLT
+1243 
-1257 ISNLNLKDPDVN
+1257 SN
-1269 VQGHTVAALVAQA
+1269 
-1282 GENSGVNAGTY
+1282 
-1293 LTLENV
+1293 
-1299 RVYGNV
+1299 
-1305 LSIIGN
+1305 
-1311 NTTGGVVGIAN
+1311 
-1322 VENLIVKNV
+1322 
-1331 AVEGKTARIEGNQT
+1331 
-1345 GAIIGAAKAG
+1345 
-1355 LITMER
+1355 
-1361 VRVSADS
+1361 
-1368 LTITGNRQDQYV
+1368 YV
-1380 GGIAGELQSTHMDG
+1380 GG
-1394 GGSSNEIHIKMA
+1394 
-1406 DVHADTMNIEGN
+1406 
-1418 NYAGGIVGQMKG
+1418 
-1430 ETIQLQNMYV
+1430 
-1440 YGKNAQV
+1440 
-1447 HGRNGSGGFS
+1447 
-1457 ANVEAEKQMT
+1457 
-1467 LDNSFFSGYT
+1467 SFW
-1477 KSDYNNSGGLFG
+1477 
-1489 NLEIYNGGPSF
+1489 
-1500 EGPASSITN
+1500 
-1509 CYVGGRNRSNDYTQ
+1509 
-1523 GNLEPVAT
+1523 PV
-1531 RKTLTAPGK
+1531 
-1540 VGGLVGNAKGALRVD
+1540 
-1555 KSFSAADVYGT
+1555 S
-1566 KTNSSIVGGLFGA
+1566 
-1579 YDKNNSTGLVL
+1579 
-1590 SNCYTAENVNAGGM
+1590 
-1604 SYYIANFIGQLNGIW
+1604 LN
-1619 WGDEVTGFSVTKE
+1619 
-1632 CWYLPQLNEW
+1632 
-1642 VIGMPRVDSS
+1642 
-1652 SLKDGYT
+1652 
-1659 LITKVNS
+1659 
-1666 ATLSAKTGTDS
+1666 
-1677 NAEQT
+1677 
-1682 NAVDI
+1682 
-1687 SLQGKSY
+1687 
-1694 PYPIWTTYDLAN
+1694 
-1706 GQPGTR
+1706 
-1712 LYVGDWD
+1712 

>member
-1 MEQKRQ
+1 MGQERCECRRCRNRHCRQQKQ
-7 NKQKRRAAFTLA
+7 T
-19 EFLTVIAIVGILASL
+19 ASKGH
-34 SFVAVIRYQRKL
+34 RKL
-46 RRLEMDQTAKEIFL
+46 FSVCQKKLRSQNGMTLTELL

-66 TLEVSNGTIPRLLHM
+66 TLEVSSGTIPRLLHM

-97 ISVENTALAEEKEGN
+97 ISVDNTVLAEEKEGN
-112 IYAVLYVPE
+112 IYGVLYVPE

-130 QEESGGEAALVSAN
+130 QEESGGEMALASAN

-164 ADGSYLIFYDPEA
+164 GDGSYLIFYDPEA
-177 GLVREVWYSDHYQF
+177 GLVREVWYSDRYQF

-243 EKFEAPT
+243 EEFEAPT
-250 VKLVNDDILYAEIG
+250 VKLVNDDILYAKIE

-288 EINAPGSSRSARV
+288 EINPPETSRSARV
-301 AKVSGTSGDSDGT
+301 AKVSGASGNSDGT

-321 IAASAGTGGSTGF
+321 IAAPAGTGTSTGF
-334 KFMDFNQPAQTDMT
+334 KFMDFNQPAQTDMI

-366 VYAQVFNNKALS
+366 VYAQVFNNEALS
-378 QVKTSNTDSG
+378 QVKTSNIESG
-388 SSLFASIATDRS
+388 SSLFASISTDRS
-400 VGIVSFRHLENLDER
+400 AEIGSFRHLENLDER

-450 TADESGYCGHVAKLH
+450 IADESGYCGHVAKLH

-481 IAYRVTDETNAD
+481 IAYRVTDQTNAD
-493 RTNPTAQTYTTEA
+493 RTNPTAQAYITEA

-533 KTAASSIIAVDGTGG
+533 KTAGSSITAVDGTGG

-569 RTKANAGAL
+569 RTKASAGAL

-585 TDFRGTIK
+585 TDSRGTTNLATVKIK
-593 LPTVEIKKV
+593 NV
-602 QVEYPQVQ
+602 QIEYPQVQ
-610 AEQTSASA
+610 AEQTGASA
-618 GALIGT
+618 GALVGT
-624 FEGGSLTVQDAL
+624 FEGVTLTVQDAL
-636 AENHFRNKLGSSTEK
+636 AENHFRDKLGSSTEK
-651 AADLKLEEESKYRI
+651 AADLKQEEESKYRI

-672 GGLIGTAKGKISLT
+672 GSLIGTAKGEISLT

-698 AGGLVGTA
+698 AGGLVGTV
-706 EKAAAAAAAS
+706 EKASTAAAAS
-716 GSTVQ
+716 GPTVQ

-736 DTSQKPGNGANANT
+736 DTSQKPGNGANANA

-800 DETEGGSGTAA
+800 DETEDGSGTAA
-811 DETEDPAMKAP
+811 DETENPAMKAP
-822 AFVAFYDYASRTNGI
+822 AFVAFYDYASRTDGR

-866 VLAYDE
+866 VLAYAE
-872 ALASL
+872 ELSEL
-877 FGVKDPNADSSEEEN
+877 FGAEGTGADSE
-892 KDTEEKRNTYPYDP
+892 NTYPYDP

-924 AEKLAAQDAS
+924 AEKLAAQNAS

-947 WDKGENEEALHT
+947 WDKEENEEALHT

-1003 DLQEDTLRTGSKFCF
+1003 DLQENTLRMGSKFCF
-1018 VDTEEKAASCAENE
+1018 VDTEEKAASCVKNE
-1032 ANGSWKSFAEE
+1032 ANGSWTRFADK

-1051 GITKDKKLK
+1051 GITEEKKLK

-1079 TWGGYQPDDHG
+1079 TGEGYQPGG
-1090 YINGENVIVKL
+1090 YINGENVTVKL
-1101 SEDGC
+1101 SEDGY
-1106 PPTENAT
+1106 PPTENT
-1113 LSYKFNSCFAD
+1113 RLSYKFNSCFAD
-1124 VIERNGDG
+1124 VIEPNDDG

-1151 CGEGY
+1151 CGKDY

-1171 WQENDSITS
+1171 WQEDDSIIS
-1180 QTEAYCKEIQGAYD
+1180 QTEAYCKEVEAAYGNM
-1194 HVTIYAPGNAVR
+1194 TIYSPGNSNYV
-1206 ENGNFWSIN
+1206 GGSFWPIN
-1215 NLDILSYDAKDLKTG
+1215 NPDIISYNAEVDEKEKAKLG
-1230 VIYTIAG
+1230 ECYTIAG
-1237 LKLQWG
+1237 LKITPVARDG
-1243 TEDTALFRKTNHLT
+1243 AALFQKTDHLT
-1257 ISNLNLKDPDVN
+1257 ISNLNLKDPDISCQEQN
-1269 VQGHTVAALVAQA
+1269 TAGLVAQA
-1282 GENSGVNAGTY
+1282 GTSADSYLTIKNIHIYGEKSRISGTMATGAVVGSTNNGS
-1293 LTLENV
+1293 LTLEHVVVDAPTLQISGGKTGGLIGEAKVSDLVMNHVYVSGKNV
-1299 RVYGNV
+1299 RIQGTDD
-1305 LSIIGN
+1305 S
-1311 NTTGGVVGIAN
+1311 GGLVGFA
-1322 VENLIVKNV
+1322 E
-1331 AVEGKTARIEGNQT
+1331 
-1345 GAIIGAAKAG
+1345 
-1355 LITMER
+1355 
-1361 VRVSADS
+1361 
-1368 LTITGNRQDQYV
+1368 
-1380 GGIAGELQSTHMDG
+1380 
-1394 GGSSNEIHIKMA
+1394 SS
-1406 DVHADTMNIEGN
+1406 
-1418 NYAGGIVGQMKG
+1418 GQMKL
-1430 ETIQLQNMYV
+1430 E
-1440 YGKNAQV
+1440 
-1447 HGRNGSGGFS
+1447 
-1457 ANVEAEKQMT
+1457 
-1467 LDNSFFSGYT
+1467 NSFFSGYVDT
-1477 KSDYNNSGGLFG
+1477 TETAGGLYG
-1489 NLEIYNGGPSF
+1489 YLKNNQNGGTAGKEF
-1500 EGPASSITN
+1500 SIEN
-1509 CYVGGRNRSNDYTQ
+1509 SYVGGRNRSYGYTES
-1523 GNLEPVAT
+1523 GAEVLSDRRNVSGGWCA
-1531 RKTLTAPGK
+1531 
-1540 VGGLVGNAKGALRVD
+1540 GGLVGWMDGPISVIR
-1555 KSFSAADVYGT
+1555 SFSAADVCGVNPY
-1566 KTNSSIVGGLFGA
+1566 NAIAGGLFGK
-1579 YDKNNSTGLVL
+1579 YDSAKLVL
-1590 SNCYTAENVNAGGM
+1590 SNCYTTGSVKAAGTSMFLGH
-1604 SYYIANFIGQLNGIW
+1604 YIGLLNDIW
-1619 WGDEVTGFSVTKE
+1619 WWWPDAHILSVPEE
-1632 CWYLPQLNEW
+1632 CWYLPKLSDAI
-1642 VIGMPRVDSS
+1642 IGVPYVDGSS
-1652 SLKDGYT
+1652 VKGSYSS
-1659 LITKVNS
+1659 ITRTS
-1666 ATLSAKTGTDS
+1666 AADLSSKTGTNGVD
-1677 NAEQT
+1677 QT
-1682 NAVDI
+1682 IVIDD
-1687 SLQGKSY
+1687 SLQGKAY
-1694 PYPIWTTYDLAN
+1694 PYPIWTIYEPAA
-1706 GQPGTR
+1706 GQTATR
-1712 LYVGDWD
+1712 LYVGDWEE

>member
-34 SFVAVIRYQRKL
+34 SFVAVIHYQRKL

-66 TLEVSNGTIPRLLHM
+66 TLEVSSGTIPRLLHM

-97 ISVENTALAEEKEGN
+97 ISVDNTVLAEEKEGN
-112 IYAVLYVPE
+112 IYGVLYVPE

-130 QEESGGEAALVSAN
+130 QEESGGEMALASAN

-164 ADGSYLIFYDPEA
+164 GDGSYLIFYDPEA
-177 GLVREVWYSDHYQF
+177 GLVREVWYSDRYQF
-191 VQTDIGSEAL
+191 VQTDIGSETL

-243 EKFEAPT
+243 EEFEAPT
-250 VKLVNDDILYAEIG
+250 VKLVNDDILYAKIE

-288 EINAPGSSRSARV
+288 EINPPETSRSARV
-301 AKVSGTSGDSDGT
+301 AKVSGASGNSDGT

-321 IAASAGTGGSTGF
+321 IAAPAGTGTSTGF
-334 KFMDFNQPAQTDMT
+334 KFMDFNQPAQTDMI

-366 VYAQVFNNKALS
+366 VYAQVFNNEALS
-378 QVKTSNTDSG
+378 QVKTSNIESG
-388 SSLFASIATDRS
+388 SSLFASISTDRS
-400 VGIVSFRHLENLDER
+400 AEIGSFRHLENLDER

-450 TADESGYCGHVAKLH
+450 IADESGYCGHVAKLH

-481 IAYRVTDETNAD
+481 IAYRVTDQTNAD
-493 RTNPTAQTYTTEA
+493 RTNPTAQAYITEA

-533 KTAASSIIAVDGTGG
+533 KTAGSSITAVDGTGG

-569 RTKANAGAL
+569 RTKASAGAL

-585 TDFRGTIK
+585 TDSRGTTNLATVKIK
-593 LPTVEIKKV
+593 NV
-602 QVEYPQVQ
+602 QIEYPQVQ
-610 AEQTSASA
+610 AEQTGASA
-618 GALIGT
+618 GALVGT
-624 FEGGSLTVQDAL
+624 FEGVTLTVQDAL
-636 AENHFRNKLGSSTEK
+636 AENHFRDKLGSSTEK
-651 AADLKLEEESKYRI
+651 AADLKQEEESKYRI

-672 GGLIGTAKGKISLT
+672 GSLIGTAKGEISLT

-698 AGGLVGTA
+698 AGGLVGTV
-706 EKAAAAAAAS
+706 EKASTAAAAS
-716 GSTVQ
+716 GPTVQ

-736 DTSQKPGNGANANT
+736 DTSQKPGNGANANA

-800 DETEGGSGTAA
+800 DETEDGSGTAA
-811 DETEDPAMKAP
+811 DETENPAMKAP
-822 AFVAFYDYASRTNGI
+822 AFVAFYDYASRTDGR

-866 VLAYDE
+866 VLAYAE
-872 ALASL
+872 ELSEL
-877 FGVKDPNADSSEEEN
+877 FGAEGTGADSE
-892 KDTEEKRNTYPYDP
+892 NTYPYDS

-924 AEKLAAQDAS
+924 AEKLAAQNAS

-947 WDKGENEEALHT
+947 WDKEENEEALHT

-1003 DLQEDTLRTGSKFCF
+1003 DLQENTLRMGSKFCF
-1018 VDTEEKAASCAENE
+1018 VDTEEKAASCVKNE
-1032 ANGSWKSFAEE
+1032 ANGSWTRFADK

-1051 GITKDKKLK
+1051 GITEEKKLK

-1079 TWGGYQPDDHG
+1079 TGEGYQPGG
-1090 YINGENVIVKL
+1090 YINGENVTVKL
-1101 SEDGC
+1101 SEDGY
-1106 PPTENAT
+1106 PPTENT
-1113 LSYKFNSCFAD
+1113 RLSYKFNSCFAD
-1124 VIERNGDG
+1124 VIEPNDDG

-1151 CGEGY
+1151 CGKDY

-1171 WQENDSITS
+1171 WQEDDSIIS
-1180 QTEAYCKEIQGAYD
+1180 QTEAYCKEVEAAYGNM
-1194 HVTIYAPGNAVR
+1194 TIYSPGNSNYV
-1206 ENGNFWSIN
+1206 GGSFWPIN
-1215 NLDILSYDAKDLKTG
+1215 NPDIISYNAEVDEKEKAKLG
-1230 VIYTIAG
+1230 ECYTIAG
-1237 LKLQWG
+1237 LKITPVARDG
-1243 TEDTALFRKTNHLT
+1243 AALFQKTDHLT
-1257 ISNLNLKDPDVN
+1257 ISNLNLKDPDISCQEQN
-1269 VQGHTVAALVAQA
+1269 TAGLVAQA
-1282 GENSGVNAGTY
+1282 GTSADSYLTIKNIHIYGEKSRISGTMATGAVVGSANNGS
-1293 LTLENV
+1293 LTLEHV
-1299 RVYGNV
+1299 VVDAPTLQISG
-1305 LSIIGN
+1305 GK
-1311 NTTGGVVGIAN
+1311 TGG
-1322 VENLIVKNV
+1322 LIGEAKVSDLVMNHVYVSGKN
-1331 AVEGKTARIEGNQT
+1331 ARIQGT
-1345 GAIIGAAKAG
+1345 DDSGG
-1355 LITMER
+1355 L
-1361 VRVSADS
+1361 
-1368 LTITGNRQDQYV
+1368 V
-1380 GGIAGELQSTHMDG
+1380 GFAE
-1394 GGSSNEIHIKMA
+1394 SS
-1406 DVHADTMNIEGN
+1406 
-1418 NYAGGIVGQMKG
+1418 GQMKL
-1430 ETIQLQNMYV
+1430 E
-1440 YGKNAQV
+1440 
-1447 HGRNGSGGFS
+1447 
-1457 ANVEAEKQMT
+1457 
-1467 LDNSFFSGYT
+1467 NSFFSGYVDT
-1477 KSDYNNSGGLFG
+1477 TETAGGLYG
-1489 NLEIYNGGPSF
+1489 YLKNNQNGGTAGKEF
-1500 EGPASSITN
+1500 SIEN
-1509 CYVGGRNRSNDYTQ
+1509 SYVGGRNRPYGYTES
-1523 GNLEPVAT
+1523 GAEVLSD
-1531 RKTLTAPGK
+1531 RKNVSGGRCA
-1540 VGGLVGNAKGALRVD
+1540 GGLVGRMYGPISVIR
-1555 KSFSAADVYGT
+1555 SFSAADVCG
-1566 KTNSSIVGGLFGA
+1566 KTYNAIAGGLFGK
-1579 YDKNNSTGLVL
+1579 YDSAKLVL
-1590 SNCYTAENVNAGGM
+1590 SNCYTTGSVKAAGTSMFLGH
-1604 SYYIANFIGQLNGIW
+1604 YIGLLNDIW
-1619 WGDEVTGFSVTKE
+1619 WWWPDAHILSVPEE
-1632 CWYLPQLNEW
+1632 CWYLPKLSDAI
-1642 VIGMPRVDSS
+1642 IGVPYVDGSS
-1652 SLKDGYT
+1652 VKGSYSS
-1659 LITKVNS
+1659 ITRTS
-1666 ATLSAKTGTDS
+1666 AADLSSKTGTNGVD
-1677 NAEQT
+1677 QT
-1682 NAVDI
+1682 IVIDD
-1687 SLQGKSY
+1687 SLQGKAY
-1694 PYPIWTTYDLAN
+1694 PYPIWTIYEPTVW
-1706 GQPGTR
+1706 QTGTR

>member
-34 SFVAVIRYQRKL
+34 SFVAVIHYQRKL

-97 ISVENTALAEEKEGN
+97 ISVENTVMAEEKEGN

-144 VTEEIRQRLLPFG
+144 VNEEIRQRLLPFG

-164 ADGSYLIFYDPEA
+164 GDGSYLIFYDPEA

-288 EINAPGSSRSARV
+288 EINPPGTGRSARV
-301 AKVSGTSGDSDGT
+301 AKVSGASGNSDGT

-321 IAASAGTGGSTGF
+321 IAAPAGTGTSTGF
-334 KFMDFNQPAQTDMT
+334 KFIDFNQPTQTDMT

-366 VYAQVFNNKALS
+366 VYAQVFNNEALS
-378 QVKTSNTDSG
+378 QVKTSNIESG
-388 SSLFASIATDRS
+388 SSLFASISTDRS
-400 VGIVSFRHLENLDER
+400 AEIGSFRHLENLDER

-450 TADESGYCGHVAKLH
+450 IADESGYCGHVAKLH

-481 IAYRVTDETNAD
+481 IAYRVTDQTNAD
-493 RTNPTAQTYTTEA
+493 RTNPTAQAYTTEA

-533 KTAASSIIAVDGTGG
+533 KTTASSITAVDGTGG

-569 RTKANAGAL
+569 RTKASAGAL

-585 TDFRGTIK
+585 TDSRGTTNRATVKIK
-593 LPTVEIKKV
+593 NV
-602 QVEYPQVQ
+602 QIEYPQVQ
-610 AEQTSASA
+610 AEQTGASA

-636 AENHFRNKLGSSTEK
+636 AENHFRDKLGSSTEK
-651 AADLKLEEESKYRI
+651 AADLKQEEESKYRI

-793 PTAEEKS
+793 PTAEKKS
-800 DETEGGSGTAA
+800 DETENGSGTAA
-811 DETEDPAMKAP
+811 DETENPALKAP
-822 AFVAFYDYASRTNGI
+822 AFVAFYDYANRTDGR
-837 LPSETSGTGTNKKSV
+837 LPSERSGTGTNKKSV

-866 VLAYDE
+866 VLAYAE
-872 ALASL
+872 ELSEL
-877 FGVKDPNADSSEEEN
+877 FGAEGTGADSE
-892 KDTEEKRNTYPYDP
+892 NTYPYDP
-906 ELKKAEIPI
+906 ELKKAEISI

-924 AEKLAAQDAS
+924 AEKLAAQNAS

-947 WDKGENEEALHT
+947 WDKEENEEALHT

-1003 DLQEDTLRTGSKFCF
+1003 DLQENTLRMGSKFCF
-1018 VDTEEKAASCAENE
+1018 VDTEEKAASCVKNE
-1032 ANGSWKSFAEE
+1032 ANGSWTRFADK

-1051 GITKDKKLK
+1051 GITEEKKLK

-1079 TWGGYQPDDHG
+1079 TGEGYQPGG
-1090 YINGENVIVKL
+1090 YINGENVTVKL
-1101 SEDGC
+1101 SEDGY
-1106 PPTENAT
+1106 PPTENT
-1113 LSYKFNSCFAD
+1113 RLSYKFNSCFAD
-1124 VIERNGDG
+1124 VIEPNDDG

-1151 CGEGY
+1151 CGKDY

-1171 WQENDSITS
+1171 WQEDDSIIS
-1180 QTEAYCKEIQGAYD
+1180 QTEAYCKEVEAAYGNM
-1194 HVTIYAPGNAVR
+1194 TIYSPGNSNYV
-1206 ENGNFWSIN
+1206 GGSFWPIN
-1215 NLDILSYDAKDLKTG
+1215 NPDIISYNAEVDEKEKAKLG
-1230 VIYTIAG
+1230 ECYTIAG
-1237 LKLQWG
+1237 LKITPVAWNG
-1243 TEDTALFRKTNHLT
+1243 AALFQKTDHLT
-1257 ISNLNLKDPDVN
+1257 ISNLNLKDPDISCQEQN
-1269 VQGHTVAALVAQA
+1269 TAGLVAQA
-1282 GENSGVNAGTY
+1282 GTSADSYLTIKNIHIYGEKSRISGTMATGAVVGSANNGS
-1293 LTLENV
+1293 LTLEHV
-1299 RVYGNV
+1299 VVDAPTLQISG
-1305 LSIIGN
+1305 GK
-1311 NTTGGVVGIAN
+1311 TGG
-1322 VENLIVKNV
+1322 LIGEAKVSDLVMNHVYVSGKN
-1331 AVEGKTARIEGNQT
+1331 ARIQGT
-1345 GAIIGAAKAG
+1345 DDSGG
-1355 LITMER
+1355 L
-1361 VRVSADS
+1361 
-1368 LTITGNRQDQYV
+1368 V
-1380 GGIAGELQSTHMDG
+1380 GFAE
-1394 GGSSNEIHIKMA
+1394 SS
-1406 DVHADTMNIEGN
+1406 
-1418 NYAGGIVGQMKG
+1418 GQMKL
-1430 ETIQLQNMYV
+1430 E
-1440 YGKNAQV
+1440 
-1447 HGRNGSGGFS
+1447 
-1457 ANVEAEKQMT
+1457 
-1467 LDNSFFSGYT
+1467 NSFFSGYVDT
-1477 KSDYNNSGGLFG
+1477 TETAGGLYG
-1489 NLEIYNGGPSF
+1489 YLKNNQNGGTAGKEF
-1500 EGPASSITN
+1500 SIEN
-1509 CYVGGRNRSNDYTQ
+1509 SYVGGRNRPYGYTES
-1523 GNLEPVAT
+1523 GAEVLSD
-1531 RKTLTAPGK
+1531 RKNVSGGRCA
-1540 VGGLVGNAKGALRVD
+1540 GGLVGRMYGPISVIR
-1555 KSFSAADVYGT
+1555 SFSAADVCG
-1566 KTNSSIVGGLFGA
+1566 KTYNAIAGGLFGK
-1579 YDKNNSTGLVL
+1579 YDSAKLVL
-1590 SNCYTAENVNAGGM
+1590 SNCYTTGSVKAAGTSMFLGH
-1604 SYYIANFIGQLNGIW
+1604 YIGLLNDIW
-1619 WGDEVTGFSVTKE
+1619 WWWPDAHILSVPEE
-1632 CWYLPQLNEW
+1632 CWYLPKLSDAI
-1642 VIGMPRVDSS
+1642 IGVPYVDGSS
-1652 SLKDGYT
+1652 VKGSYSS
-1659 LITKVNS
+1659 ITRTS
-1666 ATLSAKTGTDS
+1666 AADLSSKTGTNGVD
-1677 NAEQT
+1677 QT
-1682 NAVDI
+1682 IVIDY
-1687 SLQGKSY
+1687 SLQGKAY
-1694 PYPIWTTYDLAN
+1694 PYPIWTIYEPTVW
-1706 GQPGTR
+1706 QTGTR

>member
-34 SFVAVIRYQRKL
+34 SFVAVIHYQRKL

-66 TLEVSNGTIPRLLHM
+66 TLEVSSGTIPRLLHM

-97 ISVENTALAEEKEGN
+97 ISVDNTVLAEEKEGN
-112 IYAVLYVPE
+112 IYGVLYVPE

-130 QEESGGEAALVSAN
+130 QEESGGEMALASAN

-164 ADGSYLIFYDPEA
+164 GDGSYLIFYDPEA
-177 GLVREVWYSDHYQF
+177 GLVREVWYSDRYQF

-243 EKFEAPT
+243 EEFEAPT
-250 VKLVNDDILYAEIG
+250 VKLVNDDILYAKIE

-288 EINAPGSSRSARV
+288 EINPPETSRSARV
-301 AKVSGTSGDSDGT
+301 AKVSGASGNSDGT

-321 IAASAGTGGSTGF
+321 IAAPAGTGTSTGF
-334 KFMDFNQPAQTDMT
+334 KFMDFNQPAQTDMI

-366 VYAQVFNNKALS
+366 VYAQVFNNEALS
-378 QVKTSNTDSG
+378 QVKTSNIESG
-388 SSLFASIATDRS
+388 SSLFASISTDRS
-400 VGIVSFRHLENLDER
+400 AEIGSFRHLENLDER

-450 TADESGYCGHVAKLH
+450 IADESGYCGHVAKLH

-481 IAYRVTDETNAD
+481 IAYRVTDQTNAD

-533 KTAASSIIAVDGTGG
+533 KTAGSSITAVDGTGG

-569 RTKANAGAL
+569 RTKASAGAL

-585 TDFRGTIK
+585 TDSRGTTNLATVKIK
-593 LPTVEIKKV
+593 NV
-602 QVEYPQVQ
+602 QIEYPQVQ
-610 AEQTSASA
+610 AEQTGASA
-618 GALIGT
+618 GALVGT
-624 FEGGSLTVQDAL
+624 FEGVTLTVQDAL
-636 AENHFRNKLGSSTEK
+636 AENHFRDKLGSSTEK
-651 AADLKLEEESKYRI
+651 ASDLKQEEESKYRI

-672 GGLIGTAKGKISLT
+672 GSLIGTAKGEISLT

-698 AGGLVGTA
+698 AGGLVGTV
-706 EKAAAAAAAS
+706 EKASTAAAAS
-716 GSTVQ
+716 GPTVQ

-736 DTSQKPGNGANANT
+736 DTSQKPGNGANANA

-800 DETEGGSGTAA
+800 DETEDGSGTAA
-811 DETEDPAMKAP
+811 DETENPALKAP
-822 AFVAFYDYASRTNGI
+822 AFVAFYDYANRTDGM

-866 VLAYDE
+866 VLAYAE
-872 ALASL
+872 ELSEL
-877 FGVKDPNADSSEEEN
+877 FGAEGTGADS
-892 KDTEEKRNTYPYDP
+892 KNTYPYDP

-924 AEKLAAQDAS
+924 AEKLAAQNAS

-1003 DLQEDTLRTGSKFCF
+1003 DLQENTLRMGSKFCF
-1018 VDTEEKAASCAENE
+1018 VDTEEKAASCVKNE
-1032 ANGSWKSFAEE
+1032 ANGSWTRFADK

-1051 GITKDKKLK
+1051 GITEEKKLK

-1079 TWGGYQPDDHG
+1079 TGEGYQPGG
-1090 YINGENVIVKL
+1090 YINGENVTVKL
-1101 SEDGC
+1101 SEDGY
-1106 PPTENAT
+1106 PPTENT
-1113 LSYKFNSCFAD
+1113 RLSYKFNSCFAD
-1124 VIERNGDG
+1124 VIEPNDDG

-1151 CGEGY
+1151 CGKDY

-1171 WQENDSITS
+1171 WQEDDSIIS
-1180 QTEAYCKEIQGAYD
+1180 QTEAYCKEVEAAYGNM
-1194 HVTIYAPGNAVR
+1194 TIYSPGNSNYV
-1206 ENGNFWSIN
+1206 GGSFWPIN
-1215 NLDILSYDAKDLKTG
+1215 NPDIISYNAEVDEKEKAKLG
-1230 VIYTIAG
+1230 ECYTIAG
-1237 LKLQWG
+1237 LKITPVARDG
-1243 TEDTALFRKTNHLT
+1243 AALFQKTDHLT
-1257 ISNLNLKDPDVN
+1257 ISNLNLKDPDISCQEQN
-1269 VQGHTVAALVAQA
+1269 TAGLVAQA
-1282 GENSGVNAGTY
+1282 GTSADSYLTIKNIHIYGEKSRISGTMATGAVVGSANNGS
-1293 LTLENV
+1293 LTLEHV
-1299 RVYGNV
+1299 VVDAPTLQISG
-1305 LSIIGN
+1305 GK
-1311 NTTGGVVGIAN
+1311 TGG
-1322 VENLIVKNV
+1322 LIGEAKVSDLVMNHVYVSGKN
-1331 AVEGKTARIEGNQT
+1331 ARIQGT
-1345 GAIIGAAKAG
+1345 DDSGG
-1355 LITMER
+1355 L
-1361 VRVSADS
+1361 
-1368 LTITGNRQDQYV
+1368 V
-1380 GGIAGELQSTHMDG
+1380 GFAE
-1394 GGSSNEIHIKMA
+1394 SS
-1406 DVHADTMNIEGN
+1406 
-1418 NYAGGIVGQMKG
+1418 GQMKL
-1430 ETIQLQNMYV
+1430 E
-1440 YGKNAQV
+1440 
-1447 HGRNGSGGFS
+1447 
-1457 ANVEAEKQMT
+1457 
-1467 LDNSFFSGYT
+1467 NSFFSGYVDT
-1477 KSDYNNSGGLFG
+1477 TETAGGLYG
-1489 NLEIYNGGPSF
+1489 YLKNNQNGGTAGKEF
-1500 EGPASSITN
+1500 SIEN
-1509 CYVGGRNRSNDYTQ
+1509 SYVGGRNRPYGYTES
-1523 GNLEPVAT
+1523 GAEVLSD
-1531 RKTLTAPGK
+1531 RKNVSGGRCA
-1540 VGGLVGNAKGALRVD
+1540 GGLVGRMYGPISVIR
-1555 KSFSAADVYGT
+1555 SFSAADVCG
-1566 KTNSSIVGGLFGA
+1566 KTYNAIAGGLFGK
-1579 YDKNNSTGLVL
+1579 YDSAKLVL
-1590 SNCYTAENVNAGGM
+1590 SNCYTTGSVKAAGTSMFLGH
-1604 SYYIANFIGQLNGIW
+1604 YIGLLNDIW
-1619 WGDEVTGFSVTKE
+1619 WWWPDAHILSVPEE
-1632 CWYLPQLNEW
+1632 CWYLPKLSDAI
-1642 VIGMPRVDSS
+1642 IGVPYVDGSS
-1652 SLKDGYT
+1652 VKGSYSS
-1659 LITKVNS
+1659 ITRTS
-1666 ATLSAKTGTDS
+1666 AADLSSKTGTNGVD
-1677 NAEQT
+1677 QT
-1682 NAVDI
+1682 IVIDD
-1687 SLQGKSY
+1687 SLQGKAY
-1694 PYPIWTTYDLAN
+1694 PYPIWTIYEPTAW
-1706 GQPGTR
+1706 QTGTR

>member
-34 SFVAVIRYQRKL
+34 SFVAVIHYQRKL

-66 TLEVSNGTIPRLLHM
+66 TLEVSSGTIPRLLHM

-97 ISVENTALAEEKEGN
+97 ISVENTVLAEEKEGN

-243 EKFEAPT
+243 EEFEAPT
-250 VKLVNDDILYAEIG
+250 VKLVNDDILYAKIE

-288 EINAPGSSRSARV
+288 EINPQGTSPSARV

-321 IAASAGTGGSTGF
+321 IAAPAGMGGSTGF
-334 KFMDFNQPAQTDMT
+334 KFMDFNQPAQTDMI

-366 VYAQVFNNKALS
+366 VYAQVFNNEALS
-378 QVKTSNTDSG
+378 QVKTSNIESG
-388 SSLFASIATDRS
+388 SSLFASISTDRS
-400 VGIVSFRHLENLDER
+400 AEIGSFRHLENLDER

-450 TADESGYCGHVAKLH
+450 IADESGYCGHVAKLH

-481 IAYRVTDETNAD
+481 IAYRVTDQTNAD

-533 KTAASSIIAVDGTGG
+533 KTAGSSITAVDGTGG

-569 RTKANAGAL
+569 RTKASAGAL

-585 TDFRGTIK
+585 TDSRGTTNLATVKIK
-593 LPTVEIKKV
+593 NV
-602 QVEYPQVQ
+602 QIEYPQVQ
-610 AEQTSASA
+610 AEQTGASA
-618 GALIGT
+618 GALVGT
-624 FEGGSLTVQDAL
+624 FEGVTLTVQDAL
-636 AENHFRNKLGSSTEK
+636 AENHFRDKLGSSTEK
-651 AADLKLEEESKYRI
+651 ASDLKQEEESKYRI

-672 GGLIGTAKGKISLT
+672 GSLIGTAKGEISLT

-698 AGGLVGTA
+698 AGGLVGTV
-706 EKAAAAAAAS
+706 EKASTAAAAS
-716 GSTVQ
+716 GPTVQ

-736 DTSQKPGNGANANT
+736 DTSQKPGNGANANA

-800 DETEGGSGTAA
+800 DETEDGSGTAA
-811 DETEDPAMKAP
+811 DETENPALKAP
-822 AFVAFYDYASRTNGI
+822 AFVAFYDYANRTDGM

-866 VLAYDE
+866 VLAYAE
-872 ALASL
+872 ELSEL
-877 FGVKDPNADSSEEEN
+877 FGAEGTGADS
-892 KDTEEKRNTYPYDP
+892 KNTYPYDP

-924 AEKLAAQDAS
+924 AEKLAAQNAS

-981 IFSITGELSGK
+981 IFSITGELSHK

-1003 DLQEDTLRTGSKFCF
+1003 DLQEDTLRKGSKFCF
-1018 VDTEEKAASCAENE
+1018 VDTERKAASCAENE
-1032 ANGSWKSFAEE
+1032 
-1043 NRVNRFEI
+1043 
-1051 GITKDKKLK
+1051 
-1060 LRFYL
+1060 
-1065 DDLSREGGNFCSLG
+1065 
-1079 TWGGYQPDDHG
+1079 
-1090 YINGENVIVKL
+1090 
-1101 SEDGC
+1101 
-1106 PPTENAT
+1106 
-1113 LSYKFNSCFAD
+1113 
-1124 VIERNGDG
+1124 
-1132 TDTYTVKVA
+1132 
-1141 NGRHL
+1141 
-1146 QNLNF
+1146 
-1151 CGEGY
+1151 
-1156 GGLKI
+1156 
-1161 TRVIQTDNIL
+1161 
-1171 WQENDSITS
+1171 
-1180 QTEAYCKEIQGAYD
+1180 
-1194 HVTIYAPGNAVR
+1194 
-1206 ENGNFWSIN
+1206 ENGNWNGF
-1215 NLDILSYDAKDLKTG
+1215 DEKTG
-1230 VIYTIAG
+1230 
-1237 LKLQWG
+1237 
-1243 TEDTALFRKTNHLT
+1243 
-1257 ISNLNLKDPDVN
+1257 
-1269 VQGHTVAALVAQA
+1269 
-1282 GENSGVNAGTY
+1282 
-1293 LTLENV
+1293 
-1299 RVYGNV
+1299 
-1305 LSIIGN
+1305 
-1311 NTTGGVVGIAN
+1311 
-1322 VENLIVKNV
+1322 
-1331 AVEGKTARIEGNQT
+1331 
-1345 GAIIGAAKAG
+1345 
-1355 LITMER
+1355 
-1361 VRVSADS
+1361 
-1368 LTITGNRQDQYV
+1368 
-1380 GGIAGELQSTHMDG
+1380 
-1394 GGSSNEIHIKMA
+1394 
-1406 DVHADTMNIEGN
+1406 
-1418 NYAGGIVGQMKG
+1418 
-1430 ETIQLQNMYV
+1430 
-1440 YGKNAQV
+1440 
-1447 HGRNGSGGFS
+1447 
-1457 ANVEAEKQMT
+1457 
-1467 LDNSFFSGYT
+1467 
-1477 KSDYNNSGGLFG
+1477 
-1489 NLEIYNGGPSF
+1489 
-1500 EGPASSITN
+1500 
-1509 CYVGGRNRSNDYTQ
+1509 
-1523 GNLEPVAT
+1523 
-1531 RKTLTAPGK
+1531 
-1540 VGGLVGNAKGALRVD
+1540 
-1555 KSFSAADVYGT
+1555 
-1566 KTNSSIVGGLFGA
+1566 
-1579 YDKNNSTGLVL
+1579 
-1590 SNCYTAENVNAGGM
+1590 
-1604 SYYIANFIGQLNGIW
+1604 
-1619 WGDEVTGFSVTKE
+1619 
-1632 CWYLPQLNEW
+1632 
-1642 VIGMPRVDSS
+1642 
-1652 SLKDGYT
+1652 
-1659 LITKVNS
+1659 
-1666 ATLSAKTGTDS
+1666 
-1677 NAEQT
+1677 
-1682 NAVDI
+1682 
-1687 SLQGKSY
+1687 
-1694 PYPIWTTYDLAN
+1694 
-1706 GQPGTR
+1706 
-1712 LYVGDWD
+1712 

>member
-97 ISVENTALAEEKEGN
+97 ISVENTVLAEEKEGN

-157 SIDETVR
+157 SMDETVR

-215 GANSNYKDQKLPIGY
+215 GANSNYKEQKLPIGY
-230 YASGNLEVPELPV
+230 YASGNLEVPELPE

-321 IAASAGTGGSTGF
+321 IAAPAGTGGSTGF
-334 KFMDFNQPAQTDMT
+334 KFIDFNQPAQTDMT

-388 SSLFASIATDRS
+388 SSLFASIGTDRS
-400 VGIVSFRHLENLDER
+400 VGIGSFRHLENLDER

-481 IAYRVTDETNAD
+481 IVYRVTDETNAD

-533 KTAASSIIAVDGTGG
+533 KTAASSITAVDGTGG

-578 IGAVTPG
+578 IGVVMPG
-585 TDFRGTIK
+585 TDSRGTIK

-636 AENHFRNKLGSSTEK
+636 AENHFRDKLGSSTEK

-877 FGVKDPNADSSEEEN
+877 FGVKDPSADSSEEEN

-947 WDKGENEEALHT
+947 WDKGENEEALYT
-959 GNRLYIDYVS
+959 GNRLHIDYVS

-1003 DLQEDTLRTGSKFCF
+1003 DLQENTLRTGSKFCF

-1032 ANGSWKSFAEE
+1032 ANGSWTSFAEE
-1043 NRVNRFEI
+1043 NRENRFEI
-1051 GITKDKKLK
+1051 GITEEKKLK

-1079 TWGGYQPDDHG
+1079 TWGGYQPGG

-1101 SEDGC
+1101 SEDGY
-1106 PPTENAT
+1106 PPTENT
-1113 LSYKFNSCFAD
+1113 KLSYKFNSCFAD
-1124 VIERNGDG
+1124 VIEPNDDG

-1171 WQENDSITS
+1171 WQEDDSITS
-1180 QTEAYCKEIQGAYD
+1180 QTEAYCKEVKDAYGEMM
-1194 HVTIYAPGNAVR
+1194 IYSPGNSKY
-1206 ENGNFWSIN
+1206 EGGSFWPIN
-1215 NLDILSYDAKDLKTG
+1215 NPDIISYDAEVDEKEKAKLG
-1230 VIYTIAG
+1230 ECYTIAG
-1237 LKLQWG
+1237 LKITPVAWNG
-1243 TEDTALFRKTNHLT
+1243 AALIQKTDHLT
-1257 ISNLNLKDPDVN
+1257 ISNLNLKDPDISC
-1269 VQGHTVAALVAQA
+1269 QGQNTAGLVAQ
-1282 GENSGVNAGTY
+1282 SGT
-1293 LTLENV
+1293 
-1299 RVYGNV
+1299 
-1305 LSIIGN
+1305 
-1311 NTTGGVVGIAN
+1311 
-1322 VENLIVKNV
+1322 
-1331 AVEGKTARIEGNQT
+1331 
-1345 GAIIGAAKAG
+1345 
-1355 LITMER
+1355 
-1361 VRVSADS
+1361 SADS
-1368 LTITGNRQDQYV
+1368 YLTIKN
-1380 GGIAGELQSTHMDG
+1380 
-1394 GGSSNEIHIKMA
+1394 IHIYGEKSRISGTLA
-1406 DVHADTMNIEGN
+1406 TGAVVGSTNSGSLTLDHVVVDAPTLQISGGKTGGLIGEAKVSDLVMNHVYVSGKNARIQGTD
-1418 NYAGGIVGQMKG
+1418 ASGGLVGFAESSGQMKL
-1430 ETIQLQNMYV
+1430 E
-1440 YGKNAQV
+1440 
-1447 HGRNGSGGFS
+1447 
-1457 ANVEAEKQMT
+1457 
-1467 LDNSFFSGYT
+1467 NSFFSGYVDT
-1477 KSDYNNSGGLFG
+1477 TGTAGGLYG
-1489 NLEIYNGGPSF
+1489 YLKNNQNGGTAGKEF
-1500 EGPASSITN
+1500 SIEN
-1509 CYVGGRNRSNDYTQ
+1509 SYVGGRNRSYGYTES
-1523 GNLEPVAT
+1523 GAEVLSD
-1531 RKTLTAPGK
+1531 RKNVSGGWCA
-1540 VGGLVGNAKGALRVD
+1540 GGLVGWMDGPISVIQ
-1555 KSFSAADVYGT
+1555 SFSAADACGT
-1566 KTNSSIVGGLFGA
+1566 NTYNAIAGGLFGK
-1579 YDKNNSTGLVL
+1579 YDSAKLVL
-1590 SNCYTAENVNAGGM
+1590 SNCYTTGSVKAAGTSMFLGH
-1604 SYYIANFIGQLNGIW
+1604 YIGQLNNTW
-1619 WGDEVTGFSVTKE
+1619 WQGAQLEAGSLSVPEE
-1632 CWYLPQLNEW
+1632 CWYLPKLSEAI
-1642 VIGMPRVDSS
+1642 IGVPYVDSNSVKDSYFSITRTGAADLS
-1652 SLKDGYT
+1652 S
-1659 LITKVNS
+1659 
-1666 ATLSAKTGTDS
+1666 KTGTNGVD
-1677 NAEQT
+1677 QT
-1682 NAVDI
+1682 IAIDD
-1687 SLQGKSY
+1687 SLQGKAY
-1694 PYPIWTTYDLAN
+1694 PYPIWTIYEPTAW
-1706 GQPGTR
+1706 QTGTR

>member
-34 SFVAVIRYQRKL
+34 SFVAVIHYQRKL

-97 ISVENTALAEEKEGN
+97 ISVENTVMAEEKEGN

-144 VTEEIRQRLLPFG
+144 VNEEIRQRLLPFG

-164 ADGSYLIFYDPEA
+164 GDGSYLIFYDPEA

-288 EINAPGSSRSARV
+288 EINPPGTGRSARV
-301 AKVSGTSGDSDGT
+301 AKVSGASGNSDGT

-321 IAASAGTGGSTGF
+321 IAAPAGTGTSTGF
-334 KFMDFNQPAQTDMT
+334 KFIDFNQPTQTDMT

-366 VYAQVFNNKALS
+366 VYAQVFNNEALS
-378 QVKTSNTDSG
+378 QVKTSNIESG
-388 SSLFASIATDRS
+388 SSLFASISTDRS
-400 VGIVSFRHLENLDER
+400 AEIGSFRHLENLDER

-450 TADESGYCGHVAKLH
+450 IADESGYCGHVAKLH

-481 IAYRVTDETNAD
+481 IAYRVTDQTNAD
-493 RTNPTAQTYTTEA
+493 RTNPTAQAYTTEA

-533 KTAASSIIAVDGTGG
+533 KTTASSITAVDGTGG

-569 RTKANAGAL
+569 RTKASAGAL

-585 TDFRGTIK
+585 TDSRGTTNRATVKIK
-593 LPTVEIKKV
+593 NV
-602 QVEYPQVQ
+602 QIEYPQVQ
-610 AEQTSASA
+610 AEQTGASA

-636 AENHFRNKLGSSTEK
+636 AENHFRDKLGSSTEK
-651 AADLKLEEESKYRI
+651 AADLKQEEESKYRI

-793 PTAEEKS
+793 PTAEKKS
-800 DETEGGSGTAA
+800 DETENGSGTAA
-811 DETEDPAMKAP
+811 DETENPALKAP
-822 AFVAFYDYASRTNGI
+822 AFVAFYDYANRTDGR
-837 LPSETSGTGTNKKSV
+837 LPSERSGTGTNKKSV

-866 VLAYDE
+866 VLAYAE
-872 ALASL
+872 ELSEL
-877 FGVKDPNADSSEEEN
+877 FGAEGTGADSE
-892 KDTEEKRNTYPYDP
+892 NTYPYDP
-906 ELKKAEIPI
+906 ELKKAEISI

-924 AEKLAAQDAS
+924 AEKLAAQNAS

-947 WDKGENEEALHT
+947 WDKEENEEALHT

-1003 DLQEDTLRTGSKFCF
+1003 DLQENTLRMGSKFCF
-1018 VDTEEKAASCAENE
+1018 VDTEEKAASCVKNE
-1032 ANGSWKSFAEE
+1032 ANGSWTRFADK

-1051 GITKDKKLK
+1051 GITEEKKLK

-1079 TWGGYQPDDHG
+1079 TWGGYQPGG
-1090 YINGENVIVKL
+1090 YINGENVTVKL
-1101 SEDGC
+1101 SEDGY
-1106 PPTENAT
+1106 PPTENT
-1113 LSYKFNSCFAD
+1113 RLSYKFNSCFAD
-1124 VIERNGDG
+1124 VIEPNDDG

-1151 CGEGY
+1151 CGKDY

-1171 WQENDSITS
+1171 WQEDDSIIS
-1180 QTEAYCKEIQGAYD
+1180 QTEAYCKEVEAAYGNM
-1194 HVTIYAPGNAVR
+1194 TIYSPGNFNYV
-1206 ENGNFWSIN
+1206 GGSFWPIN
-1215 NLDILSYDAKDLKTG
+1215 NPDIISYNAEVDEKEKAKLG
-1230 VIYTIAG
+1230 ECYTIAG
-1237 LKLQWG
+1237 LKITPVARDG
-1243 TEDTALFRKTNHLT
+1243 AALFQKTDHLT
-1257 ISNLNLKDPDVN
+1257 ISNLNLKDPDISCQEQN
-1269 VQGHTVAALVAQA
+1269 TAGLVAQA
-1282 GENSGVNAGTY
+1282 GTSADSYLTIKNIHIYGEKSRISGTMATGAVVGSANNGS
-1293 LTLENV
+1293 LTLEHV
-1299 RVYGNV
+1299 VVDAPTLQISG
-1305 LSIIGN
+1305 GK
-1311 NTTGGVVGIAN
+1311 TGG
-1322 VENLIVKNV
+1322 LIGEAKVSDLVMNHVYVSGKN
-1331 AVEGKTARIEGNQT
+1331 ARIQGT
-1345 GAIIGAAKAG
+1345 DDSGG
-1355 LITMER
+1355 L
-1361 VRVSADS
+1361 
-1368 LTITGNRQDQYV
+1368 V
-1380 GGIAGELQSTHMDG
+1380 GFAE
-1394 GGSSNEIHIKMA
+1394 SS
-1406 DVHADTMNIEGN
+1406 
-1418 NYAGGIVGQMKG
+1418 GQMKL
-1430 ETIQLQNMYV
+1430 E
-1440 YGKNAQV
+1440 
-1447 HGRNGSGGFS
+1447 
-1457 ANVEAEKQMT
+1457 
-1467 LDNSFFSGYT
+1467 NSFFSGYVDT
-1477 KSDYNNSGGLFG
+1477 TETAGGLYG
-1489 NLEIYNGGPSF
+1489 YLKNNQNGGTAGKEF
-1500 EGPASSITN
+1500 SIEN
-1509 CYVGGRNRSNDYTQ
+1509 SYVGGRNRPYGYTES
-1523 GNLEPVAT
+1523 GAEVLSD
-1531 RKTLTAPGK
+1531 RKNVSGGRCA
-1540 VGGLVGNAKGALRVD
+1540 GGLVGRMYGPISVIR
-1555 KSFSAADVYGT
+1555 SFSAADVCG
-1566 KTNSSIVGGLFGA
+1566 KTYNAIAGGLFGK
-1579 YDKNNSTGLVL
+1579 YDSAKLVL
-1590 SNCYTAENVNAGGM
+1590 SNCYTTGSVKAAGTSMFLGH
-1604 SYYIANFIGQLNGIW
+1604 YIGLLNDIW
-1619 WGDEVTGFSVTKE
+1619 WWWPDAHILSVPEE
-1632 CWYLPQLNEW
+1632 CWYLPKLSDAI
-1642 VIGMPRVDSS
+1642 IGVPYVDGSS
-1652 SLKDGYT
+1652 VKGSYSS
-1659 LITKVNS
+1659 ITRTS
-1666 ATLSAKTGTDS
+1666 AADLSSKTGTNGVD
-1677 NAEQT
+1677 QT
-1682 NAVDI
+1682 IVIDY
-1687 SLQGKSY
+1687 SLQGKAY
-1694 PYPIWTTYDLAN
+1694 PYPIWTIYEPTVW
-1706 GQPGTR
+1706 QTGTR

>member
-1 MEQKRQ
+1 M
-7 NKQKRRAAFTLA
+7 
-19 EFLTVIAIVGILASL
+19 IAIVGILASL
-34 SFVAVIRYQRKL
+34 SFVAVIHYQRKL

-97 ISVENTALAEEKEGN
+97 ISVENTVMAEEKEGN

-144 VTEEIRQRLLPFG
+144 VNEEIRQRLLPFG

-164 ADGSYLIFYDPEA
+164 GDGSYLIFYDPEA

-288 EINAPGSSRSARV
+288 EINPPGTGRSARV
-301 AKVSGTSGDSDGT
+301 AKVSGASGNSDGT

-321 IAASAGTGGSTGF
+321 IAAPAGTGTSTGF
-334 KFMDFNQPAQTDMT
+334 KFIDFNQPTQTDMT

-366 VYAQVFNNKALS
+366 VYAQVFNNEALS
-378 QVKTSNTDSG
+378 QVKTSNIESG
-388 SSLFASIATDRS
+388 SSLFASISTDRS
-400 VGIVSFRHLENLDER
+400 AEIGSFRHLENLDER

-450 TADESGYCGHVAKLH
+450 IADESGYCGHVAKLH

-481 IAYRVTDETNAD
+481 IAYRVTDQTNAD
-493 RTNPTAQTYTTEA
+493 RTNPTAQAYTTEA

-533 KTAASSIIAVDGTGG
+533 KTTASSITAVDGTGG

-569 RTKANAGAL
+569 RTKASAGAL

-585 TDFRGTIK
+585 TDSRGTTNRATVKIK
-593 LPTVEIKKV
+593 NV
-602 QVEYPQVQ
+602 QIEYPQVQ
-610 AEQTSASA
+610 AEQTGASA

-636 AENHFRNKLGSSTEK
+636 AENHFRDKLGSSTEK
-651 AADLKLEEESKYRI
+651 AADLKQEEESKYRI

-800 DETEGGSGTAA
+800 DETEDGSGTAA
-811 DETEDPAMKAP
+811 NETENPALKAP
-822 AFVAFYDYASRTNGI
+822 AFVAFYDYANRTDGR
-837 LPSETSGTGTNKKSV
+837 LPSERSGTGTNKKSV

-866 VLAYDE
+866 VLAYAE
-872 ALASL
+872 ELSEL
-877 FGVKDPNADSSEEEN
+877 FGAEGTGADSE
-892 KDTEEKRNTYPYDP
+892 NTYPYDP
-906 ELKKAEIPI
+906 ELKKAEISI

-924 AEKLAAQDAS
+924 AEKLAAQNAS

-947 WDKGENEEALHT
+947 WDKEENEEALHT

-1003 DLQEDTLRTGSKFCF
+1003 DLQENTLRMGSKFCF
-1018 VDTEEKAASCAENE
+1018 VDTEEKAASCVKNE
-1032 ANGSWKSFAEE
+1032 ANGSWTRFADK

-1051 GITKDKKLK
+1051 GITEEKKLK

-1079 TWGGYQPDDHG
+1079 TGEGYQPGG
-1090 YINGENVIVKL
+1090 YINGENVTVKL
-1101 SEDGC
+1101 SEDGY
-1106 PPTENAT
+1106 PPTENT
-1113 LSYKFNSCFAD
+1113 RLSYKFNSCFAD
-1124 VIERNGDG
+1124 VIEPNDDG

-1151 CGEGY
+1151 CGKDY

-1171 WQENDSITS
+1171 WQEDDSIIS
-1180 QTEAYCKEIQGAYD
+1180 QTEAYCKEVEAAYGNM
-1194 HVTIYAPGNAVR
+1194 TIYSPGNSNYV
-1206 ENGNFWSIN
+1206 GGSFWPIN
-1215 NLDILSYDAKDLKTG
+1215 NPDIISYNAEVDEKEKAKLG
-1230 VIYTIAG
+1230 ECYTIAG
-1237 LKLQWG
+1237 LKITPVARDG
-1243 TEDTALFRKTNHLT
+1243 AALFQKTDHLT
-1257 ISNLNLKDPDVN
+1257 ISNLNLKDPDISCQEQN
-1269 VQGHTVAALVAQA
+1269 TAGLVAQA
-1282 GENSGVNAGTY
+1282 GTSADSYLTIKNIHIYGEKSRISGTMATGAVVGSANNGS
-1293 LTLENV
+1293 LTLEHV
-1299 RVYGNV
+1299 VVDAPTLQISG
-1305 LSIIGN
+1305 GK
-1311 NTTGGVVGIAN
+1311 TGG
-1322 VENLIVKNV
+1322 LIGEAKVSDLVMNHVYVSGKN
-1331 AVEGKTARIEGNQT
+1331 ARIQGT
-1345 GAIIGAAKAG
+1345 DDSGG
-1355 LITMER
+1355 L
-1361 VRVSADS
+1361 
-1368 LTITGNRQDQYV
+1368 V
-1380 GGIAGELQSTHMDG
+1380 GFAE
-1394 GGSSNEIHIKMA
+1394 SS
-1406 DVHADTMNIEGN
+1406 
-1418 NYAGGIVGQMKG
+1418 GQMKL
-1430 ETIQLQNMYV
+1430 E
-1440 YGKNAQV
+1440 
-1447 HGRNGSGGFS
+1447 
-1457 ANVEAEKQMT
+1457 
-1467 LDNSFFSGYT
+1467 NSFFSGYVDT
-1477 KSDYNNSGGLFG
+1477 TETAGGLYG
-1489 NLEIYNGGPSF
+1489 YLKNNQNGGTAGKEF
-1500 EGPASSITN
+1500 SIEN
-1509 CYVGGRNRSNDYTQ
+1509 SYVGGRNRPYGYTES
-1523 GNLEPVAT
+1523 GAEVLSD
-1531 RKTLTAPGK
+1531 RKNVSGGRCA
-1540 VGGLVGNAKGALRVD
+1540 GGLVGWMDGPISVIQ
-1555 KSFSAADVYGT
+1555 SFSAADACGT
-1566 KTNSSIVGGLFGA
+1566 NTYNAIAGGLFGK
-1579 YDKNNSTGLVL
+1579 YDSAKLVL
-1590 SNCYTAENVNAGGM
+1590 SNCYTTGSVKAAGTSMFLGH
-1604 SYYIANFIGQLNGIW
+1604 YIGLLNDIW
-1619 WGDEVTGFSVTKE
+1619 WWWPDAHILSVPEE
-1632 CWYLPQLNEW
+1632 CWYLPKLSDAI
-1642 VIGMPRVDSS
+1642 IGVPYVDGSS
-1652 SLKDGYT
+1652 VKGSYSS
-1659 LITKVNS
+1659 ITRTS
-1666 ATLSAKTGTDS
+1666 AADLSSKTGTNGVD
-1677 NAEQT
+1677 QT
-1682 NAVDI
+1682 IVIDY
-1687 SLQGKSY
+1687 SLQGKAY
-1694 PYPIWTTYDLAN
+1694 PYPIWTIYEPTVW
-1706 GQPGTR
+1706 QTGTR